1 MRYYHNNIQNYRGG
15 AKLLGV
21 LLAFLLAGGVA
32 TAQVTIGGN
41 VYGGGNKATVN
52 GEVTVTIEAGTIDS
66 NVYGGGNKAAVKGT
80 TAVTLAGGTVDKNV
94 FGGGNNAG
102 VQTQTGVD
110 GSGSATVT
118 INGGTVGANATAETY
133 GVYGGCN
140 NQGSVSGAV
149 TVKINGGTFGTEN
162 KHLLGI
168 FGGGYGS
175 KTTTGGNVTVTIG
188 DSVGNNIPTLY
199 SDIYGGSALGSV
211 NANASNITKVDFLNG
226 ILHGKIFGGGLGKA
240 NVVDGG
246 GIITVN
252 NADSGM
258 VKGSVQVNIGAA
270 DQLANNCFI
279 TLSGCSIYGCNN
291 TNGSPQGN
299 VDVNIYKTAHTD
311 KDLAAYQEGDA
322 TYAIANV
329 FGGGHQA
336 HYSPLSTDNRSQV
349 TIYSCD
355 NTVGRV
361 FGGGDAANAYGV
373 AVKIW
378 GGRFNQVF
386 GGGNGEAI
394 AANIGNGGTNTQIH
408 GGNINQLFG
417 GSNQNGTIAGLIQTH
432 VDHTSECPEKIF
444 EFFGG
449 SNLAPINDNVITT
462 LACGDAIFEN
472 VYGGS
477 NMADI
482 TGNVTL
488 NIQGGIITNVFGG
501 SKGVSGQN
509 TAVINGNVN
518 VNLTGGTVGYVYGG
532 NNAGGDVTGVITVT
546 IDSTQENCALTIAH
560 NVYGGGNV
568 APAYASDRTLLS
580 PVVNIKHGTV
590 GGDVFGAGHGQGAR
604 VLSNPIV
611 YMGNGDY
618 ASIAKKPVVKGNIY
632 GGGEAARV
640 FGNTKVDIQE
650 GTVEGNVF
658 AGSKGNIVEEMAGDG
673 EALTRAIVDG
683 WTTLTMS
690 GGTVEGN
697 LFGGCENAMVGHH
710 SSLASINNPE
720 WSLYNNPN
728 ATNKNKYGDS
738 YITLSNG
745 TVGGSVFGGG
755 KGYEANVDAGM
766 VLGNTRIQMTDGLV
780 KGNIYGGG
788 MMGSVGT
795 YTDAVCATGTGTSTV
810 IVSGGTVG
818 VEMAGQE
825 LTLPGSVYG
834 GGLGIA
840 SGTNHA
846 GLGNVNSTSV
856 SISGDAYVVN
866 SVYGGG
872 DNGHVMA
879 NTVVNVAGGTIGK
892 KLTLAERRVDE
903 NGQLVHV
910 RTGNVYGGG
919 NGATSIGSQNN
930 PESGNPMPQYNGAA
944 GRVYGNTSVTIS
956 SGTVRHN
963 VYGGGNMASVGVF
976 SINSDGSATYTEG
989 GTSTV
994 AISGDAL
1001 IGPRKSDLVEGFESA
1016 EIDTNFKYLGANEGS
1031 VFGSSRGLSGEFLKN
1046 MSFANNTSVT
1056 VSGTAQVVGNVFGGG
1071 ENGHVQSATE
1081 VSIEGGTIGGIPL
1094 HGTEYAVLSDQYS
1107 GVTVHL
1113 REVDNEIAEDLYGAG
1128 RRIFRGNVFGGGKG
1142 SDFIGWFKENNSAN
1156 NYTGYNKYC
1165 YTAGRVYG
1173 NTNVTIGGTAK
1184 VYNKVY
1190 GGGAIASVGTFTY
1203 VKDAQEN
1210 DTREIN
1216 GVVSG
1221 TGTTTVTINGGTIGS
1236 NGRNNGDVFGA
1247 GRGLAGA
1254 ADIRLAQEVQQLP
1267 DEAYV
1272 GNSYVIVNG
1281 GHVTGSV
1288 YGGSANGHVQG
1299 DAHVTINETNSANP
1313 TIIGTS
1319 NLGGWHS
1326 NVYGGGGGTNRYAM
1340 ANGKLHHSITSGRV
1354 FGDTYVTINGGS
1366 IRHSVYGG
1374 GALASVGTYNTSAT
1388 SELLL
1393 SGGTANVVINGGT
1406 IGTDGDENGMVFGSG
1421 RGEIDSIGAFMDSLT
1436 YVGIAN
1442 VTIGNN
1448 GGDNASL
1455 WVKGSVYGSGENG
1468 HVYKKATINIKSG
1481 TIGCKASEY
1490 ASFSDTY
1497 KTTKF
1502 HYRGN
1507 VYGAGCGIDQFLG
1520 LVKDLSG
1527 NVLKS
1532 KAHPIE
1538 DSVALQYN
1546 PMAGIVQGTTEVNIS
1561 GGYISHNVYGGGAM
1575 ASVGFITGTTYH
1587 TDPTSSFALSWP
1599 AELTYTDVVE
1609 NGGTASVNITGGHIG
1624 TAAAPEGASGNV
1636 YGSSRGEAGD
1646 RYEFANLA
1654 NVKVANVTVDFT
1666 PSTNNVIVGSVY
1678 GSGENGHVYDSTLV
1692 TLTNGQ
1698 INGSLYGGGKGSDTY
1713 QDNLRN
1719 TATHTWVARDVRDIT
1734 AGKVYGNTHVV
1745 MNGGRVNHN
1754 VYGGGEMASVGKGN
1768 YNDGYGEFANVTVEQ
1783 KAIAENSGHSYVTI
1797 NGGVVGDASD
1807 ATNINIGHVFGAGK
1821 GIVFPMG
1828 DSIGFNYNRDFY
1840 VAYTN
1845 KTFVTIDNTA
1855 QVNGSVFGGG
1865 EDGHVRYDTWVKIN
1879 GGQIGVRP
1887 PANVTSSDVGDWI
1900 YKGNVFGAGR
1910 GIDKLT
1916 DGSYCQSAGSV
1927 TRNTRI
1933 DVNGGR
1939 IFRNVMGGG
1948 SMASVGS
1955 PAGYSGDSSTCVI
1968 NINLS
1973 EGDTVGDGRT
1983 THKTFGGYLG
1993 GGSRGIASPDGADNS
2008 ALATCENTQ
2017 VNVNGGYI
2025 HNSIYGGGE
2034 NGQILGNTEINIR
2047 GGYVRASIYGGGKG
2061 SWKAPVSETGDATG
2075 DYSNDIL
2082 SGFIHGNTTVNLLG
2096 GEVPFTYGG
2105 CRRAS
2110 VGGNTTINIGK
2121 ENADGTYSGE
2131 VAFISN
2137 KNKVYGGNQYA
2148 GTPKGDITV
2157 NVYSTKHNA
2166 SNSYPTEVVDS
2177 ITLMANDATQQYAIG
2192 AVYGGCYNTDYLPE
2206 GNNRKATVHV
2216 YGCANTIQEIYG
2228 GSEAADMGAEN
2239 GVTVTTQL
2247 IIDGGR
2253 FKRVFGGGNGYSPTG
2268 NHDKPYKL
2276 NGQCTNTP
2284 TDSACSEY
2292 NPGANIYGTARTIIH
2307 SGLITEFFGGSNQLG
2322 DITTISTQ
2330 IDHSNEDC
2338 AEVIGNLYSG
2348 GNESDIYGNGELI
2361 IACGAGEFKEVYG
2374 GSNDADIYG
2383 NVTLTIRGGKIGNVY
2398 AGSRGTDINPANING
2413 NVTLNL
2419 EGGTIT
2425 NAFGGSNIKG
2435 AISGIITV
2443 NVLDTCQDCPLKVHN
2458 VYGGGNYAPY
2468 TPSDPS
2474 VSSPL
2479 VNIKHTKTANTLTG
2493 SVYGGGYGSTAIVTA
2508 NPVVTVGDSDPSH
2521 TAHVGADV
2529 FGGGSFAEVIGNT
2542 TVLIQNANTHV
2553 SGDVY
2558 GGGALA
2564 NVKGTSVTLNAGTVS
2579 GNIYGGGLGRNAE
2592 GEAPAIAAVADGDVQ
2607 VTINGGKAANIYG
2620 ANNINGAPTG
2630 AVKVDIYGTDLPTS
2644 GYALNNVYGGGN
2656 HAVYDSIPQVTIHNC
2671 NNKIEYVYGGG
2682 NAASVKGTDVTVYGG
2697 DTIGNV
2703 YGGCYGANVTK
2714 KGTKVNIHGGTIG
2727 SVFGGNNASGT
2738 ITGDILVNVDKQAEG
2753 TDDACEM
2760 HISRVYGGGNHAD
2773 SKAGHI
2779 SIGCTGGENE
2789 GIDTVYGGANQ
2800 ANIDGAI
2807 VLDITGGHIGNLFG
2821 GNNISGN
2828 ISDSITINVNW
2839 GDNCTHNYLG
2849 NIYGAGNLAQYVPA
2863 DTTTIFSPVINL
2875 INGTVSGNVYGGG
2888 YGISTETKKGL
2899 VNSNPIVNVGDT
2911 TAAHTSGVVHVEGD
2925 VLGGGALAQ
2934 VVGNTKVNILKGTV
2948 DGSVFGGGEGL
2959 ETNPVIALVMKNAT
2973 VNMISGRVKGSVYGG
2988 GRVASVGY
2996 YNTYEGANLPES
3008 CTDGTGH
3015 TAVFI
3020 SGGIVG
3026 PDVLMMPAFTGHVFG
3041 GGKGKVADP
3050 VSNPAIKNLAYSNT
3064 TEVVI
3069 SDSAFIKGSVYGGSE
3084 SGHVFDSTYVKI
3096 QGGQIGA
3103 GFNYA
3108 NNTNYGPYTEWDVAS
3123 LAECHHWPFETS
3135 NFAYDPYADKYDS
3148 KGGALNATDGHT
3160 YYGNVFGGGSGVFA
3174 YQPVNSTHTGVLDT
3188 AVWSRTAGAVYGNTR
3203 VEVTGGHILTSL
3215 YGGNEMTDVG
3225 TYNASNTCIKGG
3237 TASVIM
3243 TGGTLGVP
3251 RTLAEIAAHPV
3262 TCYLFGAGKGDPRI
3276 FFNTR
3281 TNIDSAY
3288 IRVGAVKGQ
3297 VAPRIYGSVFGGG
3310 EDGHVL
3316 RHVSLNIDS
3325 GAYIGTEG
3333 LSYVDGNIFGAGRGF
3348 SGEALTAGT
3357 VGGNVEVN
3365 ITGGTMLGN
3374 VYGGGRLA
3382 SVGTLFT
3389 APDDP
3394 GYGQMIDGDDHGYV
3408 TVNIS
3413 GGTVIGTEAV
3423 FGTTRPSH
3431 LNTGNVY
3438 GGSMGRLTLIDGSI
3452 NPIWPNL
3459 AKVKHTEINISDSVI
3474 IRASV
3479 YGGSELGTVTGNTKV
3494 NITGDKARIG
3504 TIKRDASDNV
3514 LYRFGSVLGG
3524 GYGTDVTDSININN
3538 KRVPAGLISGRVY
3551 GNTEVNI
3558 YEGAIANNVFG
3569 GGKRAY
3575 VGDSL
3580 VAGSGNT
3587 TVNIGNASQS
3597 SNSVIIGNCVYGA
3610 NDETGSP
3617 LGNTNV
3623 HIYHTGHTVTPVF
3636 TVGNDTILRG
3646 NSYPTVRGLAEPFD
3660 VYDYADVALIISNNL
3675 AGDFVDTGRF
3685 ALKAVYGGG
3694 NYATHTPVA
3703 DTGTTLVHIH
3713 NCESNTIYQVF
3724 GGGNAAGTKNNSV
3737 IVDGGH
3743 IHHLFGGGNGK
3754 ESPADATG
3762 IATTRVH
3769 GGLIDTV
3776 FGGSNFNGTCAADLR
3791 IDHTSPCEELIAS
3804 IFGGGNYSPG
3814 NGGSLTID
3822 CGTGYASVVYGGSNM
3837 ASNVGNI
3844 ELNINGGTFDS
3855 VFAGSRGSEN
3865 IASDID
3871 GKVTLNLHGGTIA
3884 NAFGGSNVNGNITDT
3899 ITVNVEDTSTN
3910 CSLRLTNLYGGS
3922 NLATCH
3928 PNDTTITSPIINIRH
3943 IPNGITGYV
3952 FGAGKGMESTFNGGV
3967 CQRDNVDKGRAY
3979 SNPQVNI
3986 GDTDT
3991 SHRVWIARNVYGGG
4005 ELAEVYG
4012 STEVNVSG
4020 DTTHTR
4026 LLGNLFGAGKGY
4038 VGDSIAANV
4047 AINTT
4052 VNVFDGK
4059 VNGNVYG
4066 GGEMASVGTF
4076 KPVPDVGYTID
4087 EATGL
4092 ATVNIMGGH
4101 IGADDLDHATSAT
4114 ANGNVYG
4121 AGLGRAGVDTTSYG
4135 TFRFTYYNYVRNTD
4149 VTIGGNAIVRGS
4161 VFGGSENGHVWN
4173 NTNVKIQGGEIGTD
4187 LTAAEKQ
4194 EDNDGAGS
4202 IIYTGNVY
4210 GGGRGIDESDVHKH
4224 THSLTAGRVFGNT
4237 RVHVSGGIIHHDVF
4251 GGGSLASVGDTIDDV
4266 SGTTAYDIMG
4276 NVISGQYHLD
4286 TLGSADSTRTYQVG
4300 DPVTGTGLAEVIVS
4314 GGRIGRTGHNEGS
4327 VFGSGRG
4334 LAGDASHSEYYHM
4347 AYVHNTKV
4355 TIKADTIKKV
4365 NSTVDSLY
4373 IEPDIRGSVFGG
4385 GANGHVTQNA
4395 YVCMSAGVVGG
4406 KTADEY
4412 TPAELATMTVDTTI
4426 NGVGYYPGN
4435 YYMDTLT
4442 DHWGR
4447 IPDGHHT
4454 FLGNV
4459 YAGGRG
4465 VDHSATTHFLS
4476 RYAGRV
4482 FGNATVEISGG
4493 LIYHSV
4499 YGGGSMAS
4507 VGHYA
4512 GGASMDAMTCDP
4524 GTGKAVVKVS
4534 GGRIGTN
4541 GRNNGRVFGASRG
4554 MSGNEYNYLSFV
4566 NTTDVTV
4573 SGNAVVRGCV
4583 FGGGEDGHVLDSTL
4597 VKIQGGTIG
4606 SGKRTDLPWGNEY
4619 IGNVYGGG
4627 RGVDLDINHRPSNTA
4642 GWVRNAT
4649 HVVVSGG
4656 HIHHNVYGGG
4666 SLASVGKDGAV
4677 GYKNTIGREG
4687 RAWVEV
4693 TGGRIGIYAAP
4704 VKNSDGSYSPNP
4716 NSLYGSVFGAGRG
4729 RPGVGIA
4736 YGNDWTRYTYVSN
4749 TNVVINYNTIDNNNY
4764 ITGNVFGGGNNG
4776 HVNNSTSVTVHS
4788 GRIGSDGDKGFGSL
4802 EGNVFG
4808 GGRGEERYEAYRR
4821 NASGKY
4827 CDANGTAVTFN
4838 DVIEAKDTLIY
4849 LYSKP
4854 LNASQ
4859 ENYKTLGIAV
4869 DSLVSVTAGLVYGN
4883 TNVSINGDSAAAV
4896 RILHHVY
4903 GGGANASVGNY
4914 YIADADYAAAYKL
4927 LEGEIYLLTPGTGTA
4942 TVNITGGTLGTAGL
4956 NNGMV
4961 FGACRGDIGAPG
4973 SVYDSIAYVNES
4985 HITIGTL
4992 GKDTVFSNPLI
5003 HGSVYGGGENGHTV
5017 GDSYVTIHSGS
5028 IGHHADMYER
5038 AKGLDDLS
5046 NPTAA
5051 QTAELNRI
5059 LDSLAYCG
5067 NVYGGGCG
5075 TDKYIDTA
5083 DGNKEKYNPYAGII
5097 YGNTYVNMDGGY
5109 VERNIY
5115 GGGAMAGLGRR
5126 DTTLVY
5132 HNNPDSNF
5140 ALSWPVDIDCRPG
5153 KGVATINIT
5162 GGARVGYS
5170 GKENGDIFGAS
5181 RGEAGD
5187 RYEMA
5192 HLANVS
5198 YTHVIINIDSS
5209 ATGYYNTNPK
5219 DDHRTPLVAGSVY
5232 GGAENGH
5239 VLNNTDVQMKSGI
5252 VGHALYGGGKGKGTY
5267 QTHLHK
5273 IGTPITSPADSTATI
5288 YSLTAG
5294 RVYRNTHITMTGGK
5308 VVRNIYGGGN
5318 MASVGKGNYGGGP
5331 GDYREAGY
5339 GERWTSESLALRDT
5353 LANSGHTYVTITG
5366 GTVGILDP
5374 QKPKNSLKDDLPLGN
5389 VFGGCRGESAPNVSP
5404 SLSPRYAYAPAF
5416 FSGYVNHTHV
5426 TIGAENSAVG
5436 PRLYGSVYGGGQDG
5450 HVRCETSV
5458 IINGG
5463 EIGVPYGD
5471 TMAARALVGITDLDN
5486 IHWVARGNVYGA
5498 GSGIGKYTRND
5509 VESYSTSSGSVTDST
5524 KVCIKGGI
5532 IHRNVYGGGSLA
5544 SIGPLVLPGNPDPDT
5559 NYTKTVVIVSGG
5571 QIGEADDFEQGYGGS
5586 VYGAS
5591 RGMSEMTPND
5601 YATVWWSR
5609 VNVENQA
5616 DIAGNVYGG
5625 GEIGHV
5631 KRDTRVNLLGGH
5643 VGGSLYGAGRG
5654 LSGNEYKD
5662 YCNVDSTFVTLA
5674 GGQVDVDVY
5683 GGAQDGHVKG
5693 NTHVTVIGGT
5703 VGVGNTSQ
5711 LNGNVFGGGQG
5722 SGQEYYED
5730 DGEGGTDTLF
5740 NIYATC
5746 GRVGGNTTVNM
5757 TSGTLHGS
5765 IFGGGRLALT
5775 GVGDTGAFVD
5785 AQHGNATITVSGTT
5799 ATIKAVDGVT
5809 DSVVYST
5816 IIGTDNIDSLLRCDW
5831 SVGDIMG
5838 SGKGDINYYN
5848 DILAG
5853 RVTNTT
5859 VIISG
5864 DPIVRGSVFGGG
5876 EMAGIGWWGTDG
5888 VIYDGTGVATVTI
5901 NGGTI
5906 GSARE
5911 FTYDKPV
5918 HDTLSQR
5925 VGNENPGEWTMY
5937 NDDGTILH
5945 SCTGN
5950 VFGGSQGDIDTE
5962 CPHWV
5967 SMGRSRTATV
5977 TINGGSILGGVY
5989 GGSEQ
5994 GIVTGNTA
6002 VTINS
6007 GDIGIIVNPGT
6018 ANEYYYGD
6026 VYAAGYGCDD
6036 PDEWDDNTPND
6047 STAGSAGMGIGWNP
6061 GLLAGR
6067 TFGNASVDVL
6077 GGTIYGSVYGGG
6089 SFASVGDDKPGYT
6102 VNGNTLVNIGS
6113 PTEGNATIYGDVFGA
6128 NNYRGTPYGNTEV
6141 NIYHTAHDSTNS
6153 YPLIDSLKAFV
6164 APATQLTGEDLAAQT
6179 QAGAQ
6184 GYALRAVYGGG
6195 NKASHEPID
6204 TVDGTTRVR
6213 VYYCDENTV
6222 HTVYG
6227 GGNAANTRNNSVII
6241 DGGRIYRVFGGG
6253 NGYSETGNHD
6263 NPDAP
6268 HYNPGADVLGTAS
6281 THVNAGLIDQ
6291 VYGGSNQMGNIA
6303 HVDLSVTHDSADC
6316 EEVINESF
6324 GGGNEAPGGGGE
6336 VVIKCG
6342 TYLENF
6348 YAGANAAR
6356 LGSADKPVKLKVDI
6370 LGGNIGNF
6378 FGGCKGT
6385 EDEPADIYG
6394 DVVVNYHGGSIVN
6407 LFGGSDV
6414 NGNITG
6420 TITVNVD
6427 VYPDFCKCAD
6437 GLKLDRIYG
6446 GGRDAAYTPTDP
6458 FRGSP
6463 TVNIMNNRYR
6473 TGDDRA
6479 DHQYTAADSSWLE
6492 ISAVFG
6498 GGLGATA
6505 VSTSYPRVV
6514 IGGFG
6519 DTTCVEDGQTIPYK
6533 RFARIHGNVY
6543 GGGEAAPVVGNT
6555 MVVIRSS
6562 VVGEDTNDVTLN
6574 SGVVYG
6580 GGLGATAKITGETY
6594 VGVFGQSDIKNNI
6607 YGGGNA
6613 GIVTGS
6619 TELQLAY
6626 QQQIFPPEFIGFLDS
6641 SDNNKLKGYFTCAT
6655 PGVRYSYTRNGST
6668 PPVPATAATLWD
6680 GVPFEFGWTDTVQ
6693 CIAYLWDTAANQLDS
6708 SMIPSP
6714 VCFDKA
6720 TMPVITIDGDSVT
6733 LNGTIGARIYYT
6745 LDNSN
6750 PGDPNN
6756 TNRILY
6762 GIIGEGADEHPFA
6775 LSGESQVVR
6784 ASSEMRGCYPS
6795 SVASLTL
6802 EAPTITITGTHVH
6815 IEGPAGSKITYTF
6828 GDVDV
6833 ATPIAPMAG
6842 NSRPTP
6848 YTGTDSGSNVV
6859 EFDLPSATSDYTIKA
6874 VAYKLGYLPSPISAA
6889 VYRP

>member
-1 MRYYHNNIQNYRGG
+1 MGYRLLKIESLRTNKRKNTAMRYYHNNIQNYRGS
-15 AKLLGV
+15 AKLLVV
-21 LLAFLLAGGVA
+21 LLAFLLARGVA
-32 TAQVTIGGN
+32 TAQVTIGG
-41 VYGGGNKATVN
+41 
-52 GEVTVTIEAGTIDS
+52 S
-66 NVYGGGNKAAVKGT
+66 VYGGGNKAAGI
-80 TAVTLAGGTVDKNV
+80 VTGTVNVEVKAGTVTHSVYGGGNLAEVSGATQVTIDSVGKVNHSV
-94 FGGGNNAG
+94 FGGGHAANVTSANVIINN
-102 VQTQTGVD
+102 
-110 GSGSATVT
+110 
-118 INGGTVGANATAETY
+118 GTVGASGGTGLY
-133 GVYGGCN
+133 GVYGGCDSM
-140 NQGSVSGAV
+140 GTVSGAIAV
-149 TVKINGGTFGTEN
+149 NINGGTLGTS
-162 KHLLGI
+162 LLGI
-168 FGGGYGS
+168 FGGGYGA
-175 KTTTGGNVTVTIG
+175 KTITGGNVTVTIG
-188 DSVGNNIPTLY
+188 DMNGRKKPTLNT
-199 SDIYGGSALGSV
+199 DIYGGSALGSV
-211 NANASNITKVDFLNG
+211 NSNTNNLTKVDFLNG
-226 ILHGKIFGGGLGKA
+226 TLSGNIYGGGLGKSGDE
-240 NVVDGG
+240 NV
-246 GIITVN
+246 
-252 NADSGM
+252 DSGM
-258 VKGSVQVNIGAA
+258 VKGNVQVNIGAEA
-270 DQLANNCFI
+270 QHPDSCFI
-279 TLSGCSIYGCNN
+279 SLVGRSIYGCNN
-291 TNGSPQGN
+291 TNGSPKGN
-299 VDVNIYKTAHTD
+299 VAVNIYKTAHTD
-311 KDLAAYQEGDA
+311 ADDTTQSNTA
-322 TYAIANV
+322 YAIANV
-329 FGGGHQA
+329 FGGGRNA
-336 HYSPLSTDNRSQV
+336 HYIPSNNNGRATV
-349 TIYSCD
+349 TVYSCE
-355 NTVGRV
+355 NTIGRV
-361 FGGGDAANAYGV
+361 FGGGDAADAYGV
-373 AVKIW
+373 GVEIY
-378 GGRFNQVF
+378 GGRFNQIF
-386 GGGNGEAI
+386 GGGNGEI
-394 AANIGNGGTNTQIH
+394 ENTEANIGGGGTSTQVH
-408 GGNINQLFG
+408 GGYINQLFG
-417 GSNQNGTIAGLIQTH
+417 GSNERGTISGPMN
-432 VDHTSECPEKIF
+432 TSVENSGGCPEKIRD
-444 EFFGG
+444 FFGG
-449 SNLAPINDNVITT
+449 SNKVPIIGDITT
-462 LACGDAIFEN
+462 TIACGAIFEN

-477 NMADI
+477 NEADI

-488 NIQGGIITNVFGG
+488 NINGGTITNVYGGSKGATDKGADIKDDGSGTMGTVTLNLTGGTITNAFGGSNINGNIDNLITVNVNENESLDSACALHITNIYGASNLASYEPKTASIVSPLININHIKAGSAIAGNVYGGGKGAKSIFYTNGTIKIDSSEMGRCISNPRVNLGDSNAEHFVKIHGNVYGGGALSYVKGYTKVNMFNANDTAIRTVVEGSIFGAGQGYVGDLKAARITDSAVVNLIGGRVKTNVYGGGELAQVKGDAKVRIQQGNAIIAGNLFGAGKGDKADVAYGGAKNTLVNMYGGTVQGNLYGGGELSSVDTVTVAISGGTLGELKAANALTMKGNVFGG
-501 SKGVSGQN
+501 SLGLIDTGYTTYSNVKDSWVAVS
-509 TAVINGNVN
+509 
-518 VNLTGGTVGYVYGG
+518 
-532 NNAGGDVTGVITVT
+532 
-546 IDSTQENCALTIAH
+546 DSAL
-560 NVYGGGNV
+560 
-568 APAYASDRTLLS
+568 
-580 PVVNIKHGTV
+580 
-590 GGDVFGAGHGQGAR
+590 
-604 VLSNPIV
+604 IV
-611 YMGNGDY
+611 
-618 ASIAKKPVVKGNIY
+618 
-632 GGGEAARV
+632 
-640 FGNTKVDIQE
+640 
-650 GTVEGNVF
+650 
-658 AGSKGNIVEEMAGDG
+658 
-673 EALTRAIVDG
+673 
-683 WTTLTMS
+683 
-690 GGTVEGN
+690 
-697 LFGGCENAMVGHH
+697 
-710 SSLASINNPE
+710 
-720 WSLYNNPN
+720 
-728 ATNKNKYGDS
+728 
-738 YITLSNG
+738 
-745 TVGGSVFGGG
+745 
-755 KGYEANVDAGM
+755 
-766 VLGNTRIQMTDGLV
+766 
-780 KGNIYGGG
+780 
-788 MMGSVGT
+788 
-795 YTDAVCATGTGTSTV
+795 
-810 IVSGGTVG
+810 
-818 VEMAGQE
+818 
-825 LTLPGSVYG
+825 GSVYG
-834 GGLGIA
+834 GGE
-840 SGTNHA
+840 
-846 GLGNVNSTSV
+846 
-856 SISGDAYVVN
+856 
-866 SVYGGG
+866 
-872 DNGHVMA
+872 NGRVMN
-879 NTVVNVAGGTIGK
+879 NTNVAVTGGTIGRP
-892 KLTLAERRVDE
+892 LTLAERKTDE
-903 NGQLVHV
+903 YVQLE
-910 RTGNVYGGG
+910 RIYTGNVYGGG
-919 NGATSIGSQNN
+919 SGATILRHDGEVPVFYDS
-930 PESGNPMPQYNGAA
+930 A
-944 GRVYGNTSVTIS
+944 GTVYGNTNVTVS
-956 SGTVRHN
+956 DSAVVRHN
-963 VYGGGNMASVGVF
+963 VYGGGNMASVGKF
-976 SINSDGSATYTEG
+976 TANKITGIASYTSG
-989 GTSTV
+989 GLAKVT
-994 AISGDAL
+994 ISGNAL
-1001 IGPRKSDLVEGFESA
+1001 IGPKKKDLLSDNS
-1016 EIDTNFKYLGANEGS
+1016 DTLKNNFKYLGANEGS
-1031 VFGSSRGLSGEFLKN
+1031 VFGSSRGLSGGLLKHLA
-1046 MSFANNTSVT
+1046 FADSTVVT
-1056 VSGTAQVVGNVFGGG
+1056 ISGNAQVVGNVFGGG
-1071 ENGHVQSATE
+1071 ENGHVQKGTNVIIS
-1081 VSIEGGTIGGIPL
+1081 GGVIGGIPL
-1094 HGTEYAVLSDQYS
+1094 HDTLHTVSGGEYD

-1113 REVDNEIAEDLYGAG
+1113 ASGESEIYEDEYSAGA
-1128 RRIFRGNVFGGGKG
+1128 RVQRGNVFGGGKG
-1142 SDFIGWFKENNSAN
+1142 TDSILWQHPF
-1156 NYTGYNKYC
+1156 KYC

-1173 NTNVTIGGTAK
+1173 NAHVTVGDSAQI
-1184 VYNKVY
+1184 YNRVY
-1190 GGGAIASVGTFTY
+1190 GGGAVASVGTFKNTDPTNSHA
-1203 VKDAQEN
+1203 VTGIDSVGGKP
-1210 DTREIN
+1210 
-1216 GVVSG
+1216 
-1221 TGTTTVTINGGTIGS
+1221 TGTTYVTINGGRIGT
-1236 NGRNNGDVFGA
+1236 NGRNNGDVFG
-1247 GRGLAGA
+1247 GGKGLAGGA
-1254 ADIRLAQEVQQLP
+1254 NSLQKGGTQVV

-1272 GNSYVIVNG
+1272 GNTYVTVNG
-1281 GHVTGSV
+1281 GTIASSV

-1299 DAHVTINETNSANP
+1299 DAHVTINDTNRTNP
-1313 TIIGTS
+1313 TVIGTPG
-1319 NLGGWHS
+1319 LGGWHG
-1326 NVYGGGGGTNRYAM
+1326 NVYGGGGGTNRYPIA
-1340 ANGKLHHSITSGRV
+1340 ANKTKHSITSGRV
-1354 FGDTYVTINGGS
+1354 FGNTEVTVNGGH
-1366 IRHSVYGG
+1366 ILHNVYGG
-1374 GALASVGTYNTSAT
+1374 GAVASIGTYNLDDPSN
-1388 SELLL
+1388 LWV
-1393 SGGTANVVINGGT
+1393 SGGTAEVKVLGGT
-1406 IGTDGDENGMVFGSG
+1406 IGTDGHENGMVYGSG
-1421 RGEIDSIGAFMDSLT
+1421 RGEVDYSFFDSLAYAT
-1436 YVGIAN
+1436 NAV
-1442 VTIGNN
+1442 VTIGTNS
-1448 GGDNASL
+1448 GDFITPII
-1455 WVKGSVYGSGENG
+1455 KGSVYGSGENG
-1468 HVYKKATINIKSG
+1468 HVFQKATVNVYSG
-1481 TIGCKASEY
+1481 TIGCDSAEY
-1490 ASFSDTY
+1490 AAMDSIQKADYFP
-1497 KTTKF
+1497 F
-1502 HYRGN
+1502 RGN
-1507 VYGAGCGIDQFLG
+1507 VYGAGCGT
-1520 LVKDLSG
+1520 DLTPEG
-1527 NVLKS
+1527 K
-1532 KAHPIE
+1532 
-1538 DSVALQYN
+1538 YN
-1546 PMAGIVQGTTEVNIS
+1546 SLAGVVQGNTEVNIH
-1561 GGYISHNVYGGGAM
+1561 GGYISRNVYGAGAM
-1575 ASVGFITGTTYH
+1575 ASVGSITDTIGHRDVATT
-1587 TDPTSSFALSWP
+1587 FALSWP
-1599 AELTYTDVVE
+1599 MALTYAEGT
-1609 NGGTASVNITGGHIG
+1609 GTAVVNITGGHIG
-1624 TAAAPEGASGNV
+1624 TVKAPEGTSGDV
-1636 YGSSRGEAGD
+1636 YGSARGEAGD
-1646 RYEFANLA
+1646 RYKFANLA
-1654 NVKVANVTVDFT
+1654 NVHTAKVTVDFS
-1666 PSTNNVIVGSVY
+1666 PSPTNVIVGSVY

-1692 TLTNGQ
+1692 TLNNGL
-1698 INGSLYGGGKGSDTY
+1698 INGSLFGGGKGTDKYIDHLKDTSTDALY
-1713 QDNLRN
+1713 D
-1719 TATHTWVARDVRDIT
+1719 AEVYDIT

-1745 MNGGRVNHN
+1745 MNGGRVEKN
-1754 VYGGGEMASVGKGN
+1754 VYGGGNLASVGIGN
-1768 YNDGYGEFANVTVEQ
+1768 FKGYGEGSNVSQ
-1783 KAIAENSGHSYVTI
+1783 ADSLLAENSGHCYVNI
-1797 NGGVVGDASD
+1797 LGGIVGPDSLVNGTAYNGAYAVTTGNVY
-1807 ATNINIGHVFGAGK
+1807 GAGK
-1821 GIVFPMG
+1821 GIVFPAAPKEGYDYGRDYFMACVNKTTVIFG
-1828 DSIGFNYNRDFY
+1828 DSTQRSCAASILYPQATGE
-1840 VAYTN
+1840 
-1845 KTFVTIDNTA
+1845 
-1855 QVNGSVFGGG
+1855 VFGGG
-1865 EDGHVRYDTWVKIN
+1865 ENGRVRFDTYIQTN
-1879 GGQIGVRP
+1879 RGQIGVRP
-1887 PANVTSSDVGDWI
+1887 TANDNNLTSDMGHWNNR
-1900 YKGNVFGAGR
+1900 GNVFGAGR
-1910 GIDKLT
+1910 GEDKNT
-1916 DGSYCQSAGSV
+1916 DGTYCQSAGHV
-1927 TRNTRI
+1927 GRNTTIDILGARI
-1933 DVNGGR
+1933 Y
-1939 IFRNVMGGG
+1939 RNVQAGG
-1948 SMASVGS
+1948 SMASVG
-1955 PAGYSGDSSTCVI
+1955 PFKGYTGDSSTCVI
-1968 NINLS
+1968 NVRLPQV
-1973 EGDTVGDGRT
+1973 GDTLGGPSNT
-1983 THKTFGGYLG
+1983 GNAFGGYVG
-1993 GGSRGIASPDGADNS
+1993 GGSRGIPSPDGTNNS
-2008 ALATCENTQ
+2008 HLATCHNSQ
-2017 VNVNGGYI
+2017 VNIYQGRLKNT
-2025 HNSIYGGGE
+2025 IYGGGE
-2034 NGQILGNTEINIR
+2034 NGQMLGNTEINVY
-2047 GGYVRASIYGGGKG
+2047 GGYIRSAIYGGGKG
-2061 SWKAPVSETGDATG
+2061 SWKASADEAGMPGT
-2075 DYSNDIL
+2075 YNNDTL
-2082 SGFIHGNTTVNLLG
+2082 SGYIAGNTIVNLLG
-2096 GEVPFTYGG
+2096 GTVPFTYGG

-2110 VGGNTTINIGK
+2110 VGGNTTINIG
-2121 ENADGTYSGE
+2121 EDSAGTGNYKGDVE
-2131 VAFISN
+2131 FVNEIINGKSN
-2137 KNKVYGGNQYA
+2137 IKNKVYGGNQYA

-2157 NVYSTKHNA
+2157 NVYSTAHGDDPAHNK
-2166 SNSYPTEVVDS
+2166 YPAGVKDSAGLARNDS
-2177 ITLMANDATQQYAIG
+2177 IQTYAIG
-2192 AVYGGCYNTDYLPE
+2192 AVYGGSYNSNYLPRP
-2206 GNNRKATVHV
+2206 GHSATVHV
-2216 YGCANTIQEIYG
+2216 YGCENTIQELYG
-2228 GSEAADMGAEN
+2228 GGAAADVGDNNVNAN
-2239 GVTVTTQL
+2239 TNL

-2253 FKRVFGGGNGYSPTG
+2253 FRKVFGGGDGTIDRNI
-2268 NHDKPYKL
+2268 
-2276 NGQCTNTP
+2276 GQQVP
-2284 TDSACSEY
+2284 
-2292 NPGANIYGTARTIIH
+2292 ANIHGTATTIIH
-2307 SGLITEFFGGSNQLG
+2307 SGLITEFYGGSNQMG
-2322 DITTISTQ
+2322 NVKVISTQ
-2330 IDHSNEDC
+2330 IDDADSTRC
-2338 AEVIGNLYSG
+2338 PEVIGNLYSG
-2348 GNESDIYGNGELI
+2348 SNESDIYGDGELI
-2361 IACGAGEFKEVYG
+2361 IACGAGKFNEVYG
-2374 GSNDADIYG
+2374 GSNNAQIHG
-2383 NVTLTIRGGKIGNVY
+2383 NVTLTIRGGEIGTVFG
-2398 AGSRGTDINPANING
+2398 GSKGRVDDPTTAADETFAANIDG

-2419 EGGTIT
+2419 EGGTIGE
-2425 NAFGGSNIKG
+2425 AFGGSNING
-2435 AISGIITV
+2435 AIHGIITV
-2443 NVLDTCQDCPLKVHN
+2443 NVLDTCQDCPLKVEN
-2458 VYGGGNYAPY
+2458 VYGAGNITPY
-2468 TPSDPS
+2468 KPNPIDTAFDVNGDTVFHYP
-2474 VSSPL
+2474 SSPV
-2479 VNIKHTKTANTLTG
+2479 VNIKHTATPTTFTG
-2493 SVYGGGYGSTAIVTA
+2493 SVYGGGFGTGAVVTA
-2508 NPVVTVGDSDPSH
+2508 NPVVTIGDTSHLH
-2521 TAHVGADV
+2521 TALVGTNV
-2529 FGGGSFAEVIGNT
+2529 FGGGSFAEVKGNT
-2542 TVLIQNANTHV
+2542 TVLIQNPNTRV
-2553 SGDVY
+2553 SGAIY

-2564 NVKGTSVTLNAGTVS
+2564 DVRSTNVTLNSGTVG
-2579 GNIYGGGLGRNAE
+2579 GNIYGGGLGRND
-2592 GEAPAIAAVADGDVQ
+2592 IAAKVNGDVQ

-2630 AVKVDIYGTDLPTS
+2630 AVKVDIYGTDLPAS
-2644 GYALNNVYGGGN
+2644 GYALGNVFGGGN

-2760 HISRVYGGGNHAD
+2760 HISRVYGGGNKAN
-2773 SKAGHI
+2773 SQAGHI

-2800 ANIDGAI
+2800 ANIAGAI
-2807 VLDITGGHIGNLFG
+2807 VLDITGGHIGNVFG

-2828 ISDSITINVNW
+2828 ISDSIVINVDWN
-2839 GDNCTHNYLG
+2839 NSCEHNYLG
-2849 NIYGAGNLAQYVPA
+2849 NVYGAGNLAQYVPA

-2973 VNMISGRVKGSVYGG
+2973 VNMTNGRVKGSVYGG
-2988 GRVASVGY
+2988 GKVASVGY
-2996 YNTYEGANLPES
+2996 YNTYENANLPES
-3008 CTDGTGH
+3008 CTPGTGH
-3015 TAVFI
+3015 TAVFV
-3020 SGGIVG
+3020 SGGTVG

-3041 GGKGKVADP
+3041 GGKGKVADRNA
-3050 VSNPAIKNLAYSNT
+3050 NPAIANLAYSNT
-3064 TEVVI
+3064 TEVVV

-3135 NFAYDPYADKYDS
+3135 NFAYDPYADKYNS
-3148 KGGALNATDGHT
+3148 KGGAVNATDGHT
-3160 YYGNVFGGGSGVFA
+3160 YYGNVFGGGSGVFP
-3174 YQPVNSTHTGVLDT
+3174 YQPEGRTDT

-3243 TGGTLGVP
+3243 TSGTLGVP
-3251 RTLAEIAAHPV
+3251 RTLDSIAAHPV

-3288 IRVGAVKGQ
+3288 IRVGAVKGHA
-3297 VAPRIYGSVFGGG
+3297 APRIYGSVFGGG

-3423 FGTTRPSH
+3423 FDTTRPSH

-3438 GGSMGRLTLIDGSI
+3438 GGSMGRLTLADGNI

-3459 AKVKHTEINISDSVI
+3459 AKVKHTEINISDSAV

-3479 YGGSELGTVTGNTKV
+3479 YGGSELGTVTGNTKI
-3494 NITGDKARIG
+3494 NITSPKVKIG
-3504 TIKRDASDNV
+3504 TVKRDNNDSV
-3514 LYRFGSVLGG
+3514 LYRFGSLFGG
-3524 GYGTDVTDSININN
+3524 GYGTDRTDSINGTTSNRI
-3538 KRVPAGLISGRVY
+3538 AGRVS
-3551 GNTEVNI
+3551 GNTVVNLD
-3558 YEGAIANNVFG
+3558 EGTIANNVFG

-3575 VGDSL
+3575 IGDIA
-3580 VAGSGNT
+3580 VANSGNT
-3587 TVNIGNASQS
+3587 TVNIGNVSQS
-3597 SNSVIIGNCVYGA
+3597 SNSVVIGGCVYGA

-3617 LGNTNV
+3617 LGNTTV
-3623 HIYHTGHTVTPVF
+3623 HIYHTAHGDTPA
-3636 TVGNDTILRG
+3636 TNL
-3646 NSYPTVRGLAEPFD
+3646 YPTDITNAEQLASNAD
-3660 VYDYADVALIISNNL
+3660 IQTYAL
-3675 AGDFVDTGRF
+3675 T
-3685 ALKAVYGGG
+3685 AVYGGG
-3694 NYATHTPVA
+3694 NLAPYTPT
-3703 DTGTTLVHIH
+3703 DTVNSTTLVHVH
-3713 NCESNTIYQVF
+3713 YCDNTIKDVF
-3724 GGGNAAGTKNNSV
+3724 GGGNAASTRNNHI
-3737 IVDGGH
+3737 IVDGGR
-3743 IHHLFGGGNGK
+3743 IHRLFGGGNG
-3754 ESPADATG
+3754 EGAAADVYG
-3762 IATTRVH
+3762 IARTEVY
-3769 GGLIDTV
+3769 GGLIDSV
-3776 FGGSNFNGTCAADLR
+3776 FGGSNVNGLIDSVALTLDESGSTCNNIIGTL
-3791 IDHTSPCEELIAS
+3791 
-3804 IFGGGNYSPG
+3804 FGGGNFAPG
-3814 NGGSLTID
+3814 GGGMLTIE
-3822 CGTGYASVVYGGSNM
+3822 CGDYNINEIYGGSHM
-3837 ASNVGNI
+3837 APIKGNVG
-3844 ELNINGGTFDS
+3844 LTVKGGTYTN
-3855 VFAGSRGSEN
+3855 VYAGSKGSTTF
-3865 IASDID
+3865 AADIE
-3871 GKVTLNLHGGTIA
+3871 GNVTLNLHGGTIT
-3884 NAFGGSNVNGNITDT
+3884 NAFGGSNLNGNVTGI
-3899 ITVNVEDTSTN
+3899 ITVNVLDSAKNN
-3910 CSLRLTNLYGGS
+3910 CDLHLENLYGGS
-3922 NLATCH
+3922 NLATYH
-3928 PNDTTITSPIINIRH
+3928 PSDTTVISPVVNIRH
-3943 IPNGITGYV
+3943 IPNGITGFV
-3952 FGAGKGMESTFNGGV
+3952 FGAGKGEQSTFIDGI

-4012 STEVNVSG
+4012 STEVNVKG

-4066 GGEMASVGTF
+4066 GGELASVGTF
-4076 KPVPDVGYTID
+4076 KPVPGVGYTID

-4101 IGADDLDHATSAT
+4101 IGADDLDHATSDN

-4251 GGGSLASVGDTIDDV
+4251 GGGSLASVGDTIHDV
-4266 SGTTAYDIMG
+4266 SGTTAHDIMG

-4286 TLGSADSTRTYQVG
+4286 TLGSADSTRTYQGG

-4435 YYMDTLT
+4435 YDMDTLT

-4512 GGASMDAMTCDP
+4512 GGASMDVMTCDP

-4627 RGVDLDINHRPSNTA
+4627 RGVDLDTNHRPSNTA

-4649 HVVVSGG
+4649 HVIVSGG

-4666 SLASVGKDGAV
+4666 SLASVGNDGAV
-4677 GYKNTIGREG
+4677 GYKNTTGREG

-4749 TNVVINYNTIDNNNY
+4749 TNVVINYDTIDNNNY

-4788 GRIGSDGDKGFGSL
+4788 GRIGSDGNKGFGSL

-4838 DVIEAKDTLIY
+4838 DVIAAKDTLIY
-4849 LYSKP
+4849 LYSKT

-4914 YIADADYAAAYKL
+4914 YIADADYAADNKL

-5028 IGHHADMYER
+5028 IGHHANMYER
-5038 AKGLDDLS
+5038 AKELDDLS

-5051 QTAELNRI
+5051 QTAVLNRI

-5366 GTVGILDP
+5366 GTVGILDS

-5722 SGQEYYED
+5722 SGQEYYKD
-5730 DGEGGTDTLF
+5730 DGKGGTDTLF

-5775 GVGDTGAFVD
+5775 GVDDTGAFAGVTF
-5785 AQHGNATITVSGTT
+5785 GNTVITVSGGT
-5799 ATIKAVDGVT
+5799 
-5809 DSVVYST
+5809 
-5816 IIGTDNIDSLLRCDW
+5816 IGTDNIDSLLRCDW
-5831 SVGDIMG
+5831 SVGDIYG
-5838 SGKGDINYYN
+5838 SGKGDIDYYN
-5848 DILAG
+5848 DVLAG
-5853 RVTNTT
+5853 RVTNAAIT
-5859 VIISG
+5859 ISG
-5864 DPIVRGSVFGGG
+5864 NPVIRGSVFGGG
-5876 EMAGIGWWGTDG
+5876 EMASIGWWGDDG
-5888 VIYDGTGVATVTI
+5888 IFYDGTGAATVTI

-5906 GSARE
+5906 GSAKE
-5911 FTYDKPV
+5911 FTYVMPI

-5925 VGNENPGEWTMY
+5925 TGNENPGEWTIY
-5937 NDDGTILH
+5937 NDDGTLLH
-5945 SCTGN
+5945 TCTGN
-5950 VFGGSQGDIDTE
+5950 VFGGSQGDVDTE
-5962 CPHWV
+5962 YPHWV
-5967 SMGRSRTATV
+5967 SMGRSRTGSV
-5977 TINGGSILGGVY
+5977 TINGGTIRSCVY
-5989 GGSEQ
+5989 GGAEQ
-5994 GIVTGNTA
+5994 GMVLGNTS
-6002 VTINS
+6002 VTIN
-6007 GDIGIIVNPGT
+6007 GGHIGTVVNPGT
-6018 ANEYYYGD
+6018 VNEYYYGD
-6026 VYAAGYGCDD
+6026 VFAAGYGCDD
-6036 PDEWDDNTPND
+6036 LSEYND
-6047 STAGSAGMGIGWNP
+6047 STANDSTAASLALNIEWTPGI
-6061 GLLAGR
+6061 LAGR
-6067 TFGNASVDVL
+6067 VYGDSRVDIL
-6077 GGTIYGSVYGGG
+6077 GGELLGSVYGGG
-6089 SFASVGDDKPGYT
+6089 SMASVGYELST
-6102 VNGNTLVNIGS
+6102 NSGNTTVNIGS
-6113 PTEGNATIYGDVFGA
+6113 PSEGNAIIHGDVFGA
-6128 NNYRGTPYGNTEV
+6128 NNFSGTPFGNTEV

-6195 NKASHEPID
+6195 NKAAHTP
-6204 TVDGTTRVR
+6204 VDSVNGSTNVR
-6213 VYYCDENTV
+6213 IYYCNENTI

-6227 GGNAANTRNNSVII
+6227 GGNAASTRNNNVIV

-6394 DVVVNYHGGSIVN
+6394 DIIVNYHGGRIVN

-6414 NGNITG
+6414 NGNISG

-6427 VYPDFCKCAD
+6427 IYPDFCKCGD
-6437 GLKLDRIYG
+6437 GLQLDRVYG

-6463 TVNIMNNRYR
+6463 TVNIKNNRYR
-6473 TGDDRA
+6473 WADDRA
-6479 DHQYTAADSSWLE
+6479 NGQYTAADSAWVD
-6492 ISAVFG
+6492 IIGVYG

-6505 VSTSYPRVV
+6505 TCTSYPRVI
-6514 IGGFG
+6514 IGGFP
-6519 DTTCVEDGQTIPYK
+6519 DTTAVENNQTIVAK
-6533 RFARIHGNVY
+6533 RFARIQGNVY

-6555 MVVIRSS
+6555 LVMVRNAS
-6562 VVGEDTNDVTLN
+6562 VAKNATDSAHTGMVF
-6574 SGVVYG
+6574 G
-6580 GGLGATAKITGETY
+6580 GGLGATAKVTGETY
-6594 VGVFGQSDIKNNI
+6594 VGIFGQSNIENNV

-6626 QQQIFPPEFIGFLDS
+6626 QQQIFPPEIIAYV
-6641 SDNNKLKGYFTCAT
+6641 DNSCDKVKGSFKCTT
-6655 PGVRYSYTRNGST
+6655 PGVRFSYTKDGSE
-6668 PPVPATAATLWD
+6668 PPVPATASSLYIDSTD
-6680 GVPFEFGWTDTVQ
+6680 DFCFGWNDTIQ
-6693 CIAYLWDTAANQLDS
+6693 CIAYLWDTVHNKVDS
-6708 SMIPSP
+6708 SMIPSFIA
-6714 VCFDKA
+6714 FDKA
-6720 TMPVITIDGDSVT
+6720 TMPTITIKEGTGSNPDTVT
-6733 LNGTIGARIYYT
+6733 LGGSIGARIRYT
-6745 LDNSN
+6745 LDGSE
-6750 PGDPNN
+6750 PTHASTQYD
-6756 TNRILY
+6756 
-6762 GIIGEGADEHPFA
+6762 GIPFTI
-6775 LSGESQVVR
+6775 SHNQVVK
-6784 ASSEMRGCYPS
+6784 AMAEMRGCYNS
-6795 SVASLTL
+6795 AVSALTA
-6802 EAPTITITGTHVH
+6802 EAPTITLTGNHVR
-6815 IEGPAGSKITYTF
+6815 IEGPAGSKLTYTY
-6828 GDVDV
+6828 GSADV

-6842 NSRPTP
+6842 SIRPTS
-6848 YTGTDSGSNVV
+6848 YSGTDSDSNVV

-6874 VAYKLGYLPSPISAA
+6874 VAYKSGYLPSLISAT
-6889 VYRP
+6889 VYSTH

>member
-1 MRYYHNNIQNYRGG
+1 MRYYHNNIQNYRGS
-15 AKLLGV
+15 AKLLVV
-21 LLAFLLAGGVA
+21 LLAFLLARGVA
-32 TAQVTIGGN
+32 TAQVTIGG
-41 VYGGGNKATVN
+41 
-52 GEVTVTIEAGTIDS
+52 S
-66 NVYGGGNKAAVKGT
+66 VYGGGNKAAGI
-80 TAVTLAGGTVDKNV
+80 VTGTVNVEVKAGTVTHSVYGGGNLAEVSGATQVTIDSVGKVNHSV
-94 FGGGNNAG
+94 FGGGHAANVTSANVIINN
-102 VQTQTGVD
+102 
-110 GSGSATVT
+110 
-118 INGGTVGANATAETY
+118 GTVGASGGTGLY
-133 GVYGGCN
+133 GVYGGCDSM
-140 NQGSVSGAV
+140 GTVSGAIAV
-149 TVKINGGTFGTEN
+149 NINGGTLGTS
-162 KHLLGI
+162 LLGI
-168 FGGGYGS
+168 FGGGYGA
-175 KTTTGGNVTVTIG
+175 KTITGGNVTVTIG
-188 DSVGNNIPTLY
+188 DMNGRKKPTLNT
-199 SDIYGGSALGSV
+199 DIYGGSALGSV
-211 NANASNITKVDFLNG
+211 NSNTNNLTKVDFLNG
-226 ILHGKIFGGGLGKA
+226 TLSGNIYGGGLGKSGDE
-240 NVVDGG
+240 NV
-246 GIITVN
+246 
-252 NADSGM
+252 DSGM
-258 VKGSVQVNIGAA
+258 VKGNVQVNIGAEA
-270 DQLANNCFI
+270 QHPDSCFI
-279 TLSGCSIYGCNN
+279 SLVGRSIYGCNN
-291 TNGSPQGN
+291 TNGSPKGN
-299 VDVNIYKTAHTD
+299 VAVNIYKTAHTD
-311 KDLAAYQEGDA
+311 ADDTTQSNTA
-322 TYAIANV
+322 YAIANV
-329 FGGGHQA
+329 FGGGRNA
-336 HYSPLSTDNRSQV
+336 HYIPSNNNGRATV
-349 TIYSCD
+349 TVYSCE
-355 NTVGRV
+355 NTIGRV
-361 FGGGDAANAYGV
+361 FGGGDAADAYGV
-373 AVKIW
+373 GVKIY
-378 GGRFNQVF
+378 GGRFNQIF
-386 GGGNGEAI
+386 GGGNGEI
-394 AANIGNGGTNTQIH
+394 VNTEANIGGGGTSTQVH
-408 GGNINQLFG
+408 GGYINQLFG
-417 GSNQNGTIAGLIQTH
+417 GSNERGTISGPMN
-432 VDHTSECPEKIF
+432 TSVENSGGCPEKIRD
-444 EFFGG
+444 FFGG
-449 SNLAPINDNVITT
+449 SNKVPIIGDITT
-462 LACGDAIFEN
+462 TIACGAIFEN

-477 NMADI
+477 NEADI

-488 NIQGGIITNVFGG
+488 NINGGTITNVYGGSKGATNKGADIKDDGSGTMGTVTLNLTGGTITNAFGGSNINGNIDSLITVNVNEDESLDSACALHITNIYGASNLAFYKPKDSSNIISPVVNIHHIKAGSAIAGNVYGGGKGAKSIFNTNGTIKIDSSEMGRCISNPQVNLGDENAEHFVKIHGNVYGGGALSYVKGYTKVNMFNANDTAIRTVVEGSIFGAGQGYVGDLNAARITDSAVVNLIGGRVETNVYGGGELAQVKGDAKVRIQQGNAIIAGNLFGAGKGDKADVAYGGAKNTLVNMYGGTVQGNLYGGGELSSVDTVTVAISGGTLGELMAANALTMKGNVFGG
-501 SKGVSGQN
+501 SLGLIDTGYTTYSNVKDSWVAVS
-509 TAVINGNVN
+509 
-518 VNLTGGTVGYVYGG
+518 
-532 NNAGGDVTGVITVT
+532 
-546 IDSTQENCALTIAH
+546 DSAL
-560 NVYGGGNV
+560 
-568 APAYASDRTLLS
+568 
-580 PVVNIKHGTV
+580 
-590 GGDVFGAGHGQGAR
+590 
-604 VLSNPIV
+604 IV
-611 YMGNGDY
+611 
-618 ASIAKKPVVKGNIY
+618 
-632 GGGEAARV
+632 
-640 FGNTKVDIQE
+640 
-650 GTVEGNVF
+650 
-658 AGSKGNIVEEMAGDG
+658 
-673 EALTRAIVDG
+673 
-683 WTTLTMS
+683 
-690 GGTVEGN
+690 
-697 LFGGCENAMVGHH
+697 
-710 SSLASINNPE
+710 
-720 WSLYNNPN
+720 
-728 ATNKNKYGDS
+728 
-738 YITLSNG
+738 
-745 TVGGSVFGGG
+745 
-755 KGYEANVDAGM
+755 
-766 VLGNTRIQMTDGLV
+766 
-780 KGNIYGGG
+780 
-788 MMGSVGT
+788 
-795 YTDAVCATGTGTSTV
+795 
-810 IVSGGTVG
+810 
-818 VEMAGQE
+818 
-825 LTLPGSVYG
+825 GSVYG
-834 GGLGIA
+834 GGE
-840 SGTNHA
+840 
-846 GLGNVNSTSV
+846 
-856 SISGDAYVVN
+856 
-866 SVYGGG
+866 
-872 DNGHVMA
+872 NGRVMN
-879 NTVVNVAGGTIGK
+879 NTNVAVTGGTIGRP
-892 KLTLAERRVDE
+892 LTLAERKTDE
-903 NGQLVHV
+903 YVQHERLY
-910 RTGNVYGGG
+910 TGNVYGGG
-919 NGATSIGSQNN
+919 SGASIVRYDNEVPVFYDS
-930 PESGNPMPQYNGAA
+930 A
-944 GRVYGNTSVTIS
+944 GTVYGNTNVTVS
-956 SGTVRHN
+956 DSAVVRHN
-963 VYGGGNMASVGVF
+963 VYGGGNMASVGTF
-976 SINSDGSATYTEG
+976 TMNKTTGIATSYTA
-989 GTSTV
+989 GTGLATV
-994 AISGDAL
+994 TISGNAL
-1001 IGPRKSDLVEGFESA
+1001 IGPKKKDLLNADSV
-1016 EIDTNFKYLGANEGS
+1016 TQNNNFKYLGANEGS
-1031 VFGSSRGLSGEFLKN
+1031 VFGSSRGLSGGRLKHLA
-1046 MSFANNTSVT
+1046 FADSTVVT
-1056 VSGTAQVVGNVFGGG
+1056 ISGNAQVVGNVFGGG
-1071 ENGHVQSATE
+1071 ENGHVQKGTNVIIS
-1081 VSIEGGTIGGIPL
+1081 GGVIGGIPL
-1094 HGTEYAVLSDQYS
+1094 HDTLHTVSGGEYD

-1113 REVDNEIAEDLYGAG
+1113 ASGESEIYEDKYSAGA
-1128 RRIFRGNVFGGGKG
+1128 RVQRGNVFGGGKG
-1142 SDFIGWFKENNSAN
+1142 TDSILWQHSF
-1156 NYTGYNKYC
+1156 KYC

-1173 NTNVTIGGTAK
+1173 NAHVTVGDSAQI
-1184 VYNKVY
+1184 YNRVY
-1190 GGGAIASVGTFTY
+1190 GGGAVASVGTFKNTDPTNSHA
-1203 VKDAQEN
+1203 VTGIDSVGGKP
-1210 DTREIN
+1210 
-1216 GVVSG
+1216 
-1221 TGTTTVTINGGTIGS
+1221 TGTTYVTINGGRIGTD
-1236 NGRNNGDVFGA
+1236 GRNNGDVFG
-1247 GRGLAGA
+1247 GGKGLAGGA
-1254 ADIRLAQEVQQLP
+1254 NSLQKGGMQVV

-1272 GNSYVIVNG
+1272 GNTYVTVNG
-1281 GHVTGSV
+1281 GTIASSV

-1299 DAHVTINETNSANP
+1299 DAHVTINDTNSTNP
-1313 TIIGTS
+1313 TVIGTLG
-1319 NLGGWHS
+1319 LGGWHG
-1326 NVYGGGGGTNRYAM
+1326 NVYGGGGGTNRYPIA
-1340 ANGKLHHSITSGRV
+1340 ANKTKHSITSGRV
-1354 FGDTYVTINGGS
+1354 FGNTEVTVNGGR
-1366 IRHSVYGG
+1366 ILHNVYGG
-1374 GALASVGTYNTSAT
+1374 GAVASIGTYNLDDPSN
-1388 SELLL
+1388 LWV
-1393 SGGTANVVINGGT
+1393 SGGTAEVKVLGGT
-1406 IGTDGDENGMVFGSG
+1406 IGTDGHENGMVYGSG
-1421 RGEIDSIGAFMDSLT
+1421 RGEVDYSFFDSLAYAT
-1436 YVGIAN
+1436 NTV
-1442 VTIGNN
+1442 VTIGTN
-1448 GGDNASL
+1448 GGDFTTPII
-1455 WVKGSVYGSGENG
+1455 KGSVYGSGENG
-1468 HVYKKATINIKSG
+1468 HVFQKATVNVYSG
-1481 TIGCKASEY
+1481 TIGCDSAEY
-1490 ASFSDTY
+1490 AAMDSIQKADNFP
-1497 KTTKF
+1497 F
-1502 HYRGN
+1502 RGN
-1507 VYGAGCGIDQFLG
+1507 VYGAGCGTDITPEG
-1520 LVKDLSG
+1520 K
-1527 NVLKS
+1527 
-1532 KAHPIE
+1532 
-1538 DSVALQYN
+1538 YN
-1546 PMAGIVQGTTEVNIS
+1546 SLAGVVQGNTEVNIH
-1561 GGYISHNVYGGGAM
+1561 GGYISRNVYGAGAM
-1575 ASVGFITGTTYH
+1575 ASVGSITDTIGHRDVATT
-1587 TDPTSSFALSWP
+1587 FALSWP
-1599 AELTYTDVVE
+1599 MALTYAEGT
-1609 NGGTASVNITGGHIG
+1609 GTAVVNITGGHIG
-1624 TAAAPEGASGNV
+1624 TVKAPEGTSGDV
-1636 YGSSRGEAGD
+1636 YGSARGEAGD
-1646 RYEFANLA
+1646 RYKFANLA
-1654 NVKVANVTVDFT
+1654 NVHTAKVTVDFS
-1666 PSTNNVIVGSVY
+1666 PSPTNVIVGSVY

-1692 TLTNGQ
+1692 TLNNGL
-1698 INGSLYGGGKGSDTY
+1698 INGSLFGGGKGTDKYTDQLKNPSTDAPY
-1713 QDNLRN
+1713 N
-1719 TATHTWVARDVRDIT
+1719 AEVYDIT

-1745 MNGGRVNHN
+1745 MNGGRVEKN
-1754 VYGGGEMASVGKGN
+1754 VYGGGNLASVGIGN
-1768 YNDGYGEFANVTVEQ
+1768 FKGYGEGSNVSQ
-1783 KAIAENSGHSYVTI
+1783 ADSLLAENSGHCYVTI
-1797 NGGVVGDASD
+1797 LGGRVGPDSLLNGTAYNGDYAV
-1807 ATNINIGHVFGAGK
+1807 TTGNVYGAGK
-1821 GIVFPMG
+1821 GIVFPAAPKEGYDYGRDYFMACVNKTTVIFG
-1828 DSIGFNYNRDFY
+1828 DSTQRSCAASILYPQATGE
-1840 VAYTN
+1840 
-1845 KTFVTIDNTA
+1845 
-1855 QVNGSVFGGG
+1855 VFGGG
-1865 EDGHVRYDTWVKIN
+1865 ENGRVRFDTYIQTN
-1879 GGQIGVRP
+1879 RGQIGVRP
-1887 PANVTSSDVGDWI
+1887 LASGISSDLGHWNNR
-1900 YKGNVFGAGR
+1900 GNIFGAGR
-1910 GIDKLT
+1910 GEDKNT
-1916 DGSYCQSAGSV
+1916 DGTYCQSAGHV
-1927 TRNTRI
+1927 GRNTTIDILGARI
-1933 DVNGGR
+1933 Y
-1939 IFRNVMGGG
+1939 RNVQAGG
-1948 SMASVGS
+1948 SMASVG
-1955 PAGYSGDSSTCVI
+1955 PFKGYTGDSSTCVI
-1968 NINLS
+1968 NVRLPQV
-1973 EGDTVGDGRT
+1973 GDTLGGPSNT
-1983 THKTFGGYLG
+1983 SNAFGGYVG
-1993 GGSRGIASPDGADNS
+1993 GGSRGIPSPDGTNNS
-2008 ALATCENTQ
+2008 HLATC
-2017 VNVNGGYI
+2017 
-2025 HNSIYGGGE
+2025 HNSQINIYRGRVKNTLYGGGE
-2034 NGQILGNTEINIR
+2034 NGQMLGNTEINVH
-2047 GGYVRASIYGGGKG
+2047 GGYIRSAIYGGGKG
-2061 SWKAPVSETGDATG
+2061 SWKATAAEAGMPGT
-2075 DYSNDIL
+2075 YNNDTL
-2082 SGFIHGNTTVNLLG
+2082 SGYIAGNTMVNLLG

-2110 VGGNTTINIGK
+2110 VGGNTTINIG
-2121 ENADGTYSGE
+2121 EDSAGTGNYKGE
-2131 VAFISN
+2131 VAFINS
-2137 KNKVYGGNQYA
+2137 KNKVYGGNQLA

-2157 NVYSTKHNA
+2157 NIYSTAHGDDPAHNK
-2166 SNSYPTEVVDS
+2166 YPTGVTDSASLVRNDS
-2177 ITLMANDATQQYAIG
+2177 IQTYAIG
-2192 AVYGGCYNTDYLPE
+2192 AVYGGSYNSNYLPKP
-2206 GNNRKATVHV
+2206 GHSATVHV
-2216 YGCANTIQEIYG
+2216 YGCENTVQELYGGGAAADVGDVNVNANT
-2228 GSEAADMGAEN
+2228 N
-2239 GVTVTTQL
+2239 L

-2253 FKRVFGGGNGYSPTG
+2253 FRKVFGGGDGTIDRSIGHQVP
-2268 NHDKPYKL
+2268 
-2276 NGQCTNTP
+2276 
-2284 TDSACSEY
+2284 
-2292 NPGANIYGTARTIIH
+2292 ANIHGKATTIIH
-2307 SGLITEFFGGSNQLG
+2307 SGLITEFFGGSNQMG
-2322 DITTISTQ
+2322 NVKIISTQ
-2330 IDHSNEDC
+2330 IDHDTTRC

-2348 GNESDIYGNGELI
+2348 SNESDIFGDGELI
-2361 IACGAGEFKEVYG
+2361 IACGAGEFSEVYG
-2374 GSNDADIYG
+2374 GSNNAQIHG
-2383 NVTLTIRGGKIGNVY
+2383 NVTLTIRGGTIGTVFG
-2398 AGSRGTDINPANING
+2398 GSKGRLDDPATTDTNESFAANIDG

-2419 EGGTIT
+2419 EGGTIGE
-2425 NAFGGSNIKG
+2425 AFGGSNING
-2435 AISGIITV
+2435 AIHGIITV
-2443 NVLDTCQDCPLKVHN
+2443 NVLDTCQDCPLKVEN
-2458 VYGGGNYAPY
+2458 VYGAGNITPY
-2468 TPSDPS
+2468 TPDS
-2474 VSSPL
+2474 VIVNDEKVTPASPL
-2479 VNIKHTKTANTLTG
+2479 VNIKHTATPTTFTG
-2493 SVYGGGYGSTAIVTA
+2493 SVYGGGFGTGAVVTA
-2508 NPVVTVGDSDPSH
+2508 NPVVTIGDTSHLH
-2521 TAHVGADV
+2521 TALVGTNV
-2529 FGGGSFAEVIGNT
+2529 FGGGSFAEVKGNT
-2542 TVLIQNANTHV
+2542 TVLIQNPNTRV
-2553 SGDVY
+2553 SGAIY

-2564 NVKGTSVTLNAGTVS
+2564 DVRSTNVTLNSGTVG
-2579 GNIYGGGLGRNAE
+2579 GNIYGGGLGRND
-2592 GEAPAIAAVADGDVQ
+2592 IAAKVNGDVQ
-2607 VTINGGKAANIYG
+2607 VTVNGGKAANIYG

-2630 AVKVDIYGTDLPTS
+2630 AVKVDIYGTDLPAS
-2644 GYALNNVYGGGN
+2644 GYALGNVFGGGN
-2656 HAVYDSIPQVTIHNC
+2656 NAVYDSIPQVTIHNC

-2682 NAASVKGTDVTVYGG
+2682 NAASVKGTNVVVYGG

-2703 YGGCYGANVTK
+2703 YGGCYGADVTQY
-2714 KGTKVNIHGGTIG
+2714 GTQVNIYGGSLG
-2727 SVFGGNNASGT
+2727 SVFGGNNASGD
-2738 ITGDILVNVDKQAEG
+2738 ITGAIRVNVNKQTEPGEG
-2753 TDDACEM
+2753 KPSCEM

-2773 SKAGHI
+2773 SKAGLI
-2779 SIGCTGGENE
+2779 NIGCTGGEGE

-2800 ANIDGAI
+2800 ADIAGKIELNIF
-2807 VLDITGGHIGNLFG
+2807 GGRIGNVFG

-2828 ISDSITINVNW
+2828 ISDSIVINVDWN
-2839 GDNCTHNYLG
+2839 NSCEHNYLG
-2849 NIYGAGNLAQYVPA
+2849 NVYGAGNLAEYSPTS
-2863 DTTTIFSPVINL
+2863 DTIVSPVVNL

-2888 YGISTETKKGL
+2888 LGMGTKVISSAATNMGR
-2899 VNSNPIVNVGDT
+2899 VASNPVVNIGAT
-2911 TAAHTSGVVHVEGD
+2911 STAHANGVVLVKGN
-2925 VLGGGALAQ
+2925 VFGGGALAK
-2934 VVGNTKVNILKGTV
+2934 VAGNTQVNMLKGTV
-2948 DGSVFGGGEGL
+2948 DGSLFGAGEGCDSNMIL
-2959 ETNPVIALVMKNAT
+2959 ALVMKNST
-2973 VNMISGRVKGSVYGG
+2973 VNMIDGRVKGSVYGG
-2988 GRVASVGY
+2988 GNLSSVGY
-2996 YNTYEGANLPES
+2996 YIYDSTNSKALPDS
-3008 CTDGTGH
+3008 CVIGTGH
-3015 TAVFI
+3015 SAVYI
-3020 SGGIVG
+3020 SGGVVG
-3026 PDVLMMPAFTGHVFG
+3026 PDTLKMPTFKGHIFG
-3041 GGKGKVADP
+3041 GGKGMVADP
-3050 VSNPAIKNLAYSNT
+3050 VANPYITSLGYSGT
-3064 TEVVI
+3064 TEVVV
-3069 SDSAFIKGSVYGGSE
+3069 SGDAFIKGSVYGGSE
-3084 SGHVFDSTYVKI
+3084 SGYVFDSTYVKI
-3096 QGGQIGA
+3096 QGGQIGS

-3108 NNTNYGPYTEWDVAS
+3108 KDTNYGPYTVWDTVK
-3123 LAECHHWPFETS
+3123 LDECHHWPFATS
-3135 NFAYDPYADKYDS
+3135 NLAYDPYADKYDS
-3148 KGGALNATDGHT
+3148 KGGAVKATDGHT
-3160 YYGNVFGGGSGVFA
+3160 YYGNVFGGGSGVFP
-3174 YQPVNSTHTGVLDT
+3174 YQPVGRTDT
-3188 AVWSRTAGAVYGNTR
+3188 AIWSRTAGAVYGNTR

-3215 YGGNEMTDVG
+3215 YGGNEMTNVG
-3225 TYNASNTCIKGG
+3225 TYDNAGNCIAGG
-3237 TASVIM
+3237 TATVIM
-3243 TGGTLGVP
+3243 TDGTLGVP
-3251 RTLAEIAAHPV
+3251 RTLDSIAAHPV

-3276 FFNTR
+3276 FFNTA

-3288 IRVGAVKGQ
+3288 IHVSGG
-3297 VAPRIYGSVFGGG
+3297 RIYGSIFGGG
-3310 EDGHVL
+3310 EDGHVM
-3316 RHVSLNIDS
+3316 RHVSLNVD
-3325 GAYIGTEG
+3325 GDAYIGMQG

-3357 VGGNVEVN
+3357 VGGNVTVN
-3365 ITGGTMLGN
+3365 LGGNSVMLGN

-3389 APDDP
+3389 APNDQD
-3394 GYGQMIDGDDHGYV
+3394 YGQMIDGDDHGNV
-3408 TVNIS
+3408 TINIS
-3413 GGTVIGTEAV
+3413 GDAVIGNQAA
-3423 FGTTRPSH
+3423 FGDSRPSH
-3431 LNTGNVY
+3431 IKSGNVY
-3438 GGSMGRLTLIDGSI
+3438 GGSMGRLELLDGTI
-3452 NPIWPNL
+3452 NSIWPGL
-3459 AKVKHTEINISDSVI
+3459 AKVKNTQINIADNAVI
-3474 IRASV
+3474 CASV
-3479 YGGSELGTVTGNTKV
+3479 FGGGELGTVTGNTEL
-3494 NITGDKARIG
+3494 NITGTNVRIG
-3504 TIKRDASDNV
+3504 TVKRDANDSI
-3514 LYRFGSVLGG
+3514 LYRFGSLFGG
-3524 GYGTDVTDSININN
+3524 GYGTDDTTTTNDST
-3538 KRVPAGLISGRVY
+3538 RASYLIAGRVY
-3551 GNTEVNI
+3551 GNTVVNLN
-3558 YEGAIANNVFG
+3558 EGAIANNVFG
-3569 GGKRAY
+3569 GGKMAY
-3575 VGDSL
+3575 IGDIA
-3580 VAGSGNT
+3580 VANSGNT
-3587 TVNIGNASQS
+3587 TVNIGNVSQS
-3597 SNSVIIGNCVYGA
+3597 SNSVVIGGCVYGA

-3617 LGNTNV
+3617 LGNTTV
-3623 HIYHTGHTVTPVF
+3623 HIYHTAHGDTPA
-3636 TVGNDTILRG
+3636 TNL
-3646 NSYPTVRGLAEPFD
+3646 YPTDITNAEQLASNAD
-3660 VYDYADVALIISNNL
+3660 IQTYAL
-3675 AGDFVDTGRF
+3675 T
-3685 ALKAVYGGG
+3685 AVYGGG
-3694 NYATHTPVA
+3694 NLAPYTPT
-3703 DTGTTLVHIH
+3703 DTVNSTTLVHVH
-3713 NCESNTIYQVF
+3713 YCDNTIKDVF
-3724 GGGNAAGTKNNSV
+3724 GGGNAASTRNNHI
-3737 IVDGGH
+3737 IVDGGR
-3743 IHHLFGGGNGK
+3743 IHRLFGGGNG
-3754 ESPADATG
+3754 EGAAADVYG
-3762 IATTRVH
+3762 IARTEVY
-3769 GGLIDTV
+3769 GGLIDSV
-3776 FGGSNFNGTCAADLR
+3776 FGGSNVNGLIDSVALTLDESGSTCNNIIGTL
-3791 IDHTSPCEELIAS
+3791 
-3804 IFGGGNYSPG
+3804 FGGGNFAPG
-3814 NGGSLTID
+3814 GGGMLTIE
-3822 CGTGYASVVYGGSNM
+3822 CGDYNINEIYGGSHM
-3837 ASNVGNI
+3837 APIKGNVG
-3844 ELNINGGTFDS
+3844 LTVKGGTYTN
-3855 VFAGSRGSEN
+3855 VYAGSKGSTTF
-3865 IASDID
+3865 AADIE
-3871 GKVTLNLHGGTIA
+3871 GNVTLNLHGGTIT
-3884 NAFGGSNVNGNITDT
+3884 NAFGGSNLNGNVTGI
-3899 ITVNVEDTSTN
+3899 ITVNVLDSAKNN
-3910 CSLRLTNLYGGS
+3910 CDLHLENLYGGS
-3922 NLATCH
+3922 NLATYH
-3928 PNDTTITSPIINIRH
+3928 PMDTTVISPVVNIRH
-3943 IPNGITGYV
+3943 IPNGITGFV
-3952 FGAGKGMESTFNGGV
+3952 FGAGKGEQSTFIDGI

-3986 GDTDT
+3986 GDANT
-3991 SHRVWIARNVYGGG
+3991 SHRVRIDRNVYGGG

-4020 DTTHTR
+4020 DTTHTL

-4047 AINTT
+4047 SINAT

-4066 GGEMASVGTF
+4066 GGELSSVGIF
-4076 KPVPDVGYTID
+4076 KPVPGVGYTID

-4121 AGLGRAGVDTTSYG
+4121 AGLGRTGVDTTSYG

-4251 GGGSLASVGDTIDDV
+4251 GGGSLASVGDTIDKV

-4334 LAGDASHSEYYHM
+4334 LAVDASHSEYYHM

-4512 GGASMDAMTCDP
+4512 GGASMDSMTCDP

-4583 FGGGEDGHVLDSTL
+4583 FGGGEDGHVFDSTL

-4649 HVVVSGG
+4649 HVIVSGG

-4666 SLASVGKDGAV
+4666 SLASVGNDGAV
-4677 GYKNTIGREG
+4677 GYKNTTGRKG

-4749 TNVVINYNTIDNNNY
+4749 TNVVINYDTIDNNNY

-4788 GRIGSDGDKGFGSL
+4788 GRIGSDGNKGFGSL

-4838 DVIEAKDTLIY
+4838 DVIAAKDTLIY
-4849 LYSKP
+4849 LYSKT

-4869 DSLVSVTAGLVYGN
+4869 DSLVSVTAGMVYGN

-4914 YIADADYAAAYKL
+4914 YIADADYAAAHKL

-5028 IGHHADMYER
+5028 IGHHAVMYER
-5038 AKGLDDLS
+5038 AKALDDLS

-5170 GKENGDIFGAS
+5170 GKDNGDIFGAS

-5267 QTHLHK
+5267 QTQLHK

-5389 VFGGCRGESAPNVSP
+5389 VFGGSRGESAPNVSP

-5757 TSGTLHGS
+5757 TSGHLHGS

-5831 SVGDIMG
+5831 SVGDVFG
-5838 SGKGDINYYN
+5838 SGKGDIDYYN
-5848 DILAG
+5848 DVLAG
-5853 RVTNTT
+5853 RVTNAAIT
-5859 VIISG
+5859 ISG
-5864 DPIVRGSVFGGG
+5864 NPVIRGCVFGGG
-5876 EMAGIGWWGTDG
+5876 EMASIGWWGDDG
-5888 VIYDGTGVATVTI
+5888 IFYDGTGAATVTI

-5906 GSARE
+5906 GSAKE
-5911 FTYDKPV
+5911 FTYVMPI

-5925 VGNENPGEWTMY
+5925 TGNENPGEWTIY
-5937 NDDGTILH
+5937 NDDGTLLH
-5945 SCTGN
+5945 TCTGN
-5950 VFGGSQGDIDTE
+5950 VFGGSQGDVDTE
-5962 CPHWV
+5962 YPHWV
-5967 SMGRSRTATV
+5967 SMGRSRTGSV
-5977 TINGGSILGGVY
+5977 TINGGTIRSCVY
-5989 GGSEQ
+5989 GGAEQ
-5994 GIVTGNTA
+5994 GMVLGNTS
-6002 VTINS
+6002 VTIN
-6007 GDIGIIVNPGT
+6007 GGHIGTVVNPGT
-6018 ANEYYYGD
+6018 VNEYYFGD

-6153 YPLIDSLKAFV
+6153 YPLIDPLKAFV

-6756 TNRILY
+6756 VNRVLY

-6802 EAPTITITGTHVH
+6802 EAPTITLTGTHVH
-6815 IEGPAGSKITYTF
+6815 IEGPAGSKITYTS

-6874 VAYKLGYLPSPISAA
+6874 VAYKPGYLPSPISAA

>member
-1 MRYYHNNIQNYRGG
+1 MRYYTEMKNEELRMKKGLTRWVCVGMLFVFQFSFFNS
-15 AKLLGV
+15 LS
-21 LLAFLLAGGVA
+21 
-32 TAQVTIGGN
+32 AQVTIGG
-41 VYGGGNKATVN
+41 
-52 GEVTVTIEAGTIDS
+52 S
-66 NVYGGGNKAAVKGT
+66 VYGGGNKAAGI
-80 TAVTLAGGTVDKNV
+80 VTGTVNVEVKAGTVTHSVYGGGNLAEVSGATQVTIDSVGKVNHSV
-94 FGGGNNAG
+94 FGGGHAANVTSANVIINN
-102 VQTQTGVD
+102 
-110 GSGSATVT
+110 
-118 INGGTVGANATAETY
+118 GTVGASGGTGLY
-133 GVYGGCN
+133 GVYGGCDSM
-140 NQGSVSGAV
+140 GTVSGAIAV
-149 TVKINGGTFGTEN
+149 NINGGTLGTS
-162 KHLLGI
+162 LLGI
-168 FGGGYGS
+168 FGGGYGA
-175 KTTTGGNVTVTIG
+175 KTITGGNVTVTIG
-188 DSVGNNIPTLY
+188 DMNGRKKPTLNT
-199 SDIYGGSALGSV
+199 DIYGGSALGSV
-211 NANASNITKVDFLNG
+211 NSNTNNLTKVDFLNG
-226 ILHGKIFGGGLGKA
+226 TLSGNIYGGGLGKSGDE
-240 NVVDGG
+240 NV
-246 GIITVN
+246 
-252 NADSGM
+252 DSGM
-258 VKGSVQVNIGAA
+258 VKGNVQVNIGAEA
-270 DQLANNCFI
+270 QHPDSCFI
-279 TLSGCSIYGCNN
+279 SLVGRSIYGCNN
-291 TNGSPQGN
+291 TNGSPKGN
-299 VDVNIYKTAHTD
+299 VAVNIYKTAHTD
-311 KDLAAYQEGDA
+311 ADDTTQSNTA
-322 TYAIANV
+322 YAIANV
-329 FGGGHQA
+329 FGGGRNA
-336 HYSPLSTDNRSQV
+336 HYIPSNNNGRATV
-349 TIYSCD
+349 TVYSCE
-355 NTVGRV
+355 NTIGRV
-361 FGGGDAANAYGV
+361 FGGGDAADAYGV
-373 AVKIW
+373 GVEIY
-378 GGRFNQVF
+378 GGRFNQIF
-386 GGGNGEAI
+386 GGGNGEI
-394 AANIGNGGTNTQIH
+394 ENTEANIGGGGTSTQVH
-408 GGNINQLFG
+408 GGYINQLFG
-417 GSNQNGTIAGLIQTH
+417 GSNERGTISGPMN
-432 VDHTSECPEKIF
+432 TSVENSGGCPEKIRD
-444 EFFGG
+444 FFGG
-449 SNLAPINDNVITT
+449 SNKVPIIGDITT
-462 LACGDAIFEN
+462 TIACGAIFEN

-477 NMADI
+477 NEADI

-488 NIQGGIITNVFGG
+488 NINGGTITNVYGGSKGATNKGADIKDDGSGTMGTVTLNLTGGTITNAFGGSNINGNIDRLITVNVNEDERLDSACALHITNIYGASNLAFYKPKDSSNIISPVVNIHHIKAGSAIAGNVYGGGKGAKSIFYTNGTIKIDSSEMGRCISNPRVNLGDSNAEHFVKIHGNVYGGGALSYVKGYTKVNMFNANDTAIRTVVEGSIFGAGQGYVGDLKAARITDSAVVNLIGGRVETNVYGGGELAQVKGDAKVRIQQGNAIIAGNLFGAGKGDKANVAYGGAKNTLVNMYGGTVQGNLYGGGELSSVDTVTVAISGGTLGELMAANDLTMKGNVFGG
-501 SKGVSGQN
+501 SLGLIDTGYTTYSNVKDSWVAVS
-509 TAVINGNVN
+509 
-518 VNLTGGTVGYVYGG
+518 
-532 NNAGGDVTGVITVT
+532 
-546 IDSTQENCALTIAH
+546 DSAL
-560 NVYGGGNV
+560 
-568 APAYASDRTLLS
+568 
-580 PVVNIKHGTV
+580 
-590 GGDVFGAGHGQGAR
+590 
-604 VLSNPIV
+604 IV
-611 YMGNGDY
+611 
-618 ASIAKKPVVKGNIY
+618 
-632 GGGEAARV
+632 
-640 FGNTKVDIQE
+640 
-650 GTVEGNVF
+650 
-658 AGSKGNIVEEMAGDG
+658 
-673 EALTRAIVDG
+673 
-683 WTTLTMS
+683 
-690 GGTVEGN
+690 
-697 LFGGCENAMVGHH
+697 
-710 SSLASINNPE
+710 
-720 WSLYNNPN
+720 
-728 ATNKNKYGDS
+728 
-738 YITLSNG
+738 
-745 TVGGSVFGGG
+745 
-755 KGYEANVDAGM
+755 
-766 VLGNTRIQMTDGLV
+766 
-780 KGNIYGGG
+780 
-788 MMGSVGT
+788 
-795 YTDAVCATGTGTSTV
+795 
-810 IVSGGTVG
+810 
-818 VEMAGQE
+818 
-825 LTLPGSVYG
+825 GSVYG
-834 GGLGIA
+834 GGE
-840 SGTNHA
+840 
-846 GLGNVNSTSV
+846 
-856 SISGDAYVVN
+856 
-866 SVYGGG
+866 
-872 DNGHVMA
+872 NGRVMN
-879 NTVVNVAGGTIGK
+879 NTNVAVTGGTIGRP
-892 KLTLAERRVDE
+892 LTLAERKTDE
-903 NGQLVHV
+903 YVQHERLY
-910 RTGNVYGGG
+910 TGNVYGGG
-919 NGATSIGSQNN
+919 SGASIIRYDNGVPVLYDS
-930 PESGNPMPQYNGAA
+930 A
-944 GRVYGNTSVTIS
+944 GTVYGNTNVTVS
-956 SGTVRHN
+956 DSAVVRHN
-963 VYGGGNMASVGVF
+963 VYGGGNMASVGTF
-976 SINSDGSATYTEG
+976 TMNKTTGIATSYTA
-989 GTSTV
+989 GTGLATV
-994 AISGDAL
+994 TISGNAL
-1001 IGPRKSDLVEGFESA
+1001 IGPKKEDLLNADSV
-1016 EIDTNFKYLGANEGS
+1016 TQNNNFKYLGANEGS
-1031 VFGSSRGLSGEFLKN
+1031 VFGSSRGLSGGLLKH
-1046 MSFANNTSVT
+1046 FAFADSTVVT
-1056 VSGTAQVVGNVFGGG
+1056 ISGNAQVVGDVFGGG
-1071 ENGHVQSATE
+1071 ENGHVQKGTNVIIS
-1081 VSIEGGTIGGIPL
+1081 GGVIGGIPL
-1094 HGTEYAVLSDQYS
+1094 HDTLYTVSGGEYD

-1113 REVDNEIAEDLYGAG
+1113 ASGESEIYEDEYSAGA
-1128 RRIFRGNVFGGGKG
+1128 RVQRGNVFGGGKG
-1142 SDFIGWFKENNSAN
+1142 TDSILWQHSF
-1156 NYTGYNKYC
+1156 KYC

-1173 NTNVTIGGTAK
+1173 NAHVTVGDSAQI
-1184 VYNKVY
+1184 YNRVY
-1190 GGGAIASVGTFTY
+1190 GGGAVSSVGTFKNTDPTNSHA
-1203 VKDAQEN
+1203 VTGIDSVGGKP
-1210 DTREIN
+1210 
-1216 GVVSG
+1216 
-1221 TGTTTVTINGGTIGS
+1221 TGTTYVTINGGRIGT
-1236 NGRNNGDVFGA
+1236 NGRNNGDVFG
-1247 GRGLAGA
+1247 GGKGLAGGA
-1254 ADIRLAQEVQQLP
+1254 NSLQKGGMQVV

-1272 GNSYVIVNG
+1272 GNTYVTVNG
-1281 GHVTGSV
+1281 GTIASSV

-1299 DAHVTINETNSANP
+1299 DAHVTINDTNSTNP
-1313 TIIGTS
+1313 TVIGTPG
-1319 NLGGWHS
+1319 LGGWHG
-1326 NVYGGGGGTNRYAM
+1326 NVYGGGGGTNRYPIA
-1340 ANGKLHHSITSGRV
+1340 ANKTKHSITSGRV
-1354 FGDTYVTINGGS
+1354 FGNTEVTVNGGH
-1366 IRHSVYGG
+1366 ILHNVYGG
-1374 GALASVGTYNTSAT
+1374 GAVASIGTYNLDDPSN
-1388 SELLL
+1388 LWV
-1393 SGGTANVVINGGT
+1393 SGGTAEVKVLRGT
-1406 IGTDGDENGMVFGSG
+1406 IGTDGHENGMVYGSG
-1421 RGEIDSIGAFMDSLT
+1421 RGEVDYSFFDSLAYAT
-1436 YVGIAN
+1436 NAV
-1442 VTIGNN
+1442 VTIGTN
-1448 GGDNASL
+1448 GGDFTTPII
-1455 WVKGSVYGSGENG
+1455 KGSVYGSGENG
-1468 HVYKKATINIKSG
+1468 HVFKKATVNVYSG
-1481 TIGCKASEY
+1481 TIGCDSAEY
-1490 ASFSDTY
+1490 AAMDSIKKADNFP
-1497 KTTKF
+1497 F
-1502 HYRGN
+1502 RGN
-1507 VYGAGCGIDQFLG
+1507 VYGAGCGTDTTPEG
-1520 LVKDLSG
+1520 K
-1527 NVLKS
+1527 
-1532 KAHPIE
+1532 
-1538 DSVALQYN
+1538 YN
-1546 PMAGIVQGTTEVNIS
+1546 SLAGVVQGNTEVNIH
-1561 GGYISHNVYGGGAM
+1561 GGYISRNVYGAGAM
-1575 ASVGFITGTTYH
+1575 ASVGSITDTIGHRDVATT
-1587 TDPTSSFALSWP
+1587 FALSWP
-1599 AELTYTDVVE
+1599 MALTYAEGT
-1609 NGGTASVNITGGHIG
+1609 GTAVVNITGGHIG
-1624 TAAAPEGASGNV
+1624 TVKAPEGTSGDV
-1636 YGSSRGEAGD
+1636 YGSARGEAGD
-1646 RYEFANLA
+1646 RYKFANLA

-1692 TLTNGQ
+1692 TFEKGL
-1698 INGSLYGGGKGSDTY
+1698 INGSLFGGGKGTDKYTDHLKNPSTDALY
-1713 QDNLRN
+1713 D
-1719 TATHTWVARDVRDIT
+1719 AEVYDIT

-1745 MNGGRVNHN
+1745 MNGGRVAKN
-1754 VYGGGEMASVGKGN
+1754 VYGGGNTASVGKGN
-1768 YNDGYGEFANVTVEQ
+1768 YKGYGEGSHVSATDSLL
-1783 KAIAENSGHSYVTI
+1783 AENSGRCQVEILGGTI
-1797 NGGVVGDASD
+1797 GPDSLTNGTAYSG
-1807 ATNINIGHVFGAGK
+1807 TYNILDGYVFGAGK
-1821 GIVFPMG
+1821 GIVFPAAAKV
-1828 DSIGFNYNRDFY
+1828 GFDYDRNYY
-1840 VAYTN
+1840 VAYVN
-1845 KTFVTIDNTA
+1845 KTSVIIGDSNNRSCDYHILYPHVTAI
-1855 QVNGSVFGGG
+1855 VFGGG
-1865 EDGHVRYDTWVKIN
+1865 ENGHVRFDTYVQTN
-1879 GGQIGVRP
+1879 RGQVGVRP
-1887 PANVTSSDVGDWI
+1887 LANVTSDVGHWVNR
-1900 YKGNVFGAGR
+1900 GNIFGAGR
-1910 GIDKLT
+1910 GEDTLA
-1916 DGSYCQSAGSV
+1916 DGSFCQSAGSV
-1927 TRNTRI
+1927 TRNTTIDILGARI
-1933 DVNGGR
+1933 Y
-1939 IFRNVMGGG
+1939 RNVQGGG
-1948 SMASVGS
+1948 AMASVG
-1955 PAGYSGDSSTCVI
+1955 PIKGYSGDSSTCVI
-1968 NINLS
+1968 NLKLPQAA
-1973 EGDTVGDGRT
+1973 DTLGGT
-1983 THKTFGGYLG
+1983 TQTKDAFGGYIG
-1993 GGSRGIASPDGADNS
+1993 GGSRGIPSPDGTDNS
-2008 ALATCENTQ
+2008 ALATC
-2017 VNVNGGYI
+2017 
-2025 HNSIYGGGE
+2025 HNSQINIYQGRVKNTLYGGGE
-2034 NGQILGNTEINIR
+2034 NGQMLGNTEINVY
-2047 GGYVRASIYGGGKG
+2047 GGYIRSAIYGGGKG
-2061 SWKAPVSETGDATG
+2061 SWKAPYSETLDSVGNYTDDT
-2075 DYSNDIL
+2075 L
-2082 SGFIHGNTTVNLLG
+2082 SGYIAGNTTINLLG
-2096 GEVPFTYGG
+2096 GTVPYTYGG

-2110 VGGNTTINIGK
+2110 VGGNTTINIG
-2121 ENADGTYSGE
+2121 EDSAGTGNYKGDVE
-2131 VAFISN
+2131 FVNEIINGKSN
-2137 KNKVYGGNQYA
+2137 IKNKVYGGNQYA

-2157 NVYSTKHNA
+2157 NVYSTAHGDDPAHNK
-2166 SNSYPTEVVDS
+2166 YPAGVKDSAGLARNDS
-2177 ITLMANDATQQYAIG
+2177 IQTYAIG
-2192 AVYGGCYNTDYLPE
+2192 AVYGGSYNSNYLPRP
-2206 GNNRKATVHV
+2206 GHSATVHV
-2216 YGCANTIQEIYG
+2216 YGCENTIQELYG
-2228 GSEAADMGAEN
+2228 GGAAADVGDNNVNAN
-2239 GVTVTTQL
+2239 TNL

-2253 FKRVFGGGNGYSPTG
+2253 FQKVFGGGDGTIDRYI
-2268 NHDKPYKL
+2268 
-2276 NGQCTNTP
+2276 GQQVP
-2284 TDSACSEY
+2284 
-2292 NPGANIYGTARTIIH
+2292 ANIYGTATTIIH
-2307 SGLITEFFGGSNQLG
+2307 SGLITEFYGGSNQMG
-2322 DITTISTQ
+2322 NVKVISTQ
-2330 IDHSNEDC
+2330 IDDADSTRC
-2338 AEVIGNLYSG
+2338 PEVIGNLYSG
-2348 GNESDIYGNGELI
+2348 SNESDIYGDGELI
-2361 IACGAGEFKEVYG
+2361 IACGAGKFNEVYG
-2374 GSNDADIYG
+2374 GSNNAQIHG
-2383 NVTLTIRGGKIGNVY
+2383 NVTLTIRGGEIGTVFG
-2398 AGSRGTDINPANING
+2398 GSKGRVDDPTTAADETFAANIDG

-2419 EGGTIT
+2419 EGGTIGE
-2425 NAFGGSNIKG
+2425 AFGGSNING
-2435 AISGIITV
+2435 AIKGIITV
-2443 NVLDTCQDCPLKVHN
+2443 NVLDTCQDCPLKVEN
-2458 VYGGGNYAPY
+2458 VYGAGNITPY
-2468 TPSDPS
+2468 TPDS
-2474 VSSPL
+2474 VIVKGVKQTPASPL
-2479 VNIKHTKTANTLTG
+2479 VNIIHTATPTTFTG
-2493 SVYGGGYGSTAIVTA
+2493 SVYGGGFGAGAVVTA
-2508 NPVVTVGDSDPSH
+2508 NPVVTIGDTSHAH
-2521 TAHVGADV
+2521 TALVGTNV
-2529 FGGGSFAEVIGNT
+2529 FGGGSFAEVKGNT
-2542 TVLIQNANTHV
+2542 TVLIQNPNTRV
-2553 SGDVY
+2553 SGAIY

-2564 NVKGTSVTLNAGTVS
+2564 DVRSTNVTLNSGTVG
-2579 GNIYGGGLGRNAE
+2579 GNIYGGGLGRND
-2592 GEAPAIAAVADGDVQ
+2592 IAAKVNGDVQ
-2607 VTINGGKAANIYG
+2607 VTVNGGKAANIYG

-2630 AVKVDIYGTDLPTS
+2630 AVKVDIYRTDLPAS
-2644 GYALNNVYGGGN
+2644 GYALGNVFGGGN
-2656 HAVYDSIPQVTIHNC
+2656 NAVYDSIPQVTIHNC

-2682 NAASVKGTDVTVYGG
+2682 NAASVKGTNVVVYGG

-2703 YGGCYGANVTK
+2703 YGGCYGADVTQY
-2714 KGTKVNIHGGTIG
+2714 GTQVNIYGGSLG
-2727 SVFGGNNASGT
+2727 SVFGGNNASGD
-2738 ITGDILVNVDKQAEG
+2738 ITGDIRVNVNKQTEPGEDKPS
-2753 TDDACEM
+2753 CEM
-2760 HISRVYGGGNHAD
+2760 HIARVYGGGNHAD

-2800 ANIDGAI
+2800 ANIAGAI

-2839 GDNCTHNYLG
+2839 GDSCTHNYLG
-2849 NIYGAGNLAQYVPA
+2849 NIYGAGNLAQYKPT
-2863 DTTTIFSPVINL
+2863 DTTISSPIVNL

-2888 YGISTETKKGL
+2888 YGIASDTKKGL
-2899 VNSNPIVNVGDT
+2899 VNAHPIVNIGDT
-2911 TAAHTSGVVHVEGD
+2911 TAAHANGVVHVEGD
-2925 VLGGGALAQ
+2925 VLGGGAMAQ

-3050 VSNPAIKNLAYSNT
+3050 ESNPAIKNLAYSNT

-3438 GGSMGRLTLIDGSI
+3438 GGSMGRLTLADGNI

-3459 AKVKHTEINISDSVI
+3459 AKVKHTEINISDSAV

-3479 YGGSELGTVTGNTKV
+3479 YGGSELGTVTGNTKI
-3494 NITGDKARIG
+3494 NITSPKVKIG
-3504 TIKRDASDNV
+3504 TVKRDNNDSV
-3514 LYRFGSVLGG
+3514 LYRFGSLFGG

-3558 YEGAIANNVFG
+3558 DEGAIANNVFG

-3587 TVNIGNASQS
+3587 TVNIGSASQS

-3623 HIYHTGHTVTPVF
+3623 HIYHTGHSVTPVF
-3636 TVGNDTILRG
+3636 KVGNDTILRG
-3646 NSYPTVRGLAEPFD
+3646 NSYPTVKGLAEPYD
-3660 VYDYADVALIISNNL
+3660 VYDYADVAVIIANNL
-3675 AGDFVDTGRF
+3675 ADDFVDTGRF

-3703 DTGTTLVHIH
+3703 DNGTTLVHVH

-3743 IHHLFGGGNGK
+3743 IHHLFGGGNGQ
-3754 ESPADATG
+3754 ERAADATG

-3776 FGGSNFNGTCAADLR
+3776 FGGSNFNGACAADLR
-3791 IDHTSPCEELIAS
+3791 IDHESPCEELIAS

-3855 VFAGSRGSEN
+3855 VFAGSRGSES
-3865 IASDID
+3865 IAADID

-4012 STEVNVSG
+4012 STEVNVKG

-4066 GGEMASVGTF
+4066 GGELASVGTF
-4076 KPVPDVGYTID
+4076 KPVLGVGYTID
-4087 EATGL
+4087 ENTGL

-4101 IGADDLDHATSAT
+4101 IGADDADHATSTT

-4412 TPAELATMTVDTTI
+4412 TPELVTMTVDTTI

-4512 GGASMDAMTCDP
+4512 GGASMDSMTCDP

-4583 FGGGEDGHVLDSTL
+4583 FGGGEDGHVFDSTL

-4627 RGVDLDINHRPSNTA
+4627 RGVDLDTNHRPSNTA

-4666 SLASVGKDGAV
+4666 SLASVGNDGAV
-4677 GYKNTIGREG
+4677 GYKNTTGRKG

-4788 GRIGSDGDKGFGSL
+4788 GRIGSDGNKGFGSL

-4838 DVIEAKDTLIY
+4838 DVIADTLIY
-4849 LYSKP
+4849 LYSKT

-4985 HITIGTL
+4985 HVTIGTL

-5028 IGHHADMYER
+5028 IGHHAEMYER

-5051 QTAELNRI
+5051 QTAVLNRI

-5170 GKENGDIFGAS
+5170 GKDNGDIFGAS

-5757 TSGTLHGS
+5757 TSGHLHGS

-5831 SVGDIMG
+5831 SVGDIFG
-5838 SGKGDINYYN
+5838 SGKGDIDYYN
-5848 DILAG
+5848 DVLAG
-5853 RVTNTT
+5853 RVTNAAIT
-5859 VIISG
+5859 ISG
-5864 DPIVRGSVFGGG
+5864 NPVIRGSVFGGG
-5876 EMAGIGWWGTDG
+5876 EMASIGWWGDDG
-5888 VIYDGTGVATVTI
+5888 IFYDGTGAATVTI

-5906 GSARE
+5906 GSAKE
-5911 FTYDKPV
+5911 FTYVMPI

-5925 VGNENPGEWTMY
+5925 TGNENPGEWTIY
-5937 NDDGTILH
+5937 NDDGTLLH
-5945 SCTGN
+5945 TCTGN

-6227 GGNAANTRNNSVII
+6227 GGNAANTRNNNVIV

-6693 CIAYLWDTAANQLDS
+6693 CIAYLWDSAANQLDS
-6708 SMIPSP
+6708 SMIPS
-6714 VCFDKA
+6714 VACFDKA

-6874 VAYKLGYLPSPISAA
+6874 VAYKPGYLPSPISAA

>member
-1 MRYYHNNIQNYRGG
+1 MGYRLLKIESLRTNKRKNTAMRYYHNNIQNYRGS
-15 AKLLGV
+15 AKLLVV
-21 LLAFLLAGGVA
+21 LLAFLLAGGVT
-32 TAQVTIGGN
+32 TAQVTIGG
-41 VYGGGNKATVN
+41 
-52 GEVTVTIEAGTIDS
+52 S
-66 NVYGGGNKAAVKGT
+66 VYGGGNKAAGI
-80 TAVTLAGGTVDKNV
+80 VTGTVNVEVKAGTVTHSVYGGGNLANVNGATQVTIDSVGKVNHSV
-94 FGGGNNAG
+94 FGGGHAANVTSANVIINN
-102 VQTQTGVD
+102 
-110 GSGSATVT
+110 
-118 INGGTVGANATAETY
+118 GTVGASGGTGLY
-133 GVYGGCN
+133 GVYGGCDSM
-140 NQGSVSGAV
+140 GTVSGAIAV
-149 TVKINGGTFGTEN
+149 NINGGTLDTS
-162 KHLLGI
+162 LLGI
-168 FGGGYGS
+168 FGGGYGA
-175 KTTTGGNVTVTIG
+175 KTITGGNVTVTIG
-188 DSVGNNIPTLY
+188 DMNGRKKPTLNT
-199 SDIYGGSALGSV
+199 DIYGGSALGSV
-211 NANASNITKVDFLNG
+211 NASTSNLTKVDFLNG
-226 ILHGKIFGGGLGKA
+226 TLHGNIYGGGLGKA
-240 NVVDGG
+240 NVYEGEVL
-246 GIITVN
+246 VAN

-258 VKGSVQVNIGAA
+258 VKGNVQVNIGAEA
-270 DQLANNCFI
+270 QHPDSCFI
-279 TLSGCSIYGCNN
+279 SLVGRSIYGCNN
-291 TNGSPQGN
+291 TNGSPKGN
-299 VDVNIYKTAHTD
+299 VAVNIYKTAHTD
-311 KDLAAYQEGDA
+311 ADDTTQSNTA
-322 TYAIANV
+322 YAIANV
-329 FGGGHQA
+329 FGGGRNA
-336 HYSPLSTDNRSQV
+336 HYIPNNNGRATV
-349 TIYSCD
+349 TVYSCE
-355 NTVGRV
+355 NTIGRV
-361 FGGGDAANAYGV
+361 FGGGDAADAYGV
-373 AVKIW
+373 GVEIY
-378 GGRFNQVF
+378 GGRFNQIF
-386 GGGNGEAI
+386 GGGNGEI
-394 AANIGNGGTNTQIH
+394 VNTEANIGGGGTSTQVH
-408 GGNINQLFG
+408 GGYINQLFG
-417 GSNQNGTIAGLIQTH
+417 GSNERGTISGPMN
-432 VDHTSECPEKIF
+432 TSVENSGGCPEKIRD
-444 EFFGG
+444 FFGG
-449 SNLAPINDNVITT
+449 SNKVPIIGDITT
-462 LACGDAIFEN
+462 TIACGAIFEN

-477 NMADI
+477 NEADI

-488 NIQGGIITNVFGG
+488 NINGGTITNVYGG
-501 SKGVSGQN
+501 SKGATDKGADIKDDGSG
-509 TAVINGNVN
+509 TMGTVTL
-518 VNLTGGTVGYVYGG
+518 NLTGGTITNAFGG
-532 NNAGGDVTGVITVT
+532 SNINGNIDSLITVNVNENESL
-546 IDSTQENCALTIAH
+546 DSACALHITNIYGASNLASYEPHTSTIVSPVVNIHHIKSGSAIAG
-560 NVYGGGNV
+560 NVYGGG
-568 APAYASDRTLLS
+568 
-580 PVVNIKHGTV
+580 K
-590 GGDVFGAGHGQGAR
+590 GAGSKDSVEMGKCI
-604 VLSNPIV
+604 SNPQV
-611 YMGNGDY
+611 NLGDDDNPEHFVTVHGN
-618 ASIAKKPVVKGNIY
+618 VY
-632 GGGEAARV
+632 GGGALSYVKGHTEVNMFNANDTAIR
-640 FGNTKVDIQE
+640 
-650 GTVEGNVF
+650 TV
-658 AGSKGNIVEEMAGDG
+658 
-673 EALTRAIVDG
+673 
-683 WTTLTMS
+683 
-690 GGTVEGN
+690 VEGN
-697 LFGGCENAMVGHH
+697 LFGAGQGYEGDLQAARITDSAVVNLFGGRVDNNVYGGGELAQVMDSAKVRILDSAIVAGNLFGAGKGSIVHADYGRAKNTLVCMTDGIVLGNLYGGGELSSVDTVTVAISGGTLGELMAANALTMKG
-710 SSLASINNPE
+710 N
-720 WSLYNNPN
+720 
-728 ATNKNKYGDS
+728 
-738 YITLSNG
+738 
-745 TVGGSVFGGG
+745 VFGGSLG
-755 KGYEANVDAGM
+755 LIDTGYTTYSNVKDSW
-766 VLGNTRIQMTDGLV
+766 V
-780 KGNIYGGG
+780 
-788 MMGSVGT
+788 
-795 YTDAVCATGTGTSTV
+795 AVSDSAL
-810 IVSGGTVG
+810 IV
-818 VEMAGQE
+818 
-825 LTLPGSVYG
+825 GSVYG
-834 GGLGIA
+834 GGE
-840 SGTNHA
+840 
-846 GLGNVNSTSV
+846 
-856 SISGDAYVVN
+856 
-866 SVYGGG
+866 
-872 DNGHVMA
+872 NGRVMN
-879 NTVVNVAGGTIGK
+879 NTNVAVTGGTIGRP
-892 KLTLAERRVDE
+892 LTLAERKTDE
-903 NGQLVHV
+903 YVQLE
-910 RTGNVYGGG
+910 RLYTGNVYGGG
-919 NGATSIGSQNN
+919 SGASIVRYDNEVPVFYDS
-930 PESGNPMPQYNGAA
+930 A
-944 GRVYGNTSVTIS
+944 GTVYGNTNVTVS
-956 SGTVRHN
+956 DSAVVRHN
-963 VYGGGNMASVGVF
+963 VYGGGNMASVGTF
-976 SINSDGSATYTEG
+976 TMNKTTGIATSYTA
-989 GTSTV
+989 GTGLATV
-994 AISGDAL
+994 TISGNAL
-1001 IGPRKSDLVEGFESA
+1001 IGPKKEDLLNADSV
-1016 EIDTNFKYLGANEGS
+1016 TQNNNFKYLGANEGS
-1031 VFGSSRGLSGEFLKN
+1031 VFGSSRGLSGGLLKH
-1046 MSFANNTSVT
+1046 FAFADSTVVT
-1056 VSGTAQVVGNVFGGG
+1056 ISGNAQVVGDVFGGG
-1071 ENGHVQSATE
+1071 ENGHVQKGTNVIIS
-1081 VSIEGGTIGGIPL
+1081 GGVIGGIPL
-1094 HGTEYAVLSDQYS
+1094 HDTLHTVSGGEYD

-1113 REVDNEIAEDLYGAG
+1113 ASGESEIYEDEYSAGA
-1128 RRIFRGNVFGGGKG
+1128 RVQRGNVFGGGKG
-1142 SDFIGWFKENNSAN
+1142 TDSILWQHSF
-1156 NYTGYNKYC
+1156 KYC

-1173 NTNVTIGGTAK
+1173 NAHVTVGDSAQI
-1184 VYNKVY
+1184 YNRVY
-1190 GGGAIASVGTFTY
+1190 GGGAVASVGTFKNTDPTNSHA
-1203 VKDAQEN
+1203 VTGIDSVGGKP
-1210 DTREIN
+1210 
-1216 GVVSG
+1216 
-1221 TGTTTVTINGGTIGS
+1221 TGTTYVTINGGRIGT
-1236 NGRNNGDVFGA
+1236 NGRNNGDVFG
-1247 GRGLAGA
+1247 GGKGLAGGA
-1254 ADIRLAQEVQQLP
+1254 NSLQKGGTQVV

-1272 GNSYVIVNG
+1272 GNTYVTVNG
-1281 GHVTGSV
+1281 GTIASSV

-1299 DAHVTINETNSANP
+1299 DAHVTINDTNSTTP
-1313 TIIGTS
+1313 TVIGTPG
-1319 NLGGWHS
+1319 LGGWHG
-1326 NVYGGGGGTNRYAM
+1326 NVYGGGGGTNRYPIA
-1340 ANGKLHHSITSGRV
+1340 ANKTKHSITSGRV
-1354 FGDTYVTINGGS
+1354 FGNTEVTVNGGR
-1366 IRHSVYGG
+1366 ILHNVYGG
-1374 GALASVGTYNTSAT
+1374 GAVASIGTYNLDDPSN
-1388 SELLL
+1388 LWV
-1393 SGGTANVVINGGT
+1393 SGGTAEVKVLGGT
-1406 IGTDGDENGMVFGSG
+1406 IGTDGHENGMVYGSG
-1421 RGEIDSIGAFMDSLT
+1421 RGEVDYSFFDSLAYAT
-1436 YVGIAN
+1436 NTV
-1442 VTIGNN
+1442 VTIGTN
-1448 GGDNASL
+1448 GGDFTTPII
-1455 WVKGSVYGSGENG
+1455 KGSVYGSGENG
-1468 HVYKKATINIKSG
+1468 HVFKKATVNVYSG
-1481 TIGCKASEY
+1481 TIGCDSAEY
-1490 ASFSDTY
+1490 AAMDSIQKADNFP
-1497 KTTKF
+1497 F
-1502 HYRGN
+1502 RGN
-1507 VYGAGCGIDQFLG
+1507 VYGAGCGTDTTPEG
-1520 LVKDLSG
+1520 K
-1527 NVLKS
+1527 
-1532 KAHPIE
+1532 
-1538 DSVALQYN
+1538 YN
-1546 PMAGIVQGTTEVNIS
+1546 SLAGVVQGNTEVNIH
-1561 GGYISHNVYGGGAM
+1561 GGYISRNVYGAGAM
-1575 ASVGFITGTTYH
+1575 ASVGSITDTIGHRDVATT
-1587 TDPTSSFALSWP
+1587 FALSWP
-1599 AELTYTDVVE
+1599 MALTYAEGT
-1609 NGGTASVNITGGHIG
+1609 GTAVVNITGGHIG
-1624 TAAAPEGASGNV
+1624 TVKAPEGTSGDV
-1636 YGSSRGEAGD
+1636 YGSARGEAGD

-1654 NVKVANVTVDFT
+1654 NVHTAKVTVDFS
-1666 PSTNNVIVGSVY
+1666 PSPTNVIVGSVY

-1692 TLTNGQ
+1692 TLNNGL
-1698 INGSLYGGGKGSDTY
+1698 INGSLFGGGKGTDKYTDHLKNPSTDALY
-1713 QDNLRN
+1713 D
-1719 TATHTWVARDVRDIT
+1719 AEVYDIT

-1745 MNGGRVNHN
+1745 MNGGRVAKN
-1754 VYGGGEMASVGKGN
+1754 VYGGGNLASVGIGN
-1768 YNDGYGEFANVTVEQ
+1768 YKVYGEATGTISS
-1783 KAIAENSGHSYVTI
+1783 ADSLLAENSGHCYVNILGGVIGPDSII
-1797 NGGVVGDASD
+1797 NGTIYNGDYAV
-1807 ATNINIGHVFGAGK
+1807 TTGHVYGAGK
-1821 GIVFPMG
+1821 GIVFPTAKKV
-1828 DSIGFNYNRDFY
+1828 GFDYDRDYY
-1840 VAYTN
+1840 VAYVN
-1845 KTFVTIDNTA
+1845 KTFVIIGDSNNRSCQYTSSDPHVTGI
-1855 QVNGSVFGGG
+1855 VFGGG
-1865 EDGHVRYDTWVKIN
+1865 ENGHTRFDTYIQTN
-1879 GGQIGVRP
+1879 RGQIGVRP
-1887 PANVTSSDVGDWI
+1887 LDATGKLTSDVGHWNNR
-1900 YKGNVFGAGR
+1900 GNIFGAGR
-1910 GIDKLT
+1910 GEDKLPN
-1916 DGSYCQSAGSV
+1916 GKYCQSAGSV

-1933 DVNGGR
+1933 DVLGAR
-1939 IFRNVMGGG
+1939 IYRNVQGGG
-1948 SMASVGS
+1948 AMASVG
-1955 PAGYSGDSSTCVI
+1955 PIKGRTGDSSTCVI
-1968 NINLS
+1968 NVRLPLAT
-1973 EGDTVGDGRT
+1973 DTLGGPSNT
-1983 THKTFGGYLG
+1983 NNAFGGYIG
-1993 GGSRGIASPDGADNS
+1993 GGSRGIPSPDGTRNDS
-2008 ALATCENTQ
+2008 LATC
-2017 VNVNGGYI
+2017 
-2025 HNSIYGGGE
+2025 HNSQINIYRGRVKNTLYGGGE
-2034 NGQILGNTEINIR
+2034 NGQMLGNTEINVY
-2047 GGYVRASIYGGGKG
+2047 GGYIRSAIYGGGKG
-2061 SWKAPVSETGDATG
+2061 SWKASADEAGMPGT
-2075 DYSNDIL
+2075 YNNDTL
-2082 SGFIHGNTTVNLLG
+2082 SGYIAGNTTVNLLG
-2096 GEVPFTYGG
+2096 GNVPFTYGG

-2157 NVYSTKHNA
+2157 NVYSTAHGDDPAHNKYPAGVTDSA
-2166 SNSYPTEVVDS
+2166 SLARNDS
-2177 ITLMANDATQQYAIG
+2177 IQTYAIG
-2192 AVYGGCYNTDYLPE
+2192 VVYGGSYNSNYLPKP
-2206 GNNRKATVHV
+2206 GHSATVHV
-2216 YGCANTIQEIYG
+2216 YGCENTIEELYGGGAAADVGDSNINANT
-2228 GSEAADMGAEN
+2228 N
-2239 GVTVTTQL
+2239 L

-2253 FKRVFGGGNGYSPTG
+2253 FKKVFGGGDGTIDRYLGEQIP
-2268 NHDKPYKL
+2268 
-2276 NGQCTNTP
+2276 
-2284 TDSACSEY
+2284 
-2292 NPGANIYGTARTIIH
+2292 ANIYGVATTQIH
-2307 SGLITEFFGGSNQLG
+2307 SGLITEFFGGSNQMG
-2322 DITTISTQ
+2322 NVKTISTQ
-2330 IDHSNEDC
+2330 IDHDTTRC

-2348 GNESDIYGNGELI
+2348 SNESDIFGDGELI
-2361 IACGAGEFKEVYG
+2361 IACGAGEFNEVYG
-2374 GSNDADIYG
+2374 GSNNAQIHG
-2383 NVTLTIRGGKIGNVY
+2383 NVTLTIRGGTIGSVFG
-2398 AGSRGTDINPANING
+2398 GSKGRLDDPATDTNESFAANIDG

-2419 EGGTIT
+2419 EGGTIGE
-2425 NAFGGSNIKG
+2425 AFGGSNING
-2435 AISGIITV
+2435 AIHGIITV
-2443 NVLDTCQDCPLKVHN
+2443 NVLDTCQDCPLKVEN
-2458 VYGGGNYAPY
+2458 VYGAGNITPY
-2468 TPSDPS
+2468 TPDS
-2474 VSSPL
+2474 VIVNGEKVPPASPL
-2479 VNIKHTKTANTLTG
+2479 VNIKHTATPTTFTG
-2493 SVYGGGYGSTAIVTA
+2493 SVYGGGFGTGAVVTA
-2508 NPVVTVGDSDPSH
+2508 NPVVTIGDTSHVH
-2521 TAHVGADV
+2521 TALVGTNV
-2529 FGGGSFAEVIGNT
+2529 FGGGSFAEVKGNT
-2542 TVLIQNANTHV
+2542 TVLIQNPNTRV
-2553 SGDVY
+2553 SGAIY

-2564 NVKGTSVTLNAGTVS
+2564 DVRSTNVTLNSGTVG
-2579 GNIYGGGLGRNAE
+2579 GNIYGGGLGRND
-2592 GEAPAIAAVADGDVQ
+2592 IAAKVNGDVQ

-2630 AVKVDIYGTDLPTS
+2630 AVKVDIYGTDLPAS
-2644 GYALNNVYGGGN
+2644 GYALGNVFGGGN
-2656 HAVYDSIPQVTIHNC
+2656 NAVYDSIPQVTIHNC

-2682 NAASVKGTDVTVYGG
+2682 NAASVKGTNVVVYGG
-2697 DTIGNV
+2697 DTIGNI
-2703 YGGCYGANVTK
+2703 YGGCYGADVTQY
-2714 KGTKVNIHGGTIG
+2714 GTQVNIYGGSLG
-2727 SVFGGNNASGT
+2727 SVFGGNNASGD
-2738 ITGDILVNVDKQAEG
+2738 ITGAIRVNVNKQTEPGEG
-2753 TDDACEM
+2753 KPSCEM

-2773 SKAGHI
+2773 SKAGLI
-2779 SIGCTGGENE
+2779 NIGCTGGEGE

-2800 ANIDGAI
+2800 ADIAGKIELNIS
-2807 VLDITGGHIGNLFG
+2807 GGRIGNLFG
-2821 GNNISGN
+2821 GNNKSGN
-2828 ISDSITINVNW
+2828 ISDSIIINVNW
-2839 GDNCTHNYLG
+2839 DNSCSDNYLG
-2849 NIYGAGNLAQYVPA
+2849 NIYGAGNLAQYNPTY
-2863 DTTTIFSPVINL
+2863 DTIYSPVVNL

-2888 YGISTETKKGL
+2888 LGMATTAISSAETNMGR
-2899 VNSNPIVNVGDT
+2899 VSSNPVVNVGDT
-2911 TAAHTSGVVHVEGD
+2911 AATYTGKVRVKGN
-2925 VLGGGALAQ
+2925 VLGGGALAK
-2934 VVGNTKVNILKGTV
+2934 VSGNTRVNMFKGTV
-2948 DGSVFGGGEGL
+2948 DGSVFGAGEGCD
-2959 ETNPVIALVMKNAT
+2959 TNMILALVMKNST
-2973 VNMISGRVKGSVYGG
+2973 VNMIDGRVKGSVYGG
-2988 GRVASVGY
+2988 GDLASVGY
-2996 YNTYEGANLPES
+2996 YIYDSSNATAATALPDS
-3008 CTDGTGH
+3008 CKKGTGH

-3026 PDVLMMPAFTGHVFG
+3026 PDTLMMPTFKGHVFG
-3041 GGKGKVADP
+3041 GGKGRVADP
-3050 VSNPAIKNLAYSNT
+3050 QANPRITSLGYSNT

-3096 QGGQIGA
+3096 QGGQIGS

-3108 NNTNYGPYTEWDVAS
+3108 NNTNYGPYTKWDTAS

-3135 NFAYDPYADKYDS
+3135 NLAYDPYADKYNS

-3389 APDDP
+3389 NANDP
-3394 GYGQMIDGDDHGYV
+3394 NYGKMQEGDDHGYV

-3438 GGSMGRLTLIDGSI
+3438 GGSMGRLTLADGKI

-3459 AKVKHTEINISDSVI
+3459 AKVKHTEINISDSAV

-3479 YGGSELGTVTGNTKV
+3479 YGGSELGTVTGNTKI
-3494 NITGDKARIG
+3494 NITSPKVKIG

-3558 YEGAIANNVFG
+3558 NEGAIANNVFG

-3597 SNSVIIGNCVYGA
+3597 RNSVIIGNCVYGA
-3610 NDETGSP
+3610 NDEAGSP

-3623 HIYHTGHTVTPVF
+3623 HIYHTGHSVTPVF
-3636 TVGNDTILRG
+3636 KVGNDTILRG
-3646 NSYPTVRGLAEPFD
+3646 NSYPTVKGLAEPYD
-3660 VYDYADVALIISNNL
+3660 VYDYADVAVIIANNL
-3675 AGDFVDTGRF
+3675 AADFVDTGRF
-3685 ALKAVYGGG
+3685 AIKAVYGGG

-3814 NGGSLTID
+3814 HGGSLTID
-3822 CGTGYASVVYGGSNM
+3822 CGTGYASVVYGGSNL
-3837 ASNVGNI
+3837 ASNDGDI

-3855 VFAGSRGSEN
+3855 VFAGSRGSES
-3865 IASDID
+3865 IAADID
-3871 GKVTLNLHGGTIA
+3871 GNVTLNLHGGTIV
-3884 NAFGGSNVNGNITDT
+3884 NAFGGNNYNGNITGV
-3899 ITVNVEDTSTN
+3899 ITVNVEDTSSN
-3910 CSLRLTNLYGGS
+3910 CALALHNLYGGS
-3922 NLATCH
+3922 NLATYH
-3928 PNDTTITSPIINIRH
+3928 PMDTTVISPVVNIRH
-3943 IPNGITGYV
+3943 IPNGITGFV
-3952 FGAGKGMESTFNGGV
+3952 FGAGKGEQSTFIDGI

-3986 GDTDT
+3986 GDANT
-3991 SHRVWIARNVYGGG
+3991 SHRVRIDRNVYGGG

-4012 STEVNVSG
+4012 STEVNVTG
-4020 DTTHTR
+4020 DTTHTL

-4047 AINTT
+4047 SINAT

-4066 GGEMASVGTF
+4066 GGELSSVGIF
-4076 KPVPDVGYTID
+4076 KPVPGVGYTID

-4101 IGADDLDHATSAT
+4101 IGADDLGHATSAT

-4251 GGGSLASVGDTIDDV
+4251 GGGSLASVGDTIHDV
-4266 SGTTAYDIMG
+4266 SGTTAHDIMG

-4534 GGRIGTN
+4534 GGRIGTS

-4627 RGVDLDINHRPSNTA
+4627 RGVDLDTNHRPSNTA

-4649 HVVVSGG
+4649 HVIVSGG

-4666 SLASVGKDGAV
+4666 SLASVGNDGTV
-4677 GYKNTIGREG
+4677 GYKNTTGREG

-4788 GRIGSDGDKGFGSL
+4788 GRIGSDGNKGFGSL

-4838 DVIEAKDTLIY
+4838 DVIAKDTLIY
-4849 LYSKP
+4849 LYSKT

-4869 DSLVSVTAGLVYGN
+4869 DSLVSVTAGMVYGN

-4914 YIADADYAAAYKL
+4914 YIADADYAAAHKL

-5003 HGSVYGGGENGHTV
+5003 HGSVYGGGENGHIV

-5038 AKGLDDLS
+5038 AKVLDDLS

-5170 GKENGDIFGAS
+5170 GKDNGDIFGAS

-5374 QKPKNSLKDDLPLGN
+5374 QKPKNSLKEDLPLGN

-5757 TSGTLHGS
+5757 TSGHLHGS

-5859 VIISG
+5859 VTISG

-5918 HDTLSQR
+5918 HDALSQR

-6356 LGSADKPVKLKVDI
+6356 LGSADNPVKLKVDI
-6370 LGGNIGNF
+6370 QGGNIGNF

-6394 DVVVNYHGGSIVN
+6394 DITVNYHGGRIVN

-6414 NGNITG
+6414 NGNISG

-6437 GLKLDRIYG
+6437 GLQLDRIYG
-6446 GGRDAAYTPTDP
+6446 GGRNAAYTPYDP

-6463 TVNIMNNRYR
+6463 TVNIKNNRYR
-6473 TGDDRA
+6473 WADDRA
-6479 DHQYTAADSSWLE
+6479 NGQYTAADSAWVD
-6492 ISAVFG
+6492 IIGVYG

-6505 VSTSYPRVV
+6505 TCTSYPRVI
-6514 IGGFG
+6514 IGGFP
-6519 DTTCVEDGQTIPYK
+6519 DTTAVENNQTIVAK
-6533 RFARIHGNVY
+6533 RFARIQGNVY

-6555 MVVIRSS
+6555 LVMVRNAS
-6562 VVGEDTNDVTLN
+6562 VARNATDSANTGMVF
-6574 SGVVYG
+6574 G
-6580 GGLGATAKITGETY
+6580 GGLGATAKVTGETY
-6594 VGVFGQSDIKNNI
+6594 VGIFGQSNIENNV

-6626 QQQIFPPEFIGFLDS
+6626 QQQIFPPEIIAYV
-6641 SDNNKLKGYFTCAT
+6641 DNSCDKVKGSFKCTT
-6655 PGVRYSYTRNGST
+6655 PGVRFSYTKDGSE
-6668 PPVPATAATLWD
+6668 PPVPATASSLYIDSTD
-6680 GVPFEFGWTDTVQ
+6680 DFCFGWNDTIQ
-6693 CIAYLWDTAANQLDS
+6693 CIAYLWDTVHNKVDS
-6708 SMIPSP
+6708 SMIPSFIA
-6714 VCFDKA
+6714 FDKA
-6720 TMPVITIDGDSVT
+6720 TMPTITIKEGTGSNPDTVT
-6733 LNGTIGARIYYT
+6733 LGGSIGARIRYT
-6745 LDNSN
+6745 LDGSE
-6750 PGDPNN
+6750 P
-6756 TNRILY
+6756 THASTQY
-6762 GIIGEGADEHPFA
+6762 GIVGENDGIPFTI
-6775 LSGESQVVR
+6775 SHNQVVK
-6784 ASSEMRGCYPS
+6784 AMAEMRGCYNS
-6795 SVASLTL
+6795 AVSALTA
-6802 EAPTITITGTHVH
+6802 EAPTITLTGNHVR
-6815 IEGPAGSKITYTF
+6815 IEGPAGSKLTYTY
-6828 GDVDV
+6828 GSADV

-6842 NSRPTP
+6842 SIRPTS
-6848 YTGTDSGSNVV
+6848 YSGTDSDSNVV

-6874 VAYKLGYLPSPISAA
+6874 VAYKSGYLPSLISAT
-6889 VYRP
+6889 VYRTH

>member
-1 MRYYHNNIQNYRGG
+1 M
-15 AKLLGV
+15 LVV
-21 LLAFLLAGGVA
+21 LLAFLLAGGVT
-32 TAQVTIGGN
+32 TAQVTIGG
-41 VYGGGNKATVN
+41 
-52 GEVTVTIEAGTIDS
+52 S
-66 NVYGGGNKAAVKGT
+66 VYGGGNKAAGI
-80 TAVTLAGGTVDKNV
+80 VTGTVNVEVKAGTVTHSVYGGGNLANVNGATQVTIDSVGKVNHSV
-94 FGGGNNAG
+94 FGGGHAANVTSANVIINN
-102 VQTQTGVD
+102 
-110 GSGSATVT
+110 
-118 INGGTVGANATAETY
+118 GTVGASGGTGLY
-133 GVYGGCN
+133 GVYGGCDSM
-140 NQGSVSGAV
+140 GTVSGAIAV
-149 TVKINGGTFGTEN
+149 NINGGTLDTS
-162 KHLLGI
+162 LLGI
-168 FGGGYGS
+168 FGGGYGA
-175 KTTTGGNVTVTIG
+175 KTITGGNVTVTIG
-188 DSVGNNIPTLY
+188 DMNGRKKPTLNT
-199 SDIYGGSALGSV
+199 DIYGGSALGSV
-211 NANASNITKVDFLNG
+211 NASTSNLTKVDFLNG
-226 ILHGKIFGGGLGKA
+226 TLHGNIYGGGLGKA
-240 NVVDGG
+240 NVYEGEVL
-246 GIITVN
+246 VAN

-258 VKGSVQVNIGAA
+258 VKGNVQVNIGAEA
-270 DQLANNCFI
+270 QHPDSCFI
-279 TLSGCSIYGCNN
+279 SLVGRSIYGCNN
-291 TNGSPQGN
+291 TNGSPKGN
-299 VDVNIYKTAHTD
+299 VAVNIYKTAHTD
-311 KDLAAYQEGDA
+311 ADDTTQSNTA
-322 TYAIANV
+322 YAIANV
-329 FGGGHQA
+329 FGGGRNA
-336 HYSPLSTDNRSQV
+336 HYIPNNNGRATV
-349 TIYSCD
+349 TVYSCE
-355 NTVGRV
+355 NTIGRV
-361 FGGGDAANAYGV
+361 FGGGDAADAYGV
-373 AVKIW
+373 GVEIY
-378 GGRFNQVF
+378 GGRFNQIF
-386 GGGNGEAI
+386 GGGNGEI
-394 AANIGNGGTNTQIH
+394 VNTEANIGGGGTSTQVH
-408 GGNINQLFG
+408 GGYINQLFG
-417 GSNQNGTIAGLIQTH
+417 GSNERGTISGPMN
-432 VDHTSECPEKIF
+432 TSVENSGGCPEKIRD
-444 EFFGG
+444 FFGG
-449 SNLAPINDNVITT
+449 SNKVPIIGDITT
-462 LACGDAIFEN
+462 TIACGAIFEN

-477 NMADI
+477 NEADI

-488 NIQGGIITNVFGG
+488 NINGGTITNVYGG
-501 SKGVSGQN
+501 SKGATDKGADIKDDGSG
-509 TAVINGNVN
+509 TMGTVTL
-518 VNLTGGTVGYVYGG
+518 NLTGGTITNAFGG
-532 NNAGGDVTGVITVT
+532 SNINGNIDSLITVNVNENESL
-546 IDSTQENCALTIAH
+546 DSACALHITNIYGASNLASYEPHTSTIVSPVVNIHHIKSGSAIAG
-560 NVYGGGNV
+560 NVYGGG
-568 APAYASDRTLLS
+568 
-580 PVVNIKHGTV
+580 K
-590 GGDVFGAGHGQGAR
+590 GAGSKDSVEMGKCI
-604 VLSNPIV
+604 SNPQV
-611 YMGNGDY
+611 NLGDDDNPEHFVTVHGN
-618 ASIAKKPVVKGNIY
+618 VY
-632 GGGEAARV
+632 GGGALSYVKGHTEVNMFNANDTAIR
-640 FGNTKVDIQE
+640 
-650 GTVEGNVF
+650 TV
-658 AGSKGNIVEEMAGDG
+658 
-673 EALTRAIVDG
+673 
-683 WTTLTMS
+683 
-690 GGTVEGN
+690 VEGN
-697 LFGGCENAMVGHH
+697 LFGAGQGYEGDLQAARITDSAVVNLFGGRVDNNVYGGGELAQVMDSAKVRILDSAIVAGNLFGAGKGSIVHADYGRAKNTLVCMTDGIVLGNLYGGGELSSVDTVTVAISGGTLGELMAANALTMKG
-710 SSLASINNPE
+710 N
-720 WSLYNNPN
+720 
-728 ATNKNKYGDS
+728 
-738 YITLSNG
+738 
-745 TVGGSVFGGG
+745 VFGGSLG
-755 KGYEANVDAGM
+755 LIDTGYTTYSNVKDSW
-766 VLGNTRIQMTDGLV
+766 V
-780 KGNIYGGG
+780 
-788 MMGSVGT
+788 
-795 YTDAVCATGTGTSTV
+795 AVSDSAL
-810 IVSGGTVG
+810 IV
-818 VEMAGQE
+818 
-825 LTLPGSVYG
+825 GSVYG
-834 GGLGIA
+834 GGE
-840 SGTNHA
+840 
-846 GLGNVNSTSV
+846 
-856 SISGDAYVVN
+856 
-866 SVYGGG
+866 
-872 DNGHVMA
+872 NGRVMN
-879 NTVVNVAGGTIGK
+879 NTNVAVTGGTIGRP
-892 KLTLAERRVDE
+892 LTLAERKTDE
-903 NGQLVHV
+903 YVQLE
-910 RTGNVYGGG
+910 RLYTGNVYGGG
-919 NGATSIGSQNN
+919 SGASIVRYDNEVPVFYDS
-930 PESGNPMPQYNGAA
+930 A
-944 GRVYGNTSVTIS
+944 GTVYGNTNVTVS
-956 SGTVRHN
+956 DSAVVRHN
-963 VYGGGNMASVGVF
+963 VYGGGNMASVGTF
-976 SINSDGSATYTEG
+976 TMNKTTGIATSYTA
-989 GTSTV
+989 GTGLATV
-994 AISGDAL
+994 TISGNAL
-1001 IGPRKSDLVEGFESA
+1001 IGPKKEDLLNADSV
-1016 EIDTNFKYLGANEGS
+1016 TQNNNFKYLGANEGS
-1031 VFGSSRGLSGEFLKN
+1031 VFGSSRGLSGGLLKH
-1046 MSFANNTSVT
+1046 FAFADSTVVT
-1056 VSGTAQVVGNVFGGG
+1056 ISGNAQVVGDVFGGG
-1071 ENGHVQSATE
+1071 ENGHVQKGTNVIIS
-1081 VSIEGGTIGGIPL
+1081 GGVIGGIPL
-1094 HGTEYAVLSDQYS
+1094 HDTLHTVSGGEYD

-1113 REVDNEIAEDLYGAG
+1113 ASGESEIYEDEYSAGA
-1128 RRIFRGNVFGGGKG
+1128 RVQRGNVFGGGKG
-1142 SDFIGWFKENNSAN
+1142 TDSILWQHSF
-1156 NYTGYNKYC
+1156 KYC

-1173 NTNVTIGGTAK
+1173 NAHVTVGDSAQI
-1184 VYNKVY
+1184 YNRVY
-1190 GGGAIASVGTFTY
+1190 GGGAVASVGTFKNTDPTNSHA
-1203 VKDAQEN
+1203 VTGIDSVGGKP
-1210 DTREIN
+1210 
-1216 GVVSG
+1216 
-1221 TGTTTVTINGGTIGS
+1221 TGTTYVTINGGRIGT
-1236 NGRNNGDVFGA
+1236 NGRNNGDVFG
-1247 GRGLAGA
+1247 GGKGLAGGA
-1254 ADIRLAQEVQQLP
+1254 NSLQKGGTQVV

-1272 GNSYVIVNG
+1272 GNTYVTVNG
-1281 GHVTGSV
+1281 GTIASSV

-1299 DAHVTINETNSANP
+1299 DAHVTINDTNSTTP
-1313 TIIGTS
+1313 TVIGTPG
-1319 NLGGWHS
+1319 LGGWHG
-1326 NVYGGGGGTNRYAM
+1326 NVYGGGGGTNRYPIA
-1340 ANGKLHHSITSGRV
+1340 ANKTKHSITSGRV
-1354 FGDTYVTINGGS
+1354 FGNTEVTVNGGR
-1366 IRHSVYGG
+1366 ILHNVYGG
-1374 GALASVGTYNTSAT
+1374 GAVASIGTYNLDDPSN
-1388 SELLL
+1388 LWV
-1393 SGGTANVVINGGT
+1393 SGGTAEVKVLGGT
-1406 IGTDGDENGMVFGSG
+1406 IGTDGHENGMVYGSG
-1421 RGEIDSIGAFMDSLT
+1421 RGEVDYSFFDSLAYAT
-1436 YVGIAN
+1436 NTV
-1442 VTIGNN
+1442 VTIGTN
-1448 GGDNASL
+1448 GGDFTTPII
-1455 WVKGSVYGSGENG
+1455 KGSVYGSGENG
-1468 HVYKKATINIKSG
+1468 HVFKKATVNVYSG
-1481 TIGCKASEY
+1481 TIGCDSAEY
-1490 ASFSDTY
+1490 AAMDSIQKADNFP
-1497 KTTKF
+1497 F
-1502 HYRGN
+1502 RGN
-1507 VYGAGCGIDQFLG
+1507 VYGAGCGTDTTPEG
-1520 LVKDLSG
+1520 K
-1527 NVLKS
+1527 
-1532 KAHPIE
+1532 
-1538 DSVALQYN
+1538 YN
-1546 PMAGIVQGTTEVNIS
+1546 SLAGVVQGNTEVNIH
-1561 GGYISHNVYGGGAM
+1561 GGYISRNVYGAGAM
-1575 ASVGFITGTTYH
+1575 ASVGSITDTIGHRDVATT
-1587 TDPTSSFALSWP
+1587 FALSWP
-1599 AELTYTDVVE
+1599 MALTYAEGT
-1609 NGGTASVNITGGHIG
+1609 GTAVVNITGGHIG
-1624 TAAAPEGASGNV
+1624 TVKAPEGTSGDV
-1636 YGSSRGEAGD
+1636 YGSARGEAGD

-1654 NVKVANVTVDFT
+1654 NVHTAKVTVDFS
-1666 PSTNNVIVGSVY
+1666 PSPTNVIVGSVY

-1692 TLTNGQ
+1692 TLNNGL
-1698 INGSLYGGGKGSDTY
+1698 INGSLFGGGKGTDKYTDHLKNPSTDALY
-1713 QDNLRN
+1713 D
-1719 TATHTWVARDVRDIT
+1719 AEVYDIT

-1745 MNGGRVNHN
+1745 MNGGRVAKN
-1754 VYGGGEMASVGKGN
+1754 VYGGGNLASVGIGN
-1768 YNDGYGEFANVTVEQ
+1768 YKVYGEATGTISS
-1783 KAIAENSGHSYVTI
+1783 ADSLLAENSGHCYVNILGGVIGPDSII
-1797 NGGVVGDASD
+1797 NGTIYNGDYAV
-1807 ATNINIGHVFGAGK
+1807 TTGHVYGAGK
-1821 GIVFPMG
+1821 GIVFPTAKKV
-1828 DSIGFNYNRDFY
+1828 GFDYDRDYY
-1840 VAYTN
+1840 VAYVN
-1845 KTFVTIDNTA
+1845 KTFVIIGDSNNRSCQYTSSDPHVTGI
-1855 QVNGSVFGGG
+1855 VFGGG
-1865 EDGHVRYDTWVKIN
+1865 ENGHTRFDTYIQTN
-1879 GGQIGVRP
+1879 RGQIGVRP
-1887 PANVTSSDVGDWI
+1887 LDATGKLTSDVGHWNNR
-1900 YKGNVFGAGR
+1900 GNIFGAGR
-1910 GIDKLT
+1910 GEDKLPN
-1916 DGSYCQSAGSV
+1916 GKYCQSAGSV

-1933 DVNGGR
+1933 DVLGAR
-1939 IFRNVMGGG
+1939 IYRNVQGGG
-1948 SMASVGS
+1948 AMASVG
-1955 PAGYSGDSSTCVI
+1955 PIKGRTGDSSTCVI
-1968 NINLS
+1968 NVRLPLAT
-1973 EGDTVGDGRT
+1973 DTLGGPSNT
-1983 THKTFGGYLG
+1983 NNAFGGYIG
-1993 GGSRGIASPDGADNS
+1993 GGSRGIPSPDGTRNDS
-2008 ALATCENTQ
+2008 LATC
-2017 VNVNGGYI
+2017 
-2025 HNSIYGGGE
+2025 HNSQINIYRGRVKNTLYGGGE
-2034 NGQILGNTEINIR
+2034 NGQMLGNTEINVY
-2047 GGYVRASIYGGGKG
+2047 GGYIRSAIYGGGKG
-2061 SWKAPVSETGDATG
+2061 SWKASADEAGMPGT
-2075 DYSNDIL
+2075 YNNDTL
-2082 SGFIHGNTTVNLLG
+2082 SGYIAGNTTVNLLG
-2096 GEVPFTYGG
+2096 GNVPFTYGG

-2157 NVYSTKHNA
+2157 NVYSTAHGDDPAHNKYPAGVTDSA
-2166 SNSYPTEVVDS
+2166 SLARNDS
-2177 ITLMANDATQQYAIG
+2177 IQTYAIG
-2192 AVYGGCYNTDYLPE
+2192 VVYGGSYNSNYLPKP
-2206 GNNRKATVHV
+2206 GHSATVHV
-2216 YGCANTIQEIYG
+2216 YGCENTIEELYGGGAAADVGDSNINANT
-2228 GSEAADMGAEN
+2228 N
-2239 GVTVTTQL
+2239 L

-2253 FKRVFGGGNGYSPTG
+2253 FKKVFGGGDGTIDRYLGEQIP
-2268 NHDKPYKL
+2268 
-2276 NGQCTNTP
+2276 
-2284 TDSACSEY
+2284 
-2292 NPGANIYGTARTIIH
+2292 ANIYGVATTQIH
-2307 SGLITEFFGGSNQLG
+2307 SGLITEFFGGSNQMG
-2322 DITTISTQ
+2322 NVKTISTQ
-2330 IDHSNEDC
+2330 IDHDTTRC

-2348 GNESDIYGNGELI
+2348 SNESDIFGDGELI
-2361 IACGAGEFKEVYG
+2361 IACGAGEFNEVYG
-2374 GSNDADIYG
+2374 GSNNAQIHG
-2383 NVTLTIRGGKIGNVY
+2383 NVTLTIRGGTIGSVFG
-2398 AGSRGTDINPANING
+2398 GSKGRLDDPATDTNESFAANIDG

-2419 EGGTIT
+2419 EGGTIGE
-2425 NAFGGSNIKG
+2425 AFGGSNING
-2435 AISGIITV
+2435 AIHGIITV
-2443 NVLDTCQDCPLKVHN
+2443 NVLDTCQDCPLKVEN
-2458 VYGGGNYAPY
+2458 VYGAGNITPY
-2468 TPSDPS
+2468 TPDS
-2474 VSSPL
+2474 VIVNGEKVPPASPL
-2479 VNIKHTKTANTLTG
+2479 VNIKHTATPTTFTG
-2493 SVYGGGYGSTAIVTA
+2493 SVYGGGFGTGAVVTA
-2508 NPVVTVGDSDPSH
+2508 NPVVTIGDTSHVH
-2521 TAHVGADV
+2521 TALVGTNV
-2529 FGGGSFAEVIGNT
+2529 FGGGSFAEVKGNT
-2542 TVLIQNANTHV
+2542 TVLIQNPNTRV
-2553 SGDVY
+2553 SGAIY

-2564 NVKGTSVTLNAGTVS
+2564 DVRSTNVTLNSGTVG
-2579 GNIYGGGLGRNAE
+2579 GNIYGGGLGRND
-2592 GEAPAIAAVADGDVQ
+2592 IAAKVNGDVQ

-2630 AVKVDIYGTDLPTS
+2630 AVKVDIYGTDLPAS
-2644 GYALNNVYGGGN
+2644 GYALGNVFGGGN
-2656 HAVYDSIPQVTIHNC
+2656 NAVYDSIPQVTIHNC

-2682 NAASVKGTDVTVYGG
+2682 NAASVKGTNVVVYGG
-2697 DTIGNV
+2697 DTIGNI
-2703 YGGCYGANVTK
+2703 YGGCYGADVTQY
-2714 KGTKVNIHGGTIG
+2714 GTQVNIYGGSLG
-2727 SVFGGNNASGT
+2727 SVFGGNNASGD
-2738 ITGDILVNVDKQAEG
+2738 ITGAIRVNVNKQTEPGEG
-2753 TDDACEM
+2753 KPSCEM

-2773 SKAGHI
+2773 SKAGLI
-2779 SIGCTGGENE
+2779 NIGCTGGEGE

-2800 ANIDGAI
+2800 ADIAGKIELNIS
-2807 VLDITGGHIGNLFG
+2807 GGRIGNLFG
-2821 GNNISGN
+2821 GNNKSGN
-2828 ISDSITINVNW
+2828 ISDSIIINVNW
-2839 GDNCTHNYLG
+2839 DNSCSDNYLG
-2849 NIYGAGNLAQYVPA
+2849 NIYGAGNLAQYNPTY
-2863 DTTTIFSPVINL
+2863 DTIYSPVVNL

-2888 YGISTETKKGL
+2888 LGMATTAISSAETNMGR
-2899 VNSNPIVNVGDT
+2899 VSSNPVVNVGDT
-2911 TAAHTSGVVHVEGD
+2911 AATYTGKVRVKGN
-2925 VLGGGALAQ
+2925 VLGGGALAK
-2934 VVGNTKVNILKGTV
+2934 VSGNTRVNMFKGTV
-2948 DGSVFGGGEGL
+2948 DGSVFGAGEGCD
-2959 ETNPVIALVMKNAT
+2959 TNMILALVMKNST
-2973 VNMISGRVKGSVYGG
+2973 VNMIDGRVKGSVYGG
-2988 GRVASVGY
+2988 GDLASVGY
-2996 YNTYEGANLPES
+2996 YIYDSSNATAATALPDS
-3008 CTDGTGH
+3008 CKKGTGH

-3026 PDVLMMPAFTGHVFG
+3026 PDTLMMPTFKGHVFG
-3041 GGKGKVADP
+3041 GGKGRVADP
-3050 VSNPAIKNLAYSNT
+3050 QANPRITSLGYSNT

-3096 QGGQIGA
+3096 QGGQIGS

-3108 NNTNYGPYTEWDVAS
+3108 NNTNYGPYTKWDTAS

-3135 NFAYDPYADKYDS
+3135 NLAYDPYADKYNS

-3389 APDDP
+3389 NANDP
-3394 GYGQMIDGDDHGYV
+3394 NYGKMQEGDDHGYV

-3438 GGSMGRLTLIDGSI
+3438 GGSMGRLTLADGKI

-3459 AKVKHTEINISDSVI
+3459 AKVKHTEINISDSAV

-3479 YGGSELGTVTGNTKV
+3479 YGGSELGTVTGNTKI
-3494 NITGDKARIG
+3494 NITSPKVKIG

-3558 YEGAIANNVFG
+3558 DEGAIANNVFG

-3597 SNSVIIGNCVYGA
+3597 RNSVIIGNCVYGA
-3610 NDETGSP
+3610 NDEAGSP

-3623 HIYHTGHTVTPVF
+3623 HIYHTGHSVTPVF
-3636 TVGNDTILRG
+3636 KVGNDTILRG
-3646 NSYPTVRGLAEPFD
+3646 NSYPTVKGLAEPYD
-3660 VYDYADVALIISNNL
+3660 VYDYADVAVIIANNL
-3675 AGDFVDTGRF
+3675 AADFVDTGRF
-3685 ALKAVYGGG
+3685 AIKAVYGGG

-3814 NGGSLTID
+3814 HGGSLTID
-3822 CGTGYASVVYGGSNM
+3822 CGTGYASVVYGGSNL
-3837 ASNVGNI
+3837 ASNDGDI

-3855 VFAGSRGSEN
+3855 VFAGSRGSES
-3865 IASDID
+3865 IAADID
-3871 GKVTLNLHGGTIA
+3871 GNVTLNLHGGTIV
-3884 NAFGGSNVNGNITDT
+3884 NAFGGNNYNGNITGV
-3899 ITVNVEDTSTN
+3899 ITVNVEDTSSN
-3910 CSLRLTNLYGGS
+3910 CALALHNLYGGS
-3922 NLATCH
+3922 NLATYH
-3928 PNDTTITSPIINIRH
+3928 PMDTTVISPVVNIRH
-3943 IPNGITGYV
+3943 IPNGITGFV
-3952 FGAGKGMESTFNGGV
+3952 FGAGKGEQSTFIDGI

-3986 GDTDT
+3986 GDANT
-3991 SHRVWIARNVYGGG
+3991 SHRVRIDRNVYGGG

-4012 STEVNVSG
+4012 STEVNVTG
-4020 DTTHTR
+4020 DTTHTL

-4047 AINTT
+4047 SINAT

-4066 GGEMASVGTF
+4066 GGELSSVGIF
-4076 KPVPDVGYTID
+4076 KPVPGVGYTID

-4101 IGADDLDHATSAT
+4101 IGADDLGHATSAT

-4251 GGGSLASVGDTIDDV
+4251 GGGSLASVGDTIHDV
-4266 SGTTAYDIMG
+4266 SGTTAHDIMG

-4534 GGRIGTN
+4534 GGRIGTS

-4627 RGVDLDINHRPSNTA
+4627 RGVDLDTNHRPSNTA

-4649 HVVVSGG
+4649 HVIVSGG

-4666 SLASVGKDGAV
+4666 SLASVGNDGTV
-4677 GYKNTIGREG
+4677 GYKNTTGREG

-4788 GRIGSDGDKGFGSL
+4788 GRIGSDGNKGFGSL

-4838 DVIEAKDTLIY
+4838 DVIAKDTLIY
-4849 LYSKP
+4849 LYSKT

-4869 DSLVSVTAGLVYGN
+4869 DSLVSVTAGMVYGN

-4914 YIADADYAAAYKL
+4914 YIADADYAAAHKL

-5003 HGSVYGGGENGHTV
+5003 HGSVYGGGENGHIV

-5038 AKGLDDLS
+5038 AKVLDDLS

-5170 GKENGDIFGAS
+5170 GKDNGDIFGAS

-5374 QKPKNSLKDDLPLGN
+5374 QKPKNSLKEDLPLGN

-5757 TSGTLHGS
+5757 TSGHLHGS

-5859 VIISG
+5859 VTISG

-5918 HDTLSQR
+5918 HDALSQR

-6356 LGSADKPVKLKVDI
+6356 LGSADNPVKLKVDI
-6370 LGGNIGNF
+6370 QGGNIGNF

-6394 DVVVNYHGGSIVN
+6394 DITVNYHGGRIVN

-6414 NGNITG
+6414 NGNISG

-6437 GLKLDRIYG
+6437 GLQLDRIYG
-6446 GGRDAAYTPTDP
+6446 GGRNAAYTPYDP

-6463 TVNIMNNRYR
+6463 TVNIKNNRYR
-6473 TGDDRA
+6473 WADDRA
-6479 DHQYTAADSSWLE
+6479 NGQYTAADSAWVD
-6492 ISAVFG
+6492 IIGVYG

-6505 VSTSYPRVV
+6505 TCTSYPRVI
-6514 IGGFG
+6514 IGGFP
-6519 DTTCVEDGQTIPYK
+6519 DTTAVENNQTIVAK
-6533 RFARIHGNVY
+6533 RFARIQGNVY

-6555 MVVIRSS
+6555 LVMVRNAS
-6562 VVGEDTNDVTLN
+6562 VARNATDSANTGMVF
-6574 SGVVYG
+6574 G
-6580 GGLGATAKITGETY
+6580 GGLGATAKVTGETY
-6594 VGVFGQSDIKNNI
+6594 VGIFGQSNIENNV

-6626 QQQIFPPEFIGFLDS
+6626 QQQIFPPEIIAYV
-6641 SDNNKLKGYFTCAT
+6641 DNSCDKVKGSFKCTT
-6655 PGVRYSYTRNGST
+6655 PGVRFSYTKDGSE
-6668 PPVPATAATLWD
+6668 PPVPATASSLYIDSTD
-6680 GVPFEFGWTDTVQ
+6680 DFCFGWNDTIQ
-6693 CIAYLWDTAANQLDS
+6693 CIAYLWDTVHNKVDS
-6708 SMIPSP
+6708 SMIPSFIA
-6714 VCFDKA
+6714 FDKA
-6720 TMPVITIDGDSVT
+6720 TMPTITIKEGTGSNPDTVT
-6733 LNGTIGARIYYT
+6733 LGGSIGARIRYT
-6745 LDNSN
+6745 LDGSE
-6750 PGDPNN
+6750 P
-6756 TNRILY
+6756 THASTQY
-6762 GIIGEGADEHPFA
+6762 GIVGENDGIPFTI
-6775 LSGESQVVR
+6775 SHNQVVK
-6784 ASSEMRGCYPS
+6784 AMAEMRGCYNS
-6795 SVASLTL
+6795 AVSALTA
-6802 EAPTITITGTHVH
+6802 EAPTITLTGNHVR
-6815 IEGPAGSKITYTF
+6815 IEGPAGSKLTYTY
-6828 GDVDV
+6828 GSADV

-6842 NSRPTP
+6842 SIRPTS
-6848 YTGTDSGSNVV
+6848 YSGTDSDSNVV

-6874 VAYKLGYLPSPISAA
+6874 VAYKSGYLPSLISAT
-6889 VYRP
+6889 VYRTH

>member
-1 MRYYHNNIQNYRGG
+1 MRYYHNNIQNYRGS
-15 AKLLGV
+15 AKLLVV
-21 LLAFLLAGGVA
+21 LLAFLLARGVA
-32 TAQVTIGGN
+32 TAQVTIGG
-41 VYGGGNKATVN
+41 
-52 GEVTVTIEAGTIDS
+52 S
-66 NVYGGGNKAAVKGT
+66 VYGGGNKAAGI
-80 TAVTLAGGTVDKNV
+80 VTGTVNVEVKAGTVTHSVYGGGNLAEVSGATQVTIDSVGKVNHSV
-94 FGGGNNAG
+94 FGGGHAANVTSANVIINN
-102 VQTQTGVD
+102 
-110 GSGSATVT
+110 
-118 INGGTVGANATAETY
+118 GTVGASGGTGLY
-133 GVYGGCN
+133 GVYGGCDSM
-140 NQGSVSGAV
+140 GTVSGAIAV
-149 TVKINGGTFGTEN
+149 NINGGTLGTS
-162 KHLLGI
+162 LLGI
-168 FGGGYGS
+168 FGGGYGPA
-175 KTTTGGNVTVTIG
+175 TTTSGSVTVTIG
-188 DSVGNNIPTLY
+188 SLDGSKAPQINT
-199 SDIYGGSALGSV
+199 DIYGGSALGSV
-211 NANASNITKVDFLNG
+211 NSSNNNDTTKVNIFAG
-226 ILHGKIFGGGLGKA
+226 TLHGNVYGGGLGLVNDTTD
-240 NVVDGG
+240 NV
-246 GIITVN
+246 ITDNSAKGQVN
-252 NADSGM
+252 G
-258 VKGSVQVNIGAA
+258 VVQVNVGAA
-270 DQLANNCFI
+270 DRDNCPIEFAS
-279 TLSGCSIYGCNN
+279 TSAIYGCNN
-291 TNGSPQGN
+291 TNGSPKDN
-299 VDVNIYKTAHTD
+299 VFVNIYKTAHNTYND
-311 KDLAAYQEGDA
+311 STKNNTQ
-322 TYAIANV
+322 YAIDQV
-329 FGGGHQA
+329 FGGGRNA
-336 HYSPLSTDNRSQV
+336 NYTAASGRSAKV
-349 TIYSCD
+349 SVFTCENTIR
-355 NTVGRV
+355 RV
-361 FGGGDAANAYGV
+361 FGGGDAADATGV
-373 AVKIW
+373 AVDIV
-378 GGRFNQVF
+378 GGRFDQVF
-386 GGGNGEAI
+386 GGGNGEVKK
-394 AANIGNGGTNTQIH
+394 ANIGTGGTSTQVH
-408 GGNINQLFG
+408 GGYINQLFG
-417 GSNQNGTIAGLIQTH
+417 GSNERGTISGPMN
-432 VDHTSECPEKIF
+432 TSVENSGGCPEKIRD
-444 EFFGG
+444 FFGG
-449 SNLAPINDNVITT
+449 SNKVPIIGDITT
-462 LACGDAIFEN
+462 TIACGAIFEN

-477 NMADI
+477 NEADI

-488 NIQGGIITNVFGG
+488 NINGGTITNVYGGSKGATNKGADIKDDGSGNMGTVTLNLTGGTITNAFGGSNINGNIDRLITVNVNEDERLDSACALHITNIYGASNLAFYKPKDSSNIISPVVNIHHIKAGSAIAGNVYGGGKGAKSIFDTDGTIKIDSSEMGRCISNPRVNLGDEYAEHFVKIHGNVYGGGALSYVKGYTKVNMFNANDTAIRTVVEGSIFGAGQGYVGDLKAARITDSAVVNLIGGRVETNVYGGGELAQVKGDAKVRIQQGNAIIAGNLFGAGKGDKADVAYGGAKNTLVNMYGGTVQGNLYGGGELSSVDTVTVAISGGTLGELMAANALTMKGNVFGG
-501 SKGVSGQN
+501 SLGLIDTGYTTYSNVKDSWVAVS
-509 TAVINGNVN
+509 
-518 VNLTGGTVGYVYGG
+518 
-532 NNAGGDVTGVITVT
+532 
-546 IDSTQENCALTIAH
+546 DSAL
-560 NVYGGGNV
+560 
-568 APAYASDRTLLS
+568 
-580 PVVNIKHGTV
+580 
-590 GGDVFGAGHGQGAR
+590 
-604 VLSNPIV
+604 IV
-611 YMGNGDY
+611 
-618 ASIAKKPVVKGNIY
+618 
-632 GGGEAARV
+632 
-640 FGNTKVDIQE
+640 
-650 GTVEGNVF
+650 
-658 AGSKGNIVEEMAGDG
+658 
-673 EALTRAIVDG
+673 
-683 WTTLTMS
+683 
-690 GGTVEGN
+690 
-697 LFGGCENAMVGHH
+697 
-710 SSLASINNPE
+710 
-720 WSLYNNPN
+720 
-728 ATNKNKYGDS
+728 
-738 YITLSNG
+738 
-745 TVGGSVFGGG
+745 
-755 KGYEANVDAGM
+755 
-766 VLGNTRIQMTDGLV
+766 
-780 KGNIYGGG
+780 
-788 MMGSVGT
+788 
-795 YTDAVCATGTGTSTV
+795 
-810 IVSGGTVG
+810 
-818 VEMAGQE
+818 
-825 LTLPGSVYG
+825 GSVYG
-834 GGLGIA
+834 GGE
-840 SGTNHA
+840 
-846 GLGNVNSTSV
+846 
-856 SISGDAYVVN
+856 
-866 SVYGGG
+866 
-872 DNGHVMA
+872 NGRVMN
-879 NTVVNVAGGTIGK
+879 NTNVAVTGGTIGRP
-892 KLTLAERRVDE
+892 LTFAERKTDE
-903 NGQLVHV
+903 YVQHERLY
-910 RTGNVYGGG
+910 TGNVYGGG
-919 NGATSIGSQNN
+919 SGASIVRYDNGVPVLYDS
-930 PESGNPMPQYNGAA
+930 A
-944 GRVYGNTSVTIS
+944 GTVYGNTNVTVS
-956 SGTVRHN
+956 DSAVVRHN
-963 VYGGGNMASVGVF
+963 VYGGGNMASVGTF
-976 SINSDGSATYTEG
+976 TMNKTTGIATSYTA
-989 GTSTV
+989 GTGLSTV
-994 AISGDAL
+994 TISGNAL
-1001 IGPRKSDLVEGFESA
+1001 IGPKKEDLLNADSV
-1016 EIDTNFKYLGANEGS
+1016 TQNNNFKYLGANEGS
-1031 VFGSSRGLSGEFLKN
+1031 VFGSSRGLSGGRLKHLA
-1046 MSFANNTSVT
+1046 FADSTVVT
-1056 VSGTAQVVGNVFGGG
+1056 ISGNAQVVGDVFGGG
-1071 ENGHVQSATE
+1071 ENGHVQKGTNVIIS
-1081 VSIEGGTIGGIPL
+1081 GGVIGGIPL
-1094 HGTEYAVLSDQYS
+1094 HDTLYTVSGGEYD

-1113 REVDNEIAEDLYGAG
+1113 ASGESEIYEDEYSAGA
-1128 RRIFRGNVFGGGKG
+1128 RVQRGNVFGGGKG
-1142 SDFIGWFKENNSAN
+1142 TDSILWQHPF
-1156 NYTGYNKYC
+1156 KYC

-1173 NTNVTIGGTAK
+1173 NAHVTVGDSAQI
-1184 VYNKVY
+1184 YNRVY
-1190 GGGAIASVGTFTY
+1190 GGGAVASVGTFKNTDPTNSHA
-1203 VKDAQEN
+1203 VTGIDSVGGKP
-1210 DTREIN
+1210 
-1216 GVVSG
+1216 
-1221 TGTTTVTINGGTIGS
+1221 TGTTYVTINGGRIGT
-1236 NGRNNGDVFGA
+1236 NGRNNGDVFG
-1247 GRGLAGA
+1247 GGKGLAGGA
-1254 ADIRLAQEVQQLP
+1254 NSLQKGGMQVV

-1272 GNSYVIVNG
+1272 GNTYVTVNG
-1281 GHVTGSV
+1281 GTIASSV

-1299 DAHVTINETNSANP
+1299 DAHVTINDTNSTNP
-1313 TIIGTS
+1313 TVIGTLG
-1319 NLGGWHS
+1319 LGGWHG
-1326 NVYGGGGGTNRYAM
+1326 NVYGGGGGTNRYPIA
-1340 ANGKLHHSITSGRV
+1340 ANKTKHSITSGRV
-1354 FGDTYVTINGGS
+1354 FGNTEVTVNGGR
-1366 IRHSVYGG
+1366 ILHNVYGG
-1374 GALASVGTYNTSAT
+1374 GAVASIGTYNLDDPSN
-1388 SELLL
+1388 LWV
-1393 SGGTANVVINGGT
+1393 SGGTAEVKVLGGT
-1406 IGTDGDENGMVFGSG
+1406 IGTDGHENGMVYGSG
-1421 RGEIDSIGAFMDSLT
+1421 RGEVDYSFFDSLAYAT
-1436 YVGIAN
+1436 NAV
-1442 VTIGNN
+1442 VTIGTN
-1448 GGDNASL
+1448 GGDFTTPII
-1455 WVKGSVYGSGENG
+1455 KGSVYGSGENG
-1468 HVYKKATINIKSG
+1468 HVFQKATVNVYSG
-1481 TIGCKASEY
+1481 TIGCDSAEYDTMDSIQKADY
-1490 ASFSDTY
+1490 FP
-1497 KTTKF
+1497 F
-1502 HYRGN
+1502 RGN
-1507 VYGAGCGIDQFLG
+1507 VYGAGCGTDITPEG
-1520 LVKDLSG
+1520 K
-1527 NVLKS
+1527 
-1532 KAHPIE
+1532 
-1538 DSVALQYN
+1538 YN
-1546 PMAGIVQGTTEVNIS
+1546 SLAGVVQGTTEVNIH
-1561 GGYISHNVYGGGAM
+1561 GGYISRNVYGAGAM
-1575 ASVGFITGTTYH
+1575 ASVGSITDTIGHRDVATT
-1587 TDPTSSFALSWP
+1587 FALSWP
-1599 AELTYTDVVE
+1599 MALTYAEGT
-1609 NGGTASVNITGGHIG
+1609 GTAVVNITGGHIG
-1624 TAAAPEGASGNV
+1624 TVKAPEGTSGDV
-1636 YGSSRGEAGD
+1636 YGSARGEAGD

-1692 TLTNGQ
+1692 TLNNGL
-1698 INGSLYGGGKGSDTY
+1698 INGSLFGGGKGTDKYTDHLKNPSTDALY
-1713 QDNLRN
+1713 D
-1719 TATHTWVARDVRDIT
+1719 AEVYDIT

-1745 MNGGRVNHN
+1745 MNGGRVEKN
-1754 VYGGGEMASVGKGN
+1754 VYGGGNLASVGIGN
-1768 YNDGYGEFANVTVEQ
+1768 FKGYGEGSNVSQ
-1783 KAIAENSGHSYVTI
+1783 ADSLLAENSGHCYVTI
-1797 NGGVVGDASD
+1797 LGGRVGPDSLLNGTAYNGDYAV
-1807 ATNINIGHVFGAGK
+1807 TTGNVYGAGK
-1821 GIVFPMG
+1821 GIVFPAAPKEGYDYGRDYFMACVNKTTVIFG
-1828 DSIGFNYNRDFY
+1828 DSTQRSCAASILYPQATGE
-1840 VAYTN
+1840 
-1845 KTFVTIDNTA
+1845 
-1855 QVNGSVFGGG
+1855 VFGGG
-1865 EDGHVRYDTWVKIN
+1865 ENGRVRFDTYIQTN
-1879 GGQIGVRP
+1879 RGQIGVRP
-1887 PANVTSSDVGDWI
+1887 LASGIKSDVGHWNNR
-1900 YKGNVFGAGR
+1900 GNIFGAGR
-1910 GIDKLT
+1910 GEDKNT
-1916 DGSYCQSAGSV
+1916 DGTYCQSAGHV
-1927 TRNTRI
+1927 GRNTTIDILGARI
-1933 DVNGGR
+1933 Y
-1939 IFRNVMGGG
+1939 RNVQAGG
-1948 SMASVGS
+1948 SMASVG
-1955 PAGYSGDSSTCVI
+1955 PFKGYTGDSSTCVI
-1968 NINLS
+1968 NVRLPQV
-1973 EGDTVGDGRT
+1973 GDTLGGPSNT
-1983 THKTFGGYLG
+1983 GNAFGGYVG
-1993 GGSRGIASPDGADNS
+1993 GGSRGIPSPDGTNNS
-2008 ALATCENTQ
+2008 HLATC
-2017 VNVNGGYI
+2017 
-2025 HNSIYGGGE
+2025 HNSQINFYQGRLKNTIYGGGE
-2034 NGQILGNTEINIR
+2034 NGQMLGNTEVNIY
-2047 GGYVRASIYGGGKG
+2047 GGYIRSSVYAGGKG
-2061 SWKAPVSETGDATG
+2061 SWKADSTEWYFPG
-2075 DYSNDIL
+2075 DYSNDTL
-2082 SGFIHGNTTVNLLG
+2082 SGYVYGNTTLNAFG
-2096 GEVPFTYGG
+2096 GTLPFLYGG

-2110 VGGNTTINIGK
+2110 VGGDATVNIGK
-2121 ENADGTYSGE
+2121 DNGDGTYSGE
-2131 VAFISN
+2131 ASFIWGSSP

-2157 NVYSTKHNA
+2157 NIYSTAHGDDPAHNK
-2166 SNSYPTEVVDS
+2166 YPTGVKDSASLVRNDS
-2177 ITLMANDATQQYAIG
+2177 IQTYAIG
-2192 AVYGGCYNTDYLPE
+2192 AVYGGSYNSNYLPKP
-2206 GNNRKATVHV
+2206 GHSATVHV
-2216 YGCANTIQEIYG
+2216 YGCENTVQELYGGGAAADVGDVNVNANT
-2228 GSEAADMGAEN
+2228 N
-2239 GVTVTTQL
+2239 L

-2253 FKRVFGGGNGYSPTG
+2253 FRKVFGGGDGTIDRYI
-2268 NHDKPYKL
+2268 
-2276 NGQCTNTP
+2276 GQQVP
-2284 TDSACSEY
+2284 
-2292 NPGANIYGTARTIIH
+2292 ANIHGKATTIIH
-2307 SGLITEFFGGSNQLG
+2307 SGLITEFFGGSNQMG
-2322 DITTISTQ
+2322 NVKIISTQ
-2330 IDHSNEDC
+2330 IDHDTTRC

-2348 GNESDIYGNGELI
+2348 SNESDIFGDGELI
-2361 IACGAGEFKEVYG
+2361 IACGAGEFSEVYG
-2374 GSNDADIYG
+2374 GSNNAQIHG
-2383 NVTLTIRGGKIGNVY
+2383 NVTLTIRGGTIGTVFG
-2398 AGSRGTDINPANING
+2398 GSKGRLDDPATTDTNESFAANIDG

-2419 EGGTIT
+2419 EGGTIGE
-2425 NAFGGSNIKG
+2425 AFGGSNING
-2435 AISGIITV
+2435 AIHGIITV
-2443 NVLDTCQDCPLKVHN
+2443 NVLDTCQDCPLKVEN
-2458 VYGGGNYAPY
+2458 VYGAGNITPY
-2468 TPSDPS
+2468 TPDS
-2474 VSSPL
+2474 VIVNDEKVPPASPL
-2479 VNIKHTKTANTLTG
+2479 VNIKHTATPTTFTG
-2493 SVYGGGYGSTAIVTA
+2493 SVYGGGFGTGAVVTA
-2508 NPVVTVGDSDPSH
+2508 NPVVTIGDTSHLH
-2521 TAHVGADV
+2521 TALVGTNV
-2529 FGGGSFAEVIGNT
+2529 FGGGSFAEVKGNT
-2542 TVLIQNANTHV
+2542 TVLIQNPNTRV
-2553 SGDVY
+2553 SGAIY

-2564 NVKGTSVTLNAGTVS
+2564 DVRSTNVTLNSGTVG
-2579 GNIYGGGLGRNAE
+2579 GNIYGGGLGRND
-2592 GEAPAIAAVADGDVQ
+2592 IAAKVNGDVQ
-2607 VTINGGKAANIYG
+2607 VTVNGGKAANIYG

-2644 GYALNNVYGGGN
+2644 GYALGNVFGGGN
-2656 HAVYDSIPQVTIHNC
+2656 HAVYDSIPQVTIHKC
-2671 NNKIEYVYGGG
+2671 DNKIEYVYGGG
-2682 NAASVKGTDVTVYGG
+2682 NAASVKGTNVVVYGG

-2703 YGGCYGANVTK
+2703 YGGCYGADVTQY
-2714 KGTKVNIHGGTIG
+2714 GTQVNIYGGSLG
-2727 SVFGGNNASGT
+2727 SVFGGNNASGD
-2738 ITGDILVNVDKQAEG
+2738 ITGAIRVNVNKQTEPGEG
-2753 TDDACEM
+2753 KPSCEM

-2800 ANIDGAI
+2800 ANIAGAI

-2839 GDNCTHNYLG
+2839 GDTCTHNYLG

-3050 VSNPAIKNLAYSNT
+3050 ESNPAIKNLAYSNT

-3096 QGGQIGA
+3096 QGGQIGS

-3108 NNTNYGPYTEWDVAS
+3108 NNTNYGPYTKWDTAS

-3135 NFAYDPYADKYDS
+3135 NLAYDPYGDTYDS
-3148 KGGALNATDGHT
+3148 KGGAVNATDGHT
-3160 YYGNVFGGGSGVFA
+3160 YYGNVFGGGSGVFP
-3174 YQPVNSTHTGVLDT
+3174 YQPEGRTDT

-3243 TGGTLGVP
+3243 TSGTLGVP
-3251 RTLAEIAAHPV
+3251 RTLDSIAAHPV

-3423 FGTTRPSH
+3423 FDTTRPSH

-3438 GGSMGRLTLIDGSI
+3438 GGSMGRLTLADGNI

-3459 AKVKHTEINISDSVI
+3459 AKVKHTEINISDSAV

-3479 YGGSELGTVTGNTKV
+3479 YGGSELGTVTGNTKI
-3494 NITGDKARIG
+3494 NITSPKVKIG
-3504 TIKRDASDNV
+3504 TVKRDNNDSV
-3514 LYRFGSVLGG
+3514 LYRFGSLFGG
-3524 GYGTDVTDSININN
+3524 GYGTDRTDSINGTTSNRI
-3538 KRVPAGLISGRVY
+3538 AGRVS
-3551 GNTEVNI
+3551 GNTVVNLD
-3558 YEGAIANNVFG
+3558 EGTIANNVFG

-3575 VGDSL
+3575 IGDIA
-3580 VAGSGNT
+3580 VANSGNT
-3587 TVNIGNASQS
+3587 TVNIGNVSQS
-3597 SNSVIIGNCVYGA
+3597 SNSVVIGGCVYGA

-3617 LGNTNV
+3617 LGNTTV
-3623 HIYHTGHTVTPVF
+3623 HIYHTAHGDTPA
-3636 TVGNDTILRG
+3636 TNL
-3646 NSYPTVRGLAEPFD
+3646 YPTNITNAEQLASNAD
-3660 VYDYADVALIISNNL
+3660 IQTYAL
-3675 AGDFVDTGRF
+3675 T
-3685 ALKAVYGGG
+3685 AVYGGG
-3694 NYATHTPVA
+3694 NLAPYTPT
-3703 DTGTTLVHIH
+3703 DTVNSTTLVHVH
-3713 NCESNTIYQVF
+3713 YCDNTIKDVF
-3724 GGGNAAGTKNNSV
+3724 GGGNAASTRNNHI
-3737 IVDGGH
+3737 IVDGGR
-3743 IHHLFGGGNGK
+3743 IHRLFGGGNG
-3754 ESPADATG
+3754 EGAAADVYG
-3762 IATTRVH
+3762 IARTEVY
-3769 GGLIDTV
+3769 GGLIDSV
-3776 FGGSNFNGTCAADLR
+3776 FGGSNVNGLIDSVALTLDESGSTCNNIIGTL
-3791 IDHTSPCEELIAS
+3791 
-3804 IFGGGNYSPG
+3804 FGGGNFAPG
-3814 NGGSLTID
+3814 GGGMLTIE
-3822 CGTGYASVVYGGSNM
+3822 CGDYNINEIYGGSHM
-3837 ASNVGNI
+3837 APIKGNVG
-3844 ELNINGGTFDS
+3844 LTVKGGTYTN
-3855 VFAGSRGSEN
+3855 VYAGSKGRLDDPATTDTNESF
-3865 IASDID
+3865 AADIEGD
-3871 GKVTLNLHGGTIA
+3871 VTLNLHGGTIT
-3884 NAFGGSNVNGNITDT
+3884 NAFGGSNLNGNVTGI
-3899 ITVNVEDTSTN
+3899 ITVNVLDSAKNN
-3910 CSLRLTNLYGGS
+3910 CDLHLENLYGGS
-3922 NLATCH
+3922 NLATYH
-3928 PNDTTITSPIINIRH
+3928 PSDTTVISPVVNIRH
-3943 IPNGITGYV
+3943 IPNGITGFV
-3952 FGAGKGMESTFNGGV
+3952 FGAGKGEQSTFIDGI

-3986 GDTDT
+3986 GDANT
-3991 SHRVWIARNVYGGG
+3991 SHRVRIDRNVYGGG

-4020 DTTHTR
+4020 DTTHTL

-4047 AINTT
+4047 SINAT

-4066 GGEMASVGTF
+4066 GGELSSVGSF
-4076 KPVPDVGYTID
+4076 KPVPGVGYTID

-4101 IGADDLDHATSAT
+4101 IGADDLDHATSDN

-4251 GGGSLASVGDTIDDV
+4251 GGGSLASVGDTIHDV
-4266 SGTTAYDIMG
+4266 SGTTAHDIMG

-4286 TLGSADSTRTYQVG
+4286 TLGSADSTRTYQGG

-4412 TPAELATMTVDTTI
+4412 TPEELVTMTVDTTI

-4435 YYMDTLT
+4435 YYKDTLT

-4465 VDHSATTHFLS
+4465 VDHSATTQFLS

-4512 GGASMDAMTCDP
+4512 GGASMDVMTCDP

-4627 RGVDLDINHRPSNTA
+4627 RGVDLNTNHRPSNTA

-4649 HVVVSGG
+4649 HVIVSGG

-4666 SLASVGKDGAV
+4666 SLASVGNDGAV
-4677 GYKNTIGREG
+4677 GYKNTTGRKG

-4729 RPGVGIA
+4729 RSGVGIA

-4749 TNVVINYNTIDNNNY
+4749 TNVVINYDTIDNNNY

-4788 GRIGSDGDKGFGSL
+4788 GRIGSDGNKGFGSL

-4838 DVIEAKDTLIY
+4838 DVIAAEDTLIY
-4849 LYSKP
+4849 LYSKT

-4914 YIADADYAAAYKL
+4914 YIADADYAADNKL

-5028 IGHHADMYER
+5028 IGHHAEMYER

-5775 GVGDTGAFVD
+5775 GVDDTGAFAGVTF
-5785 AQHGNATITVSGTT
+5785 GNTVITVSGGT
-5799 ATIKAVDGVT
+5799 
-5809 DSVVYST
+5809 
-5816 IIGTDNIDSLLRCDW
+5816 IGTDNIDSLLRCDW
-5831 SVGDIMG
+5831 SVGDIYG
-5838 SGKGDINYYN
+5838 SGKGDIDYYN
-5848 DILAG
+5848 DVLAG
-5853 RVTNTT
+5853 RVTNAAIT
-5859 VIISG
+5859 ISG
-5864 DPIVRGSVFGGG
+5864 NPVIRGSVFGGG
-5876 EMAGIGWWGTDG
+5876 EMASIGWWGDDG
-5888 VIYDGTGVATVTI
+5888 IFYDGTGAATVTI

-5906 GSARE
+5906 GSAKE
-5911 FTYDKPV
+5911 FTYVMPI

-5925 VGNENPGEWTMY
+5925 TGNENPGEWTIY
-5937 NDDGTILH
+5937 NDDGTLLH
-5945 SCTGN
+5945 TCTGN
-5950 VFGGSQGDIDTE
+5950 VFGGSQGDVDTE
-5962 CPHWV
+5962 YPHWV
-5967 SMGRSRTATV
+5967 SMGRSRTGSV
-5977 TINGGSILGGVY
+5977 TINGGTIRSCVY
-5989 GGSEQ
+5989 GGAEQ
-5994 GIVTGNTA
+5994 GMVLGNTS
-6002 VTINS
+6002 VTIN
-6007 GDIGIIVNPGT
+6007 GGHIGTVVNPGT
-6018 ANEYYYGD
+6018 VNEYYFGD

-6067 TFGNASVDVL
+6067 IFGNASVDVL

-6394 DVVVNYHGGSIVN
+6394 DIIVNYHGGSIVN

-6505 VSTSYPRVV
+6505 VSTSSPRVV

-6619 TELQLAY
+6619 TEIQLGY
-6626 QQQIFPPEFIGFLDS
+6626 QEQVFPPEFIGFLDS

-6756 TNRILY
+6756 VNRVLY

-6802 EAPTITITGTHVH
+6802 EAPTITLTGTHVH
-6815 IEGPAGSKITYTF
+6815 IEGPAGSKITYTS

-6874 VAYKLGYLPSPISAA
+6874 VAYKPGYLPSPISAA

>member
-1 MRYYHNNIQNYRGG
+1 MRYYHNNIQNYRGS
-15 AKLLGV
+15 AKLLVV
-21 LLAFLLAGGVA
+21 LLAFLLARGVA
-32 TAQVTIGGN
+32 TAQVTIGG
-41 VYGGGNKATVN
+41 
-52 GEVTVTIEAGTIDS
+52 S
-66 NVYGGGNKAAVKGT
+66 VYGGGNKAAGI
-80 TAVTLAGGTVDKNV
+80 VTGTVNVEVKAGTVTHSVYGGGNLAEVSGATQVTIDSVGKVNHSV
-94 FGGGNNAG
+94 FGGGHAANVTSANVIINN
-102 VQTQTGVD
+102 
-110 GSGSATVT
+110 
-118 INGGTVGANATAETY
+118 GTVGASGGTGLY
-133 GVYGGCN
+133 GVYGGCDSM
-140 NQGSVSGAV
+140 GTVSGAIAV
-149 TVKINGGTFGTEN
+149 NINGGTLGTS
-162 KHLLGI
+162 LLGI
-168 FGGGYGS
+168 FGGGYGA
-175 KTTTGGNVTVTIG
+175 KTITGGNVTVTIG
-188 DSVGNNIPTLY
+188 DMNGRKKPTLNT
-199 SDIYGGSALGSV
+199 DIYGGSALGSV
-211 NANASNITKVDFLNG
+211 NSNTNNLTKVDFLNG
-226 ILHGKIFGGGLGKA
+226 TLSGNIYGGGLGKSGDE
-240 NVVDGG
+240 NV
-246 GIITVN
+246 
-252 NADSGM
+252 DSGM
-258 VKGSVQVNIGAA
+258 VKGNVQVNIGAEA
-270 DQLANNCFI
+270 QHPDSCFI
-279 TLSGCSIYGCNN
+279 SLVGRSIYGCNN
-291 TNGSPQGN
+291 TNGSPKGN
-299 VDVNIYKTAHTD
+299 VAVNIYKTAHTD
-311 KDLAAYQEGDA
+311 ADDTTQSNTA
-322 TYAIANV
+322 YAIANV
-329 FGGGHQA
+329 FGGGRNA
-336 HYSPLSTDNRSQV
+336 HYIPSNNNGRATV
-349 TIYSCD
+349 TVYSCE
-355 NTVGRV
+355 NTIGRV
-361 FGGGDAANAYGV
+361 FGGGDAADAYGV
-373 AVKIW
+373 GVEIY
-378 GGRFNQVF
+378 GGRFNQIF
-386 GGGNGEAI
+386 GGGNGEI
-394 AANIGNGGTNTQIH
+394 VNTEANIGGGGTSTQVH
-408 GGNINQLFG
+408 GGYINQLFG
-417 GSNQNGTIAGLIQTH
+417 GSNERGTISGPMN
-432 VDHTSECPEKIF
+432 TSVENSGGCPEKIRD
-444 EFFGG
+444 FFGG
-449 SNLAPINDNVITT
+449 SNKVPIIGDITT
-462 LACGDAIFEN
+462 TIACGAIFEN

-477 NMADI
+477 NEADI

-488 NIQGGIITNVFGG
+488 NINGGTITNVYGGSKGATDKGADIKDDGSGTMGTVTLNLTGGTITNAFGGSNINGNIDSLITVNVNEDESLDSACALHITNIYGASNLAFYKPKDSSNIISPVVNIHHIKAGSAIAGNVYGGGKGAKSIFNTNGTIKIIDSSEMGRCISNPQVNLGDENAEHFVKIHGNVYGGGALSYVKGYTEVNMFNANDTAIRTVVEGSIFGAGQGYVGDLKAARITDSAVVNLIGGRVETNVYGGGELAQVKGDAKVRIQQGNAIIAGNLFGAGKGDKADVAYGGAKNTLVNMYGGTVQGNLYGGGELSSVDTVTVAISGGTLGELKAANALTMKGNVFGG
-501 SKGVSGQN
+501 SLGLIDTGYTTYSNVKDSWVAVS
-509 TAVINGNVN
+509 
-518 VNLTGGTVGYVYGG
+518 
-532 NNAGGDVTGVITVT
+532 
-546 IDSTQENCALTIAH
+546 DSAL
-560 NVYGGGNV
+560 
-568 APAYASDRTLLS
+568 
-580 PVVNIKHGTV
+580 
-590 GGDVFGAGHGQGAR
+590 
-604 VLSNPIV
+604 IV
-611 YMGNGDY
+611 
-618 ASIAKKPVVKGNIY
+618 
-632 GGGEAARV
+632 
-640 FGNTKVDIQE
+640 
-650 GTVEGNVF
+650 
-658 AGSKGNIVEEMAGDG
+658 
-673 EALTRAIVDG
+673 
-683 WTTLTMS
+683 
-690 GGTVEGN
+690 
-697 LFGGCENAMVGHH
+697 
-710 SSLASINNPE
+710 
-720 WSLYNNPN
+720 
-728 ATNKNKYGDS
+728 
-738 YITLSNG
+738 
-745 TVGGSVFGGG
+745 
-755 KGYEANVDAGM
+755 
-766 VLGNTRIQMTDGLV
+766 
-780 KGNIYGGG
+780 
-788 MMGSVGT
+788 
-795 YTDAVCATGTGTSTV
+795 
-810 IVSGGTVG
+810 
-818 VEMAGQE
+818 
-825 LTLPGSVYG
+825 GSVYG
-834 GGLGIA
+834 GGE
-840 SGTNHA
+840 
-846 GLGNVNSTSV
+846 
-856 SISGDAYVVN
+856 
-866 SVYGGG
+866 
-872 DNGHVMA
+872 NGRVMN
-879 NTVVNVAGGTIGK
+879 NTNVAVTGGTIGRP
-892 KLTLAERRVDE
+892 LTLAERKTDE
-903 NGQLVHV
+903 YVQHERLY
-910 RTGNVYGGG
+910 TGNVYGGG
-919 NGATSIGSQNN
+919 SGASIIRYDNEVPVLYDS
-930 PESGNPMPQYNGAA
+930 A
-944 GRVYGNTSVTIS
+944 GTVYGNTNVTVS
-956 SGTVRHN
+956 DSAVVRHN
-963 VYGGGNMASVGVF
+963 VYGGGNMASVGTF
-976 SINSDGSATYTEG
+976 TMNKTTGIATSYTA
-989 GTSTV
+989 GTGLATV
-994 AISGDAL
+994 TISGNAL
-1001 IGPRKSDLVEGFESA
+1001 IGPKKEDLLNADSV
-1016 EIDTNFKYLGANEGS
+1016 TQNNNFKYLGANEGS
-1031 VFGSSRGLSGEFLKN
+1031 VFGSSRGLSGGLLKHLA
-1046 MSFANNTSVT
+1046 FAASTVVT
-1056 VSGTAQVVGNVFGGG
+1056 ISGNAQVVGNVFGGG
-1071 ENGHVQSATE
+1071 ENGHVQKGTNVIIS
-1081 VSIEGGTIGGIPL
+1081 GGVIGGIPL
-1094 HGTEYAVLSDQYS
+1094 HDTLYTVSGGEYD

-1113 REVDNEIAEDLYGAG
+1113 ASGESEIYEDKYSAGA
-1128 RRIFRGNVFGGGKG
+1128 RVQRGNVFGGGKG
-1142 SDFIGWFKENNSAN
+1142 TDSILWQHSF
-1156 NYTGYNKYC
+1156 KYC

-1173 NTNVTIGGTAK
+1173 NAHVTVGDSAQI
-1184 VYNKVY
+1184 YNRVY
-1190 GGGAIASVGTFTY
+1190 GGGAVASVGTFKNTDPTNSHA
-1203 VKDAQEN
+1203 VTGIDSVGGKP
-1210 DTREIN
+1210 
-1216 GVVSG
+1216 
-1221 TGTTTVTINGGTIGS
+1221 TGTTYVTINGGRIGT
-1236 NGRNNGDVFGA
+1236 NGRNNGDVFG
-1247 GRGLAGA
+1247 GGKGLAGGA
-1254 ADIRLAQEVQQLP
+1254 NSLQKGGMQVV

-1272 GNSYVIVNG
+1272 GNTYVTVNG
-1281 GHVTGSV
+1281 GTIASSV

-1299 DAHVTINETNSANP
+1299 DAHVTINDTNSTNP
-1313 TIIGTS
+1313 TVIGTLG
-1319 NLGGWHS
+1319 LGGWHG
-1326 NVYGGGGGTNRYAM
+1326 NVYGGGGGTTRYPIA
-1340 ANGKLHHSITSGRV
+1340 ANKTKHSITSGRV
-1354 FGDTYVTINGGS
+1354 FGNTEVTVNDGRILHN
-1366 IRHSVYGG
+1366 VYGG
-1374 GALASVGTYNTSAT
+1374 GAVASIGTYNLDDPSN
-1388 SELLL
+1388 LWV
-1393 SGGTANVVINGGT
+1393 SGGTAEVKVLGGT
-1406 IGTDGDENGMVFGSG
+1406 IGTDGHENGMVYGSG
-1421 RGEIDSIGAFMDSLT
+1421 RGEVDYSFFDSLAYAT
-1436 YVGIAN
+1436 NAV
-1442 VTIGNN
+1442 VTIGTN
-1448 GGDNASL
+1448 GGNFTTPII
-1455 WVKGSVYGSGENG
+1455 KGSVYGSGENG
-1468 HVYKKATINIKSG
+1468 HVFQKATVNVYSG
-1481 TIGCKASEY
+1481 TIGCDSAEY
-1490 ASFSDTY
+1490 ADMDSIRKADNFP
-1497 KTTKF
+1497 F
-1502 HYRGN
+1502 RGN
-1507 VYGAGCGIDQFLG
+1507 VYGAGCGTDTTPEG
-1520 LVKDLSG
+1520 K
-1527 NVLKS
+1527 
-1532 KAHPIE
+1532 
-1538 DSVALQYN
+1538 YN
-1546 PMAGIVQGTTEVNIS
+1546 SLAGVVQGNTEVNIH
-1561 GGYISHNVYGGGAM
+1561 GGYISRNVYGAGAI
-1575 ASVGFITGTTYH
+1575 ASVGSITDTIGHRDVATT
-1587 TDPTSSFALSWP
+1587 FALSWP
-1599 AELTYTDVVE
+1599 MALTYAEGT
-1609 NGGTASVNITGGHIG
+1609 GTAVVNITGGHIG
-1624 TAAAPEGASGNV
+1624 TVKAPEGTSGDV
-1636 YGSSRGEAGD
+1636 YGSARGEAGD
-1646 RYEFANLA
+1646 RYKFANLA
-1654 NVKVANVTVDFT
+1654 NVHTAKVTVDFS
-1666 PSTNNVIVGSVY
+1666 PSPTNVIVGSVY

-1692 TLTNGQ
+1692 TLNNGL
-1698 INGSLYGGGKGSDTY
+1698 INGSLFGGGKGTDKYTDHLKNPSTDALY
-1713 QDNLRN
+1713 D
-1719 TATHTWVARDVRDIT
+1719 AEVYDIT
-1734 AGKVYGNTHVV
+1734 AGKVYGNTHLR
-1745 MNGGRVNHN
+1745 MTGGQVNHN
-1754 VYGGGEMASVGKGN
+1754 VYGGGNMASVGKGN
-1768 YNDGYGEFANVTVEQ
+1768 YNGLYGEGSNITQALKDT
-1783 KAIAENSGHSYVTI
+1783 AENSGYCYVDI
-1797 NGGVVGDASD
+1797 AGGVVGCDTTD
-1807 ATNINIGHVFGAGK
+1807 VNIGNVFGAGK
-1821 GIVFPMG
+1821 GIVFPST
-1828 DSIGFNYNRDFY
+1828 DSLGFDYNRDFY
-1840 VAYTN
+1840 VAYAN
-1845 KTFVTIDNTA
+1845 KTFVTIGGTTA
-1855 QVNGSVFGGG
+1855 ASQPHVYGSVFGGG
-1865 EDGHVRYDTWVKIN
+1865 ENGHVRYDTRVEVNK
-1879 GGQIGVRP
+1879 GQIGVRP
-1887 PANVTSSDVGDWI
+1887 PANVVSSDHAGWVHR
-1900 YKGNVFGAGR
+1900 GNVFGAGR
-1910 GIDKLT
+1910 GNDTLP

-1933 DVNGGR
+1933 DINGGHV
-1939 IFRNVMGGG
+1939 FRNVQGGG
-1948 SMASVGS
+1948 DMASVGA
-1955 PAGYSGDSSTCVI
+1955 PTGYQGDSSTCVI
-1968 NINLS
+1968 NIRLH
-1973 EGDTVGDGRT
+1973 EGDTIGDGRVC
-1983 THKTFGGYLG
+1983 THKNFGGYIG
-1993 GGSRGIASPDGADNS
+1993 GGSRGIPSPEGTNNA
-2008 ALATCENTQ
+2008 ALAICHNTQ
-2017 VNVNGGYI
+2017 VNIFGGYI
-2025 HNSIYGGGE
+2025 QNTLYGGGE
-2034 NGQILGNTEINIR
+2034 NGQILGNTEINVH
-2047 GGYVRASIYGGGKG
+2047 GGYIRSAIYGGGKG
-2061 SWKAPVSETGDATG
+2061 CWKDTTLDANHPHIYDEDT
-2075 DYSNDIL
+2075 I
-2082 SGFIHGNTTVNLLG
+2082 SGYIHGNTTVNLLG
-2096 GEVPFTYGG
+2096 GTVPYTYGG
-2105 CRRAS
+2105 CRRAN
-2110 VGGNTTINIGK
+2110 VGGNATINVGKDSAGFYIGNVSFVSEIDECK
-2121 ENADGTYSGE
+2121 PTQTN
-2131 VAFISN
+2131 I
-2137 KNKVYGGNQYA
+2137 KNTIYGGNQYA
-2148 GTPKGDITV
+2148 GSPRGDINV
-2157 NVYSTKHNA
+2157 NIYSTAHGVNYLNNIPPY
-2166 SNSYPTEVVDS
+2166 SDYYPLDVHDSATLFANDS
-2177 ITLMANDATQQYAIG
+2177 IQTYAIG
-2192 AVYGGCYNTDYLPE
+2192 RVYGGCYNSNYLPKE
-2206 GNNRKATVHV
+2206 PGHSATVHIYGCENTIMEV
-2216 YGCANTIQEIYG
+2216 YGGGAAADVGSTSVSANT
-2228 GSEAADMGAEN
+2228 N
-2239 GVTVTTQL
+2239 L
-2247 IIDGGR
+2247 IIEGGR
-2253 FKRVFGGGNGYSPTG
+2253 FKRVFGGGDGTYDRYLKDTIP
-2268 NHDKPYKL
+2268 
-2276 NGQCTNTP
+2276 
-2284 TDSACSEY
+2284 
-2292 NPGANIYGTARTIIH
+2292 ANIHGTATTIIH
-2307 SGLITEFFGGSNQLG
+2307 SGLITEYFGGSNMTG
-2322 DITTISTQ
+2322 NVDVVSTQ
-2330 IDHSNEDC
+2330 IDHSNESC
-2338 AEVIGNLYSG
+2338 AEVIGNLYTGS
-2348 GNESDIYGNGELI
+2348 NESDIYGDGVLT
-2361 IACGAGEFKEVYG
+2361 IACGSGYFNEVYG
-2374 GSNDADIYG
+2374 GSNNAVIH
-2383 NVTLTIRGGKIGNVY
+2383 
-2398 AGSRGTDINPANING
+2398 G
-2413 NVTLNL
+2413 NVTLNV
-2419 EGGTIT
+2419 EGGTIGRVFGGSKGRIAT
-2425 NAFGGSNIKG
+2425 DTSTAFAADIYGDVTLNLVGGTIVDAFGGSNING

-2443 NVLDTCQDCPLKVHN
+2443 NVLDTCQQCPLKVRN
-2458 VYGGGNYAPY
+2458 VYGAGNITPY
-2468 TPSDPS
+2468 TPDS
-2474 VSSPL
+2474 VTINGVKQTPVSPI
-2479 VNIKHTKTANTLTG
+2479 VNINHTRTPNTFTG
-2493 SVYGGGYGSTAIVTA
+2493 SVYGGGLGETAIVTA
-2508 NPVVTVGDSDPSH
+2508 NPQVTIGDTNRLH
-2521 TAHVGADV
+2521 TALVGTNV
-2529 FGGGSFAEVIGNT
+2529 FGGGSFGNVVGNT
-2542 TVLIQNANTHV
+2542 TVLIQNPNTRV
-2553 SGDVY
+2553 SGDIH

-2564 NVKGTSVTLNAGTVS
+2564 DVKSTNVTLNAGIVG
-2579 GNIYGGGLGRNAE
+2579 GNIYGGGLGRAAIGNITAI
-2592 GEAPAIAAVADGDVQ
+2592 PALVDGDVQ
-2607 VTINGGKAANIYG
+2607 VTINGGRASTVYG
-2620 ANNINGAPTG
+2620 ANNINGTPTG
-2630 AVKVDIYGTDLPTS
+2630 AVHVDVYGTDVVES
-2644 GYALNNVYGGGN
+2644 GYAVNSIYGGGN
-2656 HAVYDSIPQVTIHNC
+2656 HAAYDSIPYVTIHNC
-2671 NNKIEYVYGGG
+2671 SNEIEYVYGGG
-2682 NAASVKGTDVTVYGG
+2682 NAASVRGTNVTIYGG

-2703 YGGCYGANVTK
+2703 FGGCNAASVTK
-2714 KGTKVNIHGGTIG
+2714 YGTQVNIHGGTIG
-2727 SVFGGNNASGT
+2727 SVFGGNNQSGT
-2738 ITGDILVNVDKQAEG
+2738 ITGDIRVNVNKQTEPG
-2753 TDDACEM
+2753 DGKSPCEM
-2760 HISRVYGGGNHAD
+2760 HIARVYGGGNHAD

-2800 ANIDGAI
+2800 ADIAGKIELNIS
-2807 VLDITGGHIGNLFG
+2807 GGRIGNLFG

-2828 ISDSITINVNW
+2828 ISDSIVINVDWN
-2839 GDNCTHNYLG
+2839 NSCEHNYLG
-2849 NIYGAGNLAQYVPA
+2849 NVYGAGNLAEYSPTF
-2863 DTTTIFSPVINL
+2863 DTIVSPVVNL

-2888 YGISTETKKGL
+2888 LGMGTKVISSAATNMGR
-2899 VNSNPIVNVGDT
+2899 VASNPVVNIGAT
-2911 TAAHTSGVVHVEGD
+2911 STAHANGVVLVKGN
-2925 VLGGGALAQ
+2925 VFGGGALAK
-2934 VVGNTKVNILKGTV
+2934 VAGNTQVNMLKGTV
-2948 DGSVFGGGEGL
+2948 DGSLFGAGEGCDSNMIL
-2959 ETNPVIALVMKNAT
+2959 ALVMKNST
-2973 VNMISGRVKGSVYGG
+2973 VNMIDGRVKGSVYGG
-2988 GRVASVGY
+2988 GNLSSVGY
-2996 YNTYEGANLPES
+2996 YIYDSTNSKALPDS
-3008 CTDGTGH
+3008 CRMGTGH
-3015 TAVFI
+3015 SAVYI

-3026 PDVLMMPAFTGHVFG
+3026 PDTLKMPTFKGHIFG
-3041 GGKGKVADP
+3041 GGKGMVADP
-3050 VSNPAIKNLAYSNT
+3050 VANPYITSLGYSGT
-3064 TEVVI
+3064 TEVVV
-3069 SDSAFIKGSVYGGSE
+3069 SGDAFIKGSVYGGSE

-3108 NNTNYGPYTEWDVAS
+3108 KDTNYGPYTVWDTVK
-3123 LAECHHWPFETS
+3123 LDECHHWPFATS
-3135 NFAYDPYADKYDS
+3135 NLAYDPYADKYDS
-3148 KGGALNATDGHT
+3148 KGGAVKATDGHT
-3160 YYGNVFGGGSGVFA
+3160 YYGNVFGGGSGVFP
-3174 YQPVNSTHTGVLDT
+3174 YQPVGRTDT
-3188 AVWSRTAGAVYGNTR
+3188 AIWSRTAGAVYGNTR

-3215 YGGNEMTDVG
+3215 YGGNEMTNVG
-3225 TYNASNTCIKGG
+3225 TYDNAGNCIAGG
-3237 TASVIM
+3237 TATVIM
-3243 TGGTLGVP
+3243 TDGTLGVP
-3251 RTLAEIAAHPV
+3251 RTLDSIAAHPV

-3276 FFNTR
+3276 FFNTA

-3288 IRVGAVKGQ
+3288 IHVSGG
-3297 VAPRIYGSVFGGG
+3297 RIYGSIFGGG
-3310 EDGHVL
+3310 EDGHVM
-3316 RHVSLNIDS
+3316 RHVSLNVD
-3325 GAYIGTEG
+3325 GDAYIGMQG

-3357 VGGNVEVN
+3357 VGGNVTVN
-3365 ITGGTMLGN
+3365 LGGNSVMLGN

-3389 APDDP
+3389 APNDQD
-3394 GYGQMIDGDDHGYV
+3394 YGQMIDGDDHGNV
-3408 TVNIS
+3408 TINIS
-3413 GGTVIGTEAV
+3413 GDAVIGNQAA
-3423 FGTTRPSH
+3423 FGDSSPSH
-3431 LNTGNVY
+3431 LKSGNVY
-3438 GGSMGRLTLIDGSI
+3438 GGSMGRLELLDGTI
-3452 NPIWPNL
+3452 NPIWPGL
-3459 AKVKHTEINISDSVI
+3459 AKVKNTQINIADNAVI
-3474 IRASV
+3474 CASV
-3479 YGGSELGTVTGNTKV
+3479 FGGGELGTVTGNTEL
-3494 NITGDKARIG
+3494 NITGTNVRIG
-3504 TIKRDASDNV
+3504 TVKRDANDSI
-3514 LYRFGSVLGG
+3514 LYRFGSLFGG
-3524 GYGTDVTDSININN
+3524 GYGTDDTTTTNDST
-3538 KRVPAGLISGRVY
+3538 RASYLIAGRVY
-3551 GNTEVNI
+3551 GNTVVNLN
-3558 YEGAIANNVFG
+3558 EGAIANNVFG
-3569 GGKRAY
+3569 GGKMAY
-3575 VGDSL
+3575 IGDEK
-3580 VAGSGNT
+3580 VATSGST
-3587 TVNIGNASQS
+3587 TVNIGNATDS

-3617 LGNTNV
+3617 LGSATV
-3623 HIYHTGHTVTPVF
+3623 HIYHTAH
-3636 TVGNDTILRG
+3636 NAD
-3646 NSYPTVRGLAEPFD
+3646 NSYPSPVPTDAAGLATNMATQQ
-3660 VYDYADVALIISNNL
+3660 YAIA
-3675 AGDFVDTGRF
+3675 
-3685 ALKAVYGGG
+3685 AVYGGG
-3694 NYATHTPVA
+3694 NLASHTPT
-3703 DTGTTLVHIH
+3703 DTVNSTTLVHVH
-3713 NCESNTIYQVF
+3713 YCDNTIKDVF
-3724 GGGNAAGTKNNSV
+3724 GGGNAASTRNNHI
-3737 IVDGGH
+3737 IVDGGR
-3743 IHHLFGGGNGK
+3743 IHRLFGGGNG
-3754 ESPADATG
+3754 EGAAADVYG
-3762 IATTRVH
+3762 IARTEVY
-3769 GGLIDTV
+3769 GGLIDSV
-3776 FGGSNFNGTCAADLR
+3776 FGGSNVNGLIDSVALTLDESGSTCNNIIGTL
-3791 IDHTSPCEELIAS
+3791 
-3804 IFGGGNYSPG
+3804 FGGGNFAPG
-3814 NGGSLTID
+3814 GGGMLTIE
-3822 CGTGYASVVYGGSNM
+3822 CGDYNINEIYGGSHM
-3837 ASNVGNI
+3837 APIKGNVG
-3844 ELNINGGTFDS
+3844 LTVKGGTYTN
-3855 VFAGSRGSEN
+3855 VYAGSKGSTTF
-3865 IASDID
+3865 AADIE
-3871 GKVTLNLHGGTIA
+3871 GNVTLNLHGGTIT
-3884 NAFGGSNVNGNITDT
+3884 NAFGGSNLNGNVTGI
-3899 ITVNVEDTSTN
+3899 ITVNVLDSAKNN
-3910 CSLRLTNLYGGS
+3910 CDLHLENLYGGS
-3922 NLATCH
+3922 NLATYH
-3928 PNDTTITSPIINIRH
+3928 PMDTTVISPVVNIRH
-3943 IPNGITGYV
+3943 IPNGITGFV
-3952 FGAGKGMESTFNGGV
+3952 FGAGKGEQSTFIDGI

-3986 GDTDT
+3986 GDANT
-3991 SHRVWIARNVYGGG
+3991 SHRVRIDRNVYGGG

-4020 DTTHTR
+4020 DTTHTL

-4047 AINTT
+4047 SINAT

-4066 GGEMASVGTF
+4066 GGELSSVGIF
-4076 KPVPDVGYTID
+4076 KPVPGVGYTID

-4121 AGLGRAGVDTTSYG
+4121 AGLGRTGVDTTSYG

-4251 GGGSLASVGDTIDDV
+4251 GGGSLASVGDTIHDV

-4334 LAGDASHSEYYHM
+4334 LAVDASHSEYYHM

-4583 FGGGEDGHVLDSTL
+4583 FGGGEDGHVFDSTL

-4627 RGVDLDINHRPSNTA
+4627 RGVDLDTNHRPSNTA

-4649 HVVVSGG
+4649 HVIVSGG

-4666 SLASVGKDGAV
+4666 SLASVGNDGAV
-4677 GYKNTIGREG
+4677 GYKNTTGRKG

-4838 DVIEAKDTLIY
+4838 DVIAAKDTLIY
-4849 LYSKP
+4849 LYSKTI
-4854 LNASQ
+4854 NASQ

-4869 DSLVSVTAGLVYGN
+4869 DSLVSVTAGMVYGN

-4914 YIADADYAAAYKL
+4914 YIADADYAAAHKL

-5028 IGHHADMYER
+5028 IGHHANMYER
-5038 AKGLDDLS
+5038 AKELDDLS

-5170 GKENGDIFGAS
+5170 GKDNGDIFGAS

-5192 HLANVS
+5192 HQANVS

-5267 QTHLHK
+5267 QTQLHK
-5273 IGTPITSPADSTATI
+5273 IGTPITSPADSMATI

-5389 VFGGCRGESAPNVSP
+5389 VFGGSRGESAPNVSP

-5498 GSGIGKYTRND
+5498 GSGIGKYTQND

-5775 GVGDTGAFVD
+5775 GVDDTGAFAGVTF
-5785 AQHGNATITVSGTT
+5785 GNTVITVSGGT
-5799 ATIKAVDGVT
+5799 
-5809 DSVVYST
+5809 
-5816 IIGTDNIDSLLRCDW
+5816 IGTDNIDSLLRCDW
-5831 SVGDIMG
+5831 SVGDIYG
-5838 SGKGDINYYN
+5838 SGKGDIDYYN
-5848 DILAG
+5848 DVLAG
-5853 RVTNTT
+5853 RVTNAAIT
-5859 VIISG
+5859 ISG
-5864 DPIVRGSVFGGG
+5864 NPVIRGSVFGGG
-5876 EMAGIGWWGTDG
+5876 EMASIGWWGDDG
-5888 VIYDGTGVATVTI
+5888 IFFDGTGAATVTI

-5906 GSARE
+5906 GSAKE
-5911 FTYDKPV
+5911 FTYVMPI

-5925 VGNENPGEWTMY
+5925 TGNENPGEWTIY
-5937 NDDGTILH
+5937 NDDGTLLH
-5945 SCTGN
+5945 TCTGN
-5950 VFGGSQGDIDTE
+5950 VFGGSQGDVDTE
-5962 CPHWV
+5962 YPHWV
-5967 SMGRSRTATV
+5967 SMGRSRTGSV
-5977 TINGGSILGGVY
+5977 TINGGTIRSCVY
-5989 GGSEQ
+5989 GGAEQ
-5994 GIVTGNTA
+5994 GMVLGNTS
-6002 VTINS
+6002 VTIN
-6007 GDIGIIVNPGT
+6007 GGHID
-6018 ANEYYYGD
+6018 YFGD
-6026 VYAAGYGCDD
+6026 VFAAGYGCDD
-6036 PDEWDDNTPND
+6036 LSEYND
-6047 STAGSAGMGIGWNP
+6047 STANDSTAASLALNIEWTPGI
-6061 GLLAGR
+6061 LAGR
-6067 TFGNASVDVL
+6067 VYGDSRVDIL
-6077 GGTIYGSVYGGG
+6077 GGELLGSVYGGG
-6089 SFASVGDDKPGYT
+6089 SMASVGYELST
-6102 VNGNTLVNIGS
+6102 NSGNTTVNIGS
-6113 PTEGNATIYGDVFGA
+6113 PSEGNAIIHGDVFGA
-6128 NNYRGTPYGNTEV
+6128 NNFSGTPFGNTEV
-6141 NIYHTAHDSTNS
+6141 NIYHTAHDSTDS

-6195 NKASHEPID
+6195 NKAAHTP
-6204 TVDGTTRVR
+6204 VDSVNGSTSVR
-6213 VYYCDENTV
+6213 IYYCNENTI

-6227 GGNAANTRNNSVII
+6227 GGNAANTRNNNVIV

-6505 VSTSYPRVV
+6505 VCTSYPRVV

-6613 GIVTGS
+6613 GIVAGS
-6619 TELQLAY
+6619 TEIQLGY
-6626 QQQIFPPEFIGFLDS
+6626 QEQVFLPEFIGFLDN

-6756 TNRILY
+6756 VNRVLY

-6815 IEGPAGSKITYTF
+6815 IEGVAGSKITYTS

-6874 VAYKLGYLPSPISAA
+6874 VAYKPGYLPSPISAA